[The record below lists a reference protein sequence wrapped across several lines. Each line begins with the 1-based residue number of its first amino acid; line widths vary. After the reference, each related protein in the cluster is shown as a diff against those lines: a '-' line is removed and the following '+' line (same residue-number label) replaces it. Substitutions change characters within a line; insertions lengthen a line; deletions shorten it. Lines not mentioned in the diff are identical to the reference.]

1 MLFTLLAVLLLGSA
15 AKAQT
20 IHYVTPDGKNPVNG
34 WEGSKKVVSLSTA
47 LDKANAGDQIW
58 VLGFEKIT
66 DPSQLYVAP
75 KGGFTVKSG
84 VKLYGGF
91 RGTER
96 TIDERL
102 TLGKAPYFTYRSV
115 LSGDI
120 NRDDVVDEINYVYP
134 ENGTRSD
141 NATHVLSLNMVP
153 TQQSGNN
160 NTYPTVVNGFTVIG
174 GNAVAGNGGGVY
186 VYGDNNQGGA
196 YQIEKCFL
204 LNNYAAQGG
213 GAIYVSGEVQA
224 TSTESRIVDCV
235 VYNNLAGVR
244 SGSENLGGGI
254 RIDGA
259 GTIVNSSIFNNEGG
273 GVLLSSNAKAVNLTI
288 ARNTVMGIDGGEVY
302 NSVIWGNS
310 KVQNPTATSFE
321 NCASDNANVTGTGC
335 ISISSES
342 NGTNS
347 PLFDAPSVFTS
358 FDRDY
363 NWRHNAYPTW
373 SWGILEGSALID
385 KGNDGV
391 YTGLPS
397 TDLAGETR
405 KKGTIDIGAYE
416 YQHLAAGRIRYVM
429 EKAQGTGDGSSWD
442 NASGD
447 LQKMIDELAAVDAPG
462 EVWVAAGTYRPTT
475 QIIEGVQYA
484 ASFRMRDGIN
494 VYGGFAGSETSKA
507 GRTKGT
513 MPWIYS
519 NETFLLGADYVDGSA
534 TWGNDQW
541 NVISST
547 RHVVWFAP
555 MSGEVKFKYTTV
567 LDGVT
572 IKGGAANGGEGLAD
586 FATDKGGGVYMGLNA
601 ILQNCIVTENTA
613 KGDGGGVYA
622 NGDGADASSA
632 NAKGGRVVGCLV
644 YNNSSVEDGGGV
656 FVKNAGLVLRSMI
669 TNNSAMNGAGVYLD
683 KNAENHPEYLI
694 LSTSVVSNNTATGN
708 GAVYCN
714 ESGVLLQNTIVNNDC
729 PSTVDASNP
738 NSSQTGGLYINKY
751 AYVINSILWNNLI
764 NGLNIP
770 MYALGA
776 TAENVRFYNNAI
788 SGSSNA
794 VWNNIYQTSTLKL
807 SDENSKEKALSP
819 DFKPGYPAEKPNDK
833 PEKVL
838 PGVQSSWVP
847 TYYWEPQQG
856 SNLRAGGLTIGT
868 FPDNVLV
875 APELDI
881 AGTAFAQKPAVGA
894 HAVDAPQI
902 GYLYD
907 GSKYYD
913 VFVDIDYMETDGT
926 GISWVQPYKSLNEV
940 LAYFANDPKLN
951 LTKETVVRVHVK
963 EGDYWPRYAFTNLD
977 PKTAT
982 LSIPALPNGA
992 RFEIYGGYA
1001 AESGNKEGEDDDKNL
1016 DLRFPTT
1023 YRTIIDG
1030 NHEGKNI
1037 DEGIYHCITVETG
1050 ANVLLD
1056 GFHVING
1063 YAAGTATLR
1072 YGAGMLVRD
1081 GATVEVR
1088 NSIFENNTAEEAAA
1102 IDARGATLTLTN
1114 CVVNNNTNTNTDA
1127 AVVNASA
1134 EKFTL
1139 NHVSVVNNVGT
1150 APSEMG
1156 TSSFAI
1162 GNSNGKNTF
1171 TFASVGADGAKNFAN
1186 PTNKQGATLGFDTY
1200 YGGYSNF
1207 TPLTSSAE
1215 AGKLINKATETP
1227 DGLTEDIAG
1236 NSRNLGG
1243 SADMGAYEAN
1253 LPVNGTVFYVTATGA
1268 GKMDGSSW
1276 ENAIAGNLIYDIN
1289 SGKVN
1294 GDIPTTESSYIGFY
1308 DASARPYAE
1317 TSGASKLFFEHL
1329 NEQNLNTSNV
1339 NYRTETHDGVT
1350 HVTGANGIN
1359 IRNNR
1364 QERYVGGLQYA
1375 VEQAAAAA
1383 VNDGQQRSVW
1393 VAGGTYTDYKGF
1405 VIRDKV
1411 NVLGGFPNEG
1421 TPGEDDRR
1429 PLISQYIPA
1438 NETSVDLVK
1447 KYETIIQIQETAPV
1461 TWNGNTPTAVS
1472 DLPSRTRKPVLFQPD
1487 VCLPTK
1493 SPSGRE
1499 SSYSYWEW
1507 GRSWEDWSNHWMNE
1521 GYGNSVPGAD
1531 ENTSNSYRWENQE
1544 GGYVEYTGATWDG
1557 FTIRHGFYTDYKA
1570 NRDGGA
1576 GVRMFRGV
1584 TLQNCVVT
1592 DNYISGGYVVDVDAT
1607 RGAGIYCDGNNSK
1620 VINCFVLRNANKS
1633 GESYGGGMYMILG
1646 TSYNT
1651 MVANN
1656 YAESNGGGIF
1666 IEDAMFYNNT
1676 VAYNRS
1682 NGTGG
1687 LHQWTAS
1694 SGKTTTLKLYNTI
1707 FYGNTNRALDVSK
1720 EKDGSF
1726 SFNGAWNCFIQ
1737 TTNAL
1742 DGEVQG
1748 KIDQNTTRIG
1758 ENLPCP
1764 FESANAQSENNYRLN
1779 SSTWC
1784 LNNGA
1789 ENLGNDY
1796 QGQPVVLPYTDVDF
1810 TDRIKDCAVDVG
1822 AYEKDNLENIGY
1834 EIKTTSGSV
1843 VSYNFYVSVEGA
1855 GLRSGA
1861 NPDNAACEMKLQQIL
1876 TRAGELAS
1884 ANRGVDVIVKI
1895 AEGEYN
1901 ANTLSEVNDPQSY
1914 TFVVPEGV
1922 IVEGGYM
1929 VTDKFGSRN
1938 PFSHKTIL
1946 SPIANVQ
1953 GQEINGYHAVTFG
1966 EPANKESYKQAIIDG
1981 VTLTGGKATSLV
1993 GKGNAKTQ
2001 GGGAIVPAWGHIRN
2015 CRVSENE
2022 AIQGGGLYL
2031 LPGALVS
2038 GTDINGNTADEG
2050 AGIYADNTDAAEGL
2064 RAHVVSTT
2072 VTENEATDNGGGIYF
2087 ADGGAL
2093 FLNMVVWGNTATS
2106 DNNVSG
2112 SVATMFSDTKMGDA
2126 SAEIEHGF
2134 TAFYPFNYSFV
2145 ERFELPSNM
2154 VNTAMTSDHDTYF
2167 ASVDERLR
2175 AFSPLV
2181 NNGYSAALQDILVR
2195 DWGIAKN
2202 DRQGIPRKQENIDKI
2217 DVGAYA
2223 FLGGSI
2229 PVPSRD
2235 NYKVRLF
2242 VNQTPSTLV
2251 LPEFTNDDEQTDYLD
2266 SVTGCSFYTPLYHLD
2281 DALEYVRK
2289 ARENGVDAEI
2299 EIFVA
2304 QGTYKP
2310 TIRRTDAATSP
2321 YDQRQN
2327 SFTIPAGV
2335 KIYGGFI
2342 GDEKYGDGKDV
2353 KNITVK
2359 KDDGSEE
2366 VVDVVLD
2373 INFATETVLSGRVT
2387 ADFNSNGINEP
2398 WELANQT
2405 ILSGD
2410 INASETVKNAY
2421 HVLYSDTK
2429 YGTEAVTLDGLTVMD
2444 GETASTLT
2452 PMGNDNEVG
2461 RGGGLYSS
2469 GVDYIINRC
2478 RFLNNKGIRG
2488 NAAYVRNATATVIGS
2503 MFAGNSTVEITES
2516 AQAAGG
2522 ALCLAAADGET
2533 TALKAVN
2540 TLWTNN
2546 ETTGN
2551 GGAIGYA
2558 VNGSGSTSVNL
2569 MNNTIVR
2576 NKAANGNGA
2585 IYAQGGTVTNTLV
2598 WGNEG
2603 NGNNMSGITATYSA
2617 AEDLEAANGNIKLAA
2632 VNTSID
2638 GPRFAQPSNAAG
2650 AAANDPSSKWNPASI
2665 NVLTDAGAGLLSKD
2679 IEKLSD
2685 IGSATGAYKEWND
2698 NHAGDYATQYMGS
2711 SQYYRYAGP
2720 LDENGQPLDRTIDI
2734 GLYEYQ
2740 YVTSFSSMDE
2750 IYVATTESGNG
2761 SGDGWANAT
2770 SDLRGAIIAM
2780 ANPTGGNKTDKTIY
2794 IRDGEY
2800 MSKQLLTGTA
2810 FPLNMDAD
2818 KTLGESLTIKGSF
2831 NEAGQQDFSKP
2842 TVISS
2847 YSGLA
2852 TQRLM
2857 NITTNGEPVFIE
2869 GITFSNATT
2878 DGDGIVSTGD
2888 NLTLGNVAFRG
2899 NAGTGVSTSGKSLI
2913 YNALFADGGTGLNV
2927 GSGDVKV
2934 VNATFANNGTAIN
2947 GTASVYNSVSWKSG
2961 NDVAEGNNN
2970 APLGN
2975 ADNDNIQNGPNFV
2988 DPSNENVLLRD
2999 YRIRPSMMLL
3009 NKGNDAHYKNYV
3021 EDVVVEGITY
3031 VDVEDTPDPKRP
3043 KHQYDLANVTRKVGT
3058 IDIGAYEYAAPLSPI
3073 LYVKSGVVGSDESGA
3088 SWTNAISDLQG
3099 AIDLAS
3105 IYANAN
3111 SGQTGYVFV
3120 HNNVS
3125 ANNVRV
3131 AMPGVKAYGSMNDET
3146 GADVSEI
3153 LGKRSL
3159 DMERR
3164 SKINGLTVGGTGSVV
3179 DGFEVSGTVAVS
3191 NGMLSTSIVKPTD
3204 AVTVTGNGVLYNSF
3218 VEGSVIKPETDSGKA
3233 VNVTATGT
3241 ISETEGSGNNR
3252 SKVSETNN
3260 YVTTDYWKYQ
3270 LNETSADINAGTVD
3284 VESYMIMAGH
3294 RKDISGSSRIRNTV
3308 DNGCFETWN
3317 ITADTEITATD
3328 KPTRKHVVYIRKGGE
3343 LKIADGLYGE
3353 STVFNPGFLLLE
3365 DGAIGL
3371 LANDNYV
3378 GLTNVAM
3385 ERTVPAGGTALTYVP
3400 FTISAIDKPLEGITY
3415 QKYNGKIRASYNYQF
3430 GDGNAWETVNDP
3442 ATEQGGV
3449 QAFAI
3454 NNESTA
3460 GAKVRFYGKSADD
3473 EKPQKP
3479 VYDEKPNA
3487 PKQVLLEKNNFND
3500 PWSTENPGTG
3510 KRFTHKENM
3519 SWNMFGSPY
3528 LHAMNYDDMEYG
3540 RVIYTGASYNAINTA
3555 ENNSGS
3561 VAMGEGVFTQTATL
3575 QEYESFTV
3583 KAPQDGT
3590 QSQSLRGLLVT
3601 VAPADAEEAD
3611 DFIQLKAVESEE
3623 ASSEFNIAADGV
3635 KWMSDDASVA
3645 QIYMARN
3652 GGRYSMLSA
3661 LDINGAVSLGLTIP
3675 EAAAYTIAIDEEAWM
3690 DEYETVVLEDKTTG
3704 QMVDL
3709 LEGAYQF
3716 QATEA
3721 GTVEDRFSIRFN
3733 RIVDGLGDNVKAYSP
3748 SAGMIRVEG
3757 AAAGSLVRIYD
3768 LNGRCISVGET
3779 SVVNYDVNV
3788 GPKGIYLVEV
3798 QQKEAEPVVKK
3809 VQVK

>member
-1 MLFTLLAVLLLGSA
+1 M
-15 AKAQT
+15 
-20 IHYVTPDGKNPVNG
+20 
-34 WEGSKKVVSLSTA
+34 
-47 LDKANAGDQIW
+47 
-58 VLGFEKIT
+58 
-66 DPSQLYVAP
+66 
-75 KGGFTVKSG
+75 
-84 VKLYGGF
+84 
-91 RGTER
+91 
-96 TIDERL
+96 
-102 TLGKAPYFTYRSV
+102 
-115 LSGDI
+115 
-120 NRDDVVDEINYVYP
+120 
-134 ENGTRSD
+134 
-141 NATHVLSLNMVP
+141 
-153 TQQSGNN
+153 
-160 NTYPTVVNGFTVIG
+160 
-174 GNAVAGNGGGVY
+174 
-186 VYGDNNQGGA
+186 
-196 YQIEKCFL
+196 
-204 LNNYAAQGG
+204 
-213 GAIYVSGEVQA
+213 
-224 TSTESRIVDCV
+224 
-235 VYNNLAGVR
+235 
-244 SGSENLGGGI
+244 
-254 RIDGA
+254 
-259 GTIVNSSIFNNEGG
+259 
-273 GVLLSSNAKAVNLTI
+273 
-288 ARNTVMGIDGGEVY
+288 
-302 NSVIWGNS
+302 
-310 KVQNPTATSFE
+310 
-321 NCASDNANVTGTGC
+321 
-335 ISISSES
+335 
-342 NGTNS
+342 
-347 PLFDAPSVFTS
+347 
-358 FDRDY
+358 
-363 NWRHNAYPTW
+363 
-373 SWGILEGSALID
+373 
-385 KGNDGV
+385 
-391 YTGLPS
+391 
-397 TDLAGETR
+397 
-405 KKGTIDIGAYE
+405 
-416 YQHLAAGRIRYVM
+416 
-429 EKAQGTGDGSSWD
+429 
-442 NASGD
+442 
-447 LQKMIDELAAVDAPG
+447 
-462 EVWVAAGTYRPTT
+462 
-475 QIIEGVQYA
+475 
-484 ASFRMRDGIN
+484 
-494 VYGGFAGSETSKA
+494 
-507 GRTKGT
+507 
-513 MPWIYS
+513 
-519 NETFLLGADYVDGSA
+519 
-534 TWGNDQW
+534 
-541 NVISST
+541 
-547 RHVVWFAP
+547 
-555 MSGEVKFKYTTV
+555 
-567 LDGVT
+567 
-572 IKGGAANGGEGLAD
+572 
-586 FATDKGGGVYMGLNA
+586 
-601 ILQNCIVTENTA
+601 
-613 KGDGGGVYA
+613 
-622 NGDGADASSA
+622 
-632 NAKGGRVVGCLV
+632 
-644 YNNSSVEDGGGV
+644 
-656 FVKNAGLVLRSMI
+656 
-669 TNNSAMNGAGVYLD
+669 
-683 KNAENHPEYLI
+683 
-694 LSTSVVSNNTATGN
+694 
-708 GAVYCN
+708 
-714 ESGVLLQNTIVNNDC
+714 
-729 PSTVDASNP
+729 
-738 NSSQTGGLYINKY
+738 
-751 AYVINSILWNNLI
+751 
-764 NGLNIP
+764 
-770 MYALGA
+770 
-776 TAENVRFYNNAI
+776 
-788 SGSSNA
+788 
-794 VWNNIYQTSTLKL
+794 
-807 SDENSKEKALSP
+807 
-819 DFKPGYPAEKPNDK
+819 
-833 PEKVL
+833 
-838 PGVQSSWVP
+838 
-847 TYYWEPQQG
+847 
-856 SNLRAGGLTIGT
+856 
-868 FPDNVLV
+868 
-875 APELDI
+875 
-881 AGTAFAQKPAVGA
+881 
-894 HAVDAPQI
+894 
-902 GYLYD
+902 
-907 GSKYYD
+907 
-913 VFVDIDYMETDGT
+913 
-926 GISWVQPYKSLNEV
+926 
-940 LAYFANDPKLN
+940 
-951 LTKETVVRVHVK
+951 
-963 EGDYWPRYAFTNLD
+963 
-977 PKTAT
+977 
-982 LSIPALPNGA
+982 
-992 RFEIYGGYA
+992 
-1001 AESGNKEGEDDDKNL
+1001 
-1016 DLRFPTT
+1016 
-1023 YRTIIDG
+1023 
-1030 NHEGKNI
+1030 
-1037 DEGIYHCITVETG
+1037 
-1050 ANVLLD
+1050 LD

-1081 GATVEVR
+1081 GANVTVR

-1102 IDARGATLTLTN
+1102 IDARGATLLLIN
-1114 CVVNNNTNTNTDA
+1114 CVVNNNTNNTKTSS
-1127 AVVNASA
+1127 VINADYL
-1134 EKFTL
+1134 TL
-1139 NHVSVVNNVGT
+1139 NHVSVVNNIGA
-1150 APSEMG
+1150 APAMG

-1162 GNSNGKNTF
+1162 GNSGGNTF

-1207 TPLTSSAE
+1207 TPLTSSAD
-1215 AGKLINKATETP
+1215 AGQLINKATETP
-1227 DGLTEDIAG
+1227 VDVAEDIAG

-1253 LPVNGTVFYVTATGA
+1253 LPVNGTVFYVTEKGS

-1276 ENAIAGNLIYDIN
+1276 ENAIAGNMIYDVTN
-1289 SGKVN
+1289 KTNVN
-1294 GDIPTTESSYIGFY
+1294 ISTTDSRYIGFY
-1308 DASARPYAE
+1308 DASARPYGE
-1317 TSGASKLFFEHL
+1317 TSGASKLFFEHMGEAGVI
-1329 NEQNLNTSNV
+1329 NGTAVDNV
-1339 NYRTETHDGVT
+1339 DYKVETLAVGQYNDRKETHIS
-1350 HVTGANGIN
+1350 GANRIN
-1359 IRNNR
+1359 IQNR
-1364 QERYVGGLQYA
+1364 RYEQYVGGLQYA

-1383 VNDGQQRSVW
+1383 ANDGKQRSVW

-1411 NVLGGFPNEG
+1411 DVLGGFPNEG

-1438 NETSVDLVK
+1438 NQVNEGLDK
-1447 KYETIIQIQETAPV
+1447 AKYETIIQIQAEKPWTY
-1461 TWNGNTPTAVS
+1461 NGEGNPGANP
-1472 DLPSRTRKPVLFQPD
+1472 DANLPGQTRKPVLFQPD
-1487 VCLPTK
+1487 VCLPTN

-1499 SSYSYWEW
+1499 SSYTYYKIRDRWVGNDHW
-1507 GRSWEDWSNHWMNE
+1507 DGRE
-1521 GYGNSVPGAD
+1521 YGNSVPGSD
-1531 ENTSNSYRWENQE
+1531 EDASNTYRYNLSSEQQN
-1544 GGYVEYTGATWDG
+1544 GIYIEYTGAMWDG

-1592 DNYISGGYVVDVDAT
+1592 DNYINAHNNAG
-1607 RGAGIYCDGNNSK
+1607 RGAGIYCDGDNSK
-1620 VINCFVLRNANKS
+1620 VVNCFVLNNANNS
-1633 GESYGGGMYMILG
+1633 DESYGGGMYMILG

-1656 YAESNGGGIF
+1656 YAKSNGGGIF

-1682 NGTGG
+1682 TGTGG

-1694 SGKTTTLKLYNTI
+1694 SGTTTTLKLYNTI

-1748 KIDQNTTRIG
+1748 RIDQNTTRIG

-1834 EIKTTSGSV
+1834 EIKTTSGSA

-2015 CRVSENE
+2015 CRVYGNE

-2031 LPGALVS
+2031 KPGALVS

-2050 AGIYADNTDAAEGL
+2050 AGIYADNTDVAEGL

-2072 VTENEATDNGGGIYF
+2072 VTENTATENAGGIYF

-2112 SVATMFSDTKMGDA
+2112 PVYSTFKDSEMKSA
-2126 SAEIEHGF
+2126 SIVNGNNFEDF
-2134 TAFYPFNYSFV
+2134 FPFNYSFV

-2154 VNTAMTSDHDTYF
+2154 VNTAMTSDRETYF
-2167 ASVDERLR
+2167 ASTDERLR

-2181 NNGYSAALQDILVR
+2181 NNGFSIDLQKHLATNWNIAA
-2195 DWGIAKN
+2195 N
-2202 DRQGIPRKQENIDKI
+2202 DMQGISRIQTGIGKI

-2223 FLGGSI
+2223 FLGGVI
-2229 PVPSRD
+2229 PEPKAGD
-2235 NYKVRLF
+2235 YMAKLF
-2242 VNQTPSTLV
+2242 VNQT
-2251 LPEFTNDDEQTDYLD
+2251 TNFQVANSVNLDD
-2266 SVTGCSFYTPLYHLD
+2266 VIGRSFYTPLYHLD
-2281 DALEYVRK
+2281 DALEYAKK
-2289 ARENGVDAEI
+2289 AVKLNPGANI

-2310 TIRRTDAATSP
+2310 TIRRINAATETV
-2321 YDQRQN
+2321 DQRQN
-2327 SFTIPAGV
+2327 SFVVPAGV
-2335 KIYGGFI
+2335 NIYGGFS
-2342 GDEKYGDGKDV
+2342 GEEDYSYGLSRVSGENGTSQSFTD
-2353 KNITVK
+2353 ITN
-2359 KDDGSEE
+2359 S
-2366 VVDVVLD
+2366 D
-2373 INFATETVLSGRVT
+2373 ISQYLTARETS
-2387 ADFNSNGINEP
+2387 DFNLNSINEP
-2398 WELANQT
+2398 WELKNQT

-2421 HVLYSDTK
+2421 HVLYSDTE
-2429 YGTEAVTLDGLTVMD
+2429 YGTGTVTLDGLTVMD
-2444 GETASTLT
+2444 GQTSNSLPLMTE
-2452 PMGNDNEVG
+2452 NNEIG
-2461 RGGGLYSS
+2461 RGGALYSN
-2469 GVDYIINRC
+2469 GINYIINRC
-2478 RFLNNKGIRG
+2478 RFLNNQGVRG
-2488 NAAYVRNATATVIGS
+2488 NAAYVRNASATVIGS
-2503 MFAGNSTVEITES
+2503 TFAGNSTVEDLQGVEVGRIY
-2516 AQAAGG
+2516 GG
-2522 ALCLAAADGET
+2522 AMCMAASTGEKAT
-2533 TALKAVN
+2533 LKAVN
-2540 TLWTNN
+2540 TLWANN

-2551 GGAIGYA
+2551 GGAIGFA
-2558 VNGSGSTSVNL
+2558 VNGGTSEVNL

-2603 NGNNMSGITATYSA
+2603 AEGSSNVSNGIAVTYSA
-2617 AEDLEAANGNIKLAA
+2617 AEDLDAANGNNIKLATE
-2632 VNTSID
+2632 NTSIE
-2638 GPRFAQPSNAAG
+2638 GPRFAQPSEAAG
-2650 AAANDPSSKWNPASI
+2650 AVANDPSSKWNPASI
-2665 NVLTDAGAGLLSKD
+2665 NVLTDAGAGSLSKD

-2720 LDENGQPLDRTIDI
+2720 LDENGQPLDRIIDI

-2794 IRDGEY
+2794 ISDGEY

-2810 FPLNMDAD
+2810 FPLNMDKDAD
-2818 KTLGESLTIKGSF
+2818 DGMNGSSLTIKGSF
-2831 NEAGQQDFSKP
+2831 NEAGQQDFSNP

-2847 YSGLA
+2847 YPGVA
-2852 TQRLM
+2852 TERLM
-2857 NITTNGEPVFIE
+2857 NITTNGEPVSIE
-2869 GITFSNATT
+2869 GIMFNNATAN
-2878 DGDGIVSTGD
+2878 GNGIVSTGN
-2888 NLTLGNVAFRG
+2888 NLTLARVAFRG
-2899 NAGTGVSTSGKSLI
+2899 NAGTGVSTSGYSLI

-2934 VNATFANNGTAIN
+2934 VNATFANNSTAAIT
-2947 GTASVYNSVSWKSG
+2947 GTASVFNSVSWKSG
-2961 NDVAEGNNN
+2961 SGVSEGNNN
-2970 APLGN
+2970 AVLT
-2975 ADNDNIQNGPNFV
+2975 AENDDIQNGPNFV
-2988 DPSNENVLLRD
+2988 DPSNENILLRD

-3009 NKGNDAHYKNYV
+3009 NKGNNDNYPGDLTT
-3021 EDVVVEGITY
+3021 DVDLTSGKRL
-3031 VDVEDTPDPKRP
+3031 VD
-3043 KHQYDLANVTRKVGT
+3043 GT
-3058 IDIGAYEYAAPLSPI
+3058 IDIGAYEYAAPLSQI
-3073 LYVKSGVVGSDESGA
+3073 LYVKSGVVGSDESGE

-3099 AIDLAS
+3099 AINLAS
-3105 IYANAN
+3105 IYADVNK
-3111 SGQTGYVFV
+3111 GQTGYVFV
-3120 HNNVS
+3120 HNNVA

-3131 AMPGVKAYGSMNDET
+3131 AMPNVKAYGSMNDET
-3146 GADVSEI
+3146 DVDVSEI
-3153 LGKRSL
+3153 LGKRSSLL

-3164 SKINGLTVGGTGSVV
+3164 SKINGLTVGGAGSVV

-3191 NGMLSTSIVKPTD
+3191 DGMLSTSIVKPTD
-3204 AVTVTGNGVLYNSF
+3204 ATGVAGAVSVTEKGVLYNSF
-3218 VEGSVIKPETDSGKA
+3218 VEGAVNGKA
-3233 VNVTATGT
+3233 VNVTATGA
-3241 ISETEGSGNNR
+3241 IKGNGINNNPNAIENGY
-3252 SKVSETNN
+3252 VS
-3260 YVTTDYWKYQ
+3260 VDCWKYQ
-3270 LNETSADINAGTVD
+3270 LKDDSGLFDKAKEETITA
-3284 VESYMIMAGH
+3284 YMEMAGH
-3294 RKDISGSSRIRNTV
+3294 SKDLSGSIRVRNGLV
-3308 DNGCFETWN
+3308 DFGCFETWN
-3317 ITADTEITATD
+3317 ITADTEISATD
-3328 KPTRKHVVYIRKGGE
+3328 KPTRNHVVYVRNGAE
-3343 LKIADGLYGE
+3343 LKIAKDVYTGE
-3353 STVFNPGFLLLE
+3353 STAFNPGFLLLE

-3378 GLTNVAM
+3378 GLTNFAM
-3385 ERTVPAGGTALTYVP
+3385 ERTIPADGTALTYVP
-3400 FTISAIDKPLEGITY
+3400 FLIDKMDNASGATFQRY
-3415 QKYNGKIRASYNYQF
+3415 DGATRAAYNYQF
-3430 GDGNAWETVNDP
+3430 GDGDAWVDVDP

-3454 NNESTA
+3454 NGSA
-3460 GAKVRFYGKSADD
+3460 DAKVRFYGTSYK
-3473 EKPQKP
+3473 ET
-3479 VYDEKPNA
+3479 PNED
-3487 PKQVLLEKNNFND
+3487 KMVQLMKFNFND
-3500 PWSTENPGTG
+3500 PWTTNADGTINPDTSN
-3510 KRFTHKENM
+3510 RFTHKENM

-3528 LHAMNYDDMEYG
+3528 LHAMNYGDMEYG
-3540 RVIYTGASYNAINTA
+3540 RVIYTGASYDTKNTA
-3555 ENNSGS
+3555 DSNTSGS

-3575 QEYESFTV
+3575 QDYETFTV

-3601 VAPADAEEAD
+3601 VAPVDAEEAD

-3635 KWMSDDASVA
+3635 KWMSDNASVA

-3675 EAAAYTIAIDEEAWM
+3675 QAAAYTIAIDEEAWM

-3768 LNGRCISVGET
+3768 LNGRCIRVGET

>member
-1 MLFTLLAVLLLGSA
+1 MKTGYFRMLFTLLAVLLLGSA

-20 IHYVTPDGKNPVNG
+20 IYYVTPDGKNPTDGNQ
-34 WEGSKKVVSLSTA
+34 WEVSGITDEQILTLPEA
-47 LDKANAGDQIW
+47 LAKANAGDQIW
-58 VLGFEKIT
+58 LLGFEQIT
-66 DPSQLYVAP
+66 SADQLYVAP
-75 KGGFTVKSG
+75 ADGFTVNSG
-84 VKLYGGF
+84 IKLYGGF

-96 TIDERL
+96 TIDERP

-120 NRDDVVDEINYVYP
+120 NRDDKVDEINYVYP
-134 ENGTRSD
+134 TNTTRSD
-141 NATHVLSLNMVP
+141 NAKHVLSLNMVP

-174 GNAVAGNGGGVY
+174 GNATDFGGGIY
-186 VYGDNNQGGA
+186 VYGSNAGGGA

-213 GAIYVSGEVQA
+213 GAIYVSADVKA

-254 RIDGA
+254 NIAGS

-273 GVLLSSNAKAVNLTI
+273 GVRLSSSAKAVNLTI
-288 ARNTVMGIDGGEVY
+288 ARNTVMGIEGGVVS

-321 NCASDNANVTGTGC
+321 NCASDNANVTGIDC

-342 NGTNS
+342 NGANS
-347 PLFDAPSVFTS
+347 PFFEAPSVFTS
-358 FDRDY
+358 FDRDFD
-363 NWRHNAYPTW
+363 WKKNAYPTW

-385 KGNDGV
+385 KGDDGV

-397 TDLAGETR
+397 TDLAGKTR
-405 KKGTIDIGAYE
+405 KRGTIDVGAYE
-416 YQHLAAGRIRYVM
+416 FQHLDASRIRYV
-429 EKAQGTGDGSSWD
+429 KVGGTGDGSSWGK
-442 NASGD
+442 ASGD

-484 ASFRMRDGIN
+484 ASFRMRDGID
-494 VYGGFAGSETSKA
+494 VYGGFAGTEPSKA
-507 GRTKGT
+507 DRKKGS

-519 NETFLLGADYVDGSA
+519 KETVLLGADYDDKSA
-534 TWGNDQW
+534 EWIENSSQW
-541 NVISST
+541 NVISSS

-555 MSGEVKFKYTTV
+555 MSGEDGFKYATV

-572 IKGGAANGGEGLAD
+572 IKGGAANGGEGVD
-586 FATDKGGGVYMGLNA
+586 NFATDKGGGVYMELNA
-601 ILQNCIVTENTA
+601 TLQNCVVTENTA
-613 KGDGGGVYA
+613 KDNGGGVYVK
-622 NGDGADASSA
+622 N
-632 NAKGGRVVGCLV
+632 GRVVGCLV

-669 TNNSAMNGAGVYLD
+669 TNNSATNGAGVYLD
-683 KNAENHPEYLI
+683 KNNSTDAFHPEYLI

-751 AYVINSILWNNLI
+751 AYVINSILWNNRIGAEKEKAI
-764 NGLNIP
+764 NVP

-776 TAENVRFYNNAI
+776 TADKVRFYNNAI
-788 SGSSNA
+788 SGSSMA

-807 SDENSKEKALSP
+807 SDDNASAAAIGP
-819 DFKPGYPAEKPNDK
+819 DFMGGYPTG
-833 PEKVL
+833 V
-838 PGVQSSWVP
+838 GVQGSLDRPS
-847 TYYWEPQQG
+847 YYWEPKQG

-868 FPDNVLV
+868 FPSIVLV
-875 APELDI
+875 SPELDI
-881 AGTAFAQKPAVGA
+881 AGIPFAQKPAMGA
-894 HAVDAPQI
+894 HGVKANEISASN
-902 GYLYD
+902 YE
-907 GSKYYD
+907 
-913 VFVDIDYMETDGT
+913 VFVDINYTGTDANGA
-926 GISWVQPYKSLNEV
+926 SWATPYKSLNEV

-992 RFEIYGGYA
+992 TFEIYGGYA

-1016 DLRFPTT
+1016 DLRFPTI
-1023 YRTIIDG
+1023 YRTIING

-1050 ANVLLD
+1050 ANVVLD

-1114 CVVNNNTNTNTDA
+1114 CVVNNNTNTIKTSS
-1127 AVVNASA
+1127 VVNAQSL
-1134 EKFTL
+1134 TV
-1139 NHVSVVNNVGT
+1139 NHVSVVNNIGA
-1150 APSEMG
+1150 APAMG

-1162 GNSNGKNTF
+1162 GNSGGNTF
-1171 TFASVGADGAKNFAN
+1171 TFASVGAEGAKNFAN

-1215 AGKLINKATETP
+1215 AGKLINKATGTP

-1294 GDIPTTESSYIGFY
+1294 GDIPTTDPRYIGFY

-1317 TSGASKLFFEHL
+1317 TSGASKLFFEHMGEAGVI
-1329 NEQNLNTSNV
+1329 NGAAVDNV
-1339 NYRTETHDGVT
+1339 DYKVETLAVGQYNDRKETHIS
-1350 HVTGANGIN
+1350 GAHGID
-1359 IRNNR
+1359 IQNR
-1364 QERYVGGLQYA
+1364 RYEQYVGGLQYA
-1375 VEQAAAAA
+1375 VEKAAAAA
-1383 VNDGQQRSVW
+1383 VEDDQQRSVW

-1411 NVLGGFPNEG
+1411 DVLGGFPNEG
-1421 TPGEDDRR
+1421 TPGEDDRH
-1429 PLISQYIPA
+1429 PMISQYVA
-1438 NETSVDLVK
+1438 QNSSNSGLDVK
-1447 KYETIIQIQETAPV
+1447 KYETIIQIQDKKPYTEGDFRTV
-1461 TWNGNTPTAVS
+1461 TDNE
-1472 DLPSRTRKPVLFQPD
+1472 LPSRTRKPVLFQPD
-1487 VCLPTK
+1487 VCVPTK
-1493 SPSGRE
+1493 TPSGRE
-1499 SSYSYWEW
+1499 SSYTYYKIRDRLVGNDHWN
-1507 GRSWEDWSNHWMNE
+1507 GRE
-1521 GYGNSVPGAD
+1521 YGNSVPGSD
-1531 ENTSNSYRWENQE
+1531 EGASNTYRYNLSSEQQN
-1544 GGYVEYTGATWDG
+1544 GTYIEYTGAMWDG
-1557 FTIRHGFYTDYKA
+1557 FTIRHGFYMDYSA

-1584 TLQNCVVT
+1584 TLQNCVVA
-1592 DNYISGGYVVDVDAT
+1592 DNFINNYVASGSACM
-1607 RGAGIYCDGNNSK
+1607 GAGIYCDGDNSK
-1620 VINCFVLRNANKS
+1620 IINCYVTGNVNRNPDAA
-1633 GESYGGGMYMILG
+1633 GGGMTLMVG
-1646 TSYNT
+1646 VSYNC
-1651 MVANN
+1651 VVEGN
-1656 YAESNGGGIF
+1656 YSQKDGGGCF
-1666 IEDAMFYNNT
+1666 IENAYFYNNT
-1676 VAYNRS
+1676 VANNYVNTAHAS
-1682 NGTGG
+1682 GKKGG
-1687 LHQWTAS
+1687 GIHQWTRKDAPMN
-1694 SGKTTTLKLYNTI
+1694 LVLYNTV
-1707 FYGNTNRALDVSK
+1707 FYGNEGIALTSDNADMFK
-1720 EKDGSF
+1720 
-1726 SFNGAWNCFIQ
+1726 GAYNCYIQ
-1737 TTNAL
+1737 SNSAMSSSLTTNFNKWNTQYGVGSAL
-1742 DGEVQG
+1742 AS
-1748 KIDQNTTRIG
+1748 
-1758 ENLPCP
+1758 P
-1764 FESANAQSENNYRLN
+1764 FIEGTYRLKGG
-1779 SSTWC
+1779 STC
-1784 LNNGA
+1784 INRGT
-1789 ENLGNDY
+1789 ENLGE
-1796 QGQPVVLPYTDVDF
+1796 GISLPAMDADF
-1810 TDRIKDCAVDVG
+1810 TDRVKDCTVDIG
-1822 AYEKDNLENIGY
+1822 AYESDNQENIGY
-1834 EIKTTSGSV
+1834 EISPDSNE
-1843 VSYNFYVSVEGA
+1843 YCYYVSPDGD

-1861 NPDNAACEMKLQQIL
+1861 DSKNAACEMKLQQIL
-1876 TRAGELAS
+1876 THAGQTVL
-1884 ANRGVDVIVKI
+1884 NNPDKKVIVKI
-1895 AEGEYN
+1895 ADGTYR
-1901 ANTLSEVNDPQSY
+1901 ANTLSDSNDPQSY
-1914 TFVVPEGV
+1914 TFVVPYGV
-1922 IVEGGYM
+1922 VVEGGY
-1929 VTDKFGSRN
+1929 TNDFSSRN
-1938 PFSHKTIL
+1938 PYNNATIL
-1946 SPIANVQ
+1946 SPIADMRDQTV
-1953 GQEINGYHAVTFG
+1953 NGYHAVTFG
-1966 EPANKESYKQAIIDG
+1966 EPAVEQKTAQTIVDG

-1993 GKGNAKTQ
+1993 GNGDPRTQ

-2038 GTDINGNTADEG
+2038 GTVVNKNTAEEG
-2050 AGIYADNTDAAEGL
+2050 AGIYASIPQPTEEGEIPTVEP
-2064 RAHVVSTT
+2064 AHVVSST
-2072 VTENEATDNGGGIYF
+2072 VTDNTATENAGGIYF

-2093 FLNMVVWGNTATS
+2093 FLNMVVWNNTASS
-2106 DNNVSG
+2106 DNNISG
-2112 SVATMFSDTKMGDA
+2112 PVYSTFVDSKMAAA
-2126 SAEIEHGF
+2126 SAANGNNF
-2134 TAFYPFNYSFV
+2134 TEFYPFNYSFV

-2154 VNTAMTSDHDTYF
+2154 VNTAMTSGDDGKLYF
-2167 ASVDERLR
+2167 AGPERTLR

-2181 NNGYSAALQDILVR
+2181 NNGYSATLQGYLAEN
-2195 DWGIAKN
+2195 WKIATN
-2202 DRQGIPRKQENIDKI
+2202 DMQGIPRIQDNINKI

-2223 FLGGSI
+2223 FMGGVI
-2229 PVPSRD
+2229 PDPTD
-2235 NYKVRLF
+2235 PETEKLTKLF
-2242 VNQTPSTLV
+2242 VNQTTKFRV
-2251 LPEFTNDDEQTDYLD
+2251 DGDENYLKT
-2266 SVTGCSFYTPLYHLD
+2266 VVGRSFYTPLYHLD

-2289 ARENGVDAEI
+2289 AREAGFNDEI

-2310 TIRRTDAATSP
+2310 TIRRTDAAAATET

-2327 SFTIPAGV
+2327 SFVVPAGV

-2342 GDEKYGDGKDV
+2342 GDELYSSIAFVQGESGELALTPIFD
-2353 KNITVK
+2353 T
-2359 KDDGSEE
+2359 E
-2366 VVDVVLD
+2366 VALADR
-2373 INFATETVLSGRVT
+2373 ATT
-2387 ADFNSNGINEP
+2387 DYNQNGISEP
-2398 WELANQT
+2398 WELTNQT
-2405 ILSGD
+2405 ILSGHV
-2410 INASETVKNAY
+2410 NASETAKNAY
-2421 HVLYSDTK
+2421 HVLYSSIKKEENGDITGQ
-2429 YGTEAVTLDGLTVMD
+2429 GTVTLDGLTVMD
-2444 GETASTLT
+2444 GETA
-2452 PMGNDNEVG
+2452 NELPLETKNNEIG
-2461 RGGGLYSS
+2461 RGGGLYSN
-2469 GVDYIINRC
+2469 GVNYIINRC

-2503 MFAGNSTVEITES
+2503 IFAGNSTVEGWEYPEQVPEPGAEVT
-2516 AQAAGG
+2516 AARIYGG
-2522 ALCLAAADGET
+2522 AICMAASTGENAT
-2533 TALKAVN
+2533 LKAVN
-2540 TLWTNN
+2540 TLWANN

-2551 GGAIGYA
+2551 GGAIGFA
-2558 VNGSGSTSVNL
+2558 VNGGTSEVNL

-2576 NKAANGNGA
+2576 NKALNNGA

-2603 NGNNMSGITATYSA
+2603 NGDNMSGVTATYSA
-2617 AEDLEAANGNIKLAA
+2617 AEDLDATNGNNIKLAA
-2632 VNTSID
+2632 ANTSID
-2638 GPRFAQPSNAAG
+2638 GPRFAQPSDAAG
-2650 AAANDPSSKWNPASI
+2650 AAANDPMTKWNPSSI
-2665 NVLTDAGAGLLSKD
+2665 NILTDAGAGILDKD
-2679 IEKLSD
+2679 SENSVMEN
-2685 IGSATGAYKEWND
+2685 ATGAYRDWTVKNVP
-2698 NHAGDYATQYMGS
+2698 DYATQYMSEG
-2711 SQYYRYAGP
+2711 YYRYAGP
-2720 LDENGQPLDRTIDI
+2720 RDEAGKPLNRIIDI
-2734 GLYEYQ
+2734 GMYEYQ
-2740 YVTSFSSMDE
+2740 YVTTFSSLDAV
-2750 IYVATTESGNG
+2750 YVATAEAGNG
-2761 SGDGWANAT
+2761 SGDSWANAT

-2780 ANPTGGNKTDKTIY
+2780 ANPTGGSETHKAVY

-2800 MSKQLLTGTA
+2800 SSKQLLTGTA

-2852 TQRLM
+2852 TQQLM

-2869 GITFSNATT
+2869 GITFNNATN
-2878 DGDGIVSTGD
+2878 GIVSTGD

-2934 VNATFANNGTAIN
+2934 VNATFANNGTAIK
-2947 GTASVYNSVSWKSG
+2947 GTASVFNSVSWNSG
-2961 NDVAEGNNN
+2961 NGVATDETNCN
-2970 APLGN
+2970 AVLGN
-2975 ADNDNIQNGPNFV
+2975 ADNDNIQDGPNFV
-2988 DPSNENVLLRD
+2988 DPSNENILLRD

-3021 EDVVVEGITY
+3021 EDVVVEGINY

-3058 IDIGAYEYAAPLSPI
+3058 IDIGAYEYAAPLSQI
-3073 LYVKSGVVGSDESGA
+3073 LYVKSGVVGSDESGE

-3099 AIDLAS
+3099 AINLAS
-3105 IYANAN
+3105 IYANVN
-3111 SGQTGYVFV
+3111 KGQTGYVFV

-3125 ANNVRV
+3125 ASNVRV

-3146 GADVSEI
+3146 GADVSKI
-3153 LGKRSL
+3153 LGKRSSLL

-3164 SKINGLTVGGTGSVV
+3164 SKINGLTVGGAGSVV

-3191 NGMLSTSIVKPTD
+3191 SGMLSTSIVKPTD
-3204 AVTVTGNGVLYNSF
+3204 AVTVTGDGVLYNSF
-3218 VEGSVIKPETDSGKA
+3218 VDGAVNGKA

-3241 ISETEGSGNNR
+3241 ITDNGGGNNN
-3252 SKVSETNN
+3252 SNAVENGYVS
-3260 YVTTDYWKYQ
+3260 VDYWKYQ
-3270 LNETSADINAGTVD
+3270 LKDDSGLFDKEEEETITA
-3284 VESYMIMAGH
+3284 YMKMAGH
-3294 RKDISGSSRIRNTV
+3294 SKDLSGSIRVRNGLV
-3308 DNGCFETWN
+3308 DFGCFETWN

-3328 KPTRKHVVYIRKGGE
+3328 KPSRNHVVYVRNGAE
-3343 LKIADGLYGE
+3343 LKIAKDVYTGE
-3353 STVFNPGFLLLE
+3353 AAAFNPGFLLLE
-3365 DGAIGL
+3365 NGSGL
-3371 LANDNYV
+3371 LANGNYV
-3378 GLTNVAM
+3378 GLTNFAM
-3385 ERTVPAGGTALTYVP
+3385 ERTIPAEGTALTYVP
-3400 FTISAIDKPLEGITY
+3400 FLIDKMDNASGATFERYDGATRATY
-3415 QKYNGKIRASYNYQF
+3415 DYKYSATKG
-3430 GDGNAWETVNDP
+3430 AWVDVYP
-3442 ATEQGGV
+3442 ATAVGGV

-3454 NNESTA
+3454 NGSA
-3460 GAKVRFYGKSADD
+3460 GAKVRFYGTSYK
-3473 EKPQKP
+3473 ET
-3479 VYDEKPNA
+3479 PNDV
-3487 PKQVLLEKNNFND
+3487 KTVQLMKFNFND
-3500 PWSTENPGTG
+3500 PWTTNADGTINPDASNQ
-3510 KRFTHKENM
+3510 FTHKENM

-3528 LHAMNYDDMEYG
+3528 LHAMNYSDMEYG
-3540 RVIYTGASYNAINTA
+3540 RVIYTGSSYTAINTA
-3555 ENNSGS
+3555 ENTGF

-3575 QEYESFTV
+3575 QDYETFTV
-3583 KAPQDGT
+3583 AAPTAGSDPQG
-3590 QSQSLRGLLVT
+3590 LRGLLVT

-3635 KWMSDDASVA
+3635 KWMSDNASVA

-3675 EAAAYTIAIDEEAWM
+3675 QAAAYTIAIDEEAWM

-3716 QATEA
+3716 QAAEA

-3768 LNGRCISVGET
+3768 LNGRCIRVGET

>member
-20 IHYVTPDGKNPVNG
+20 IHYVTPTGANPTTGNK
-34 WEGSKKVVSLSTA
+34 WEVTGNVKSLTA
-47 LDKANAGDQIW
+47 ALEDAVAGDQIW
-58 VLGFEKIT
+58 VLGFEQST
-66 DPSQLYVAP
+66 LSANQLYVAP
-75 KGGFTVKSG
+75 EGGFTVKSG

-96 TIDERL
+96 TIDERP

-120 NRDDVVDEINYVYP
+120 ERDDKVDEINYVYP
-134 ENGTRSD
+134 ANETRED
-141 NATHVLSLNMVP
+141 NAKHVLSLNMEP
-153 TQQSGNN
+153 TEASGNN

-174 GNAVAGNGGGVY
+174 GNATDFGGGIY
-186 VYGDNNQGGA
+186 VYGSNAGGGA

-204 LNNYAAQGG
+204 LNNYAELGG
-213 GAIYVSGEVQA
+213 GAIYVSADVKA

-244 SGSENLGGGI
+244 SGSVNLGGGI
-254 RIDGA
+254 RIDGV

-273 GVLLSSNAKAVNLTI
+273 GVLLSSNATAVNLTI
-288 ARNTVMGIDGGEVY
+288 ARNTVMGIDGSGEVY

-321 NCASDNANVTGTGC
+321 NCASDNATIAKGDNC
-335 ISISSES
+335 FSISAES
-342 NGTNS
+342 NGENG
-347 PLFDAPSVFTS
+347 PFFEAPSVLIS
-358 FDRDY
+358 FDRDFDWK
-363 NWRHNAYPTW
+363 NNAYPTW

-385 KGNDGV
+385 KGNDVV

-416 YQHLAAGRIRYVM
+416 FQHLDVGRIRYVM
-429 EKAQGTGDGSSWD
+429 ETAKGTGDGTSWE

-447 LQKMIDELAAVDAPG
+447 LQKMIDELATVNAPG
-462 EVWVAAGTYRPTT
+462 EVWVAKGEYRPIT

-484 ASFRMRDGIN
+484 ASFRMRDGID
-494 VYGGFAGSETSKA
+494 VYGGFAGTETSKA
-507 GRTKGT
+507 DRLKGD
-513 MPWIYS
+513 MPWIYT
-519 NETFLLGADYVDGSA
+519 NETILLGADYENNTA
-534 TWGNDQW
+534 AWANNQW
-541 NVISST
+541 NVTSSS

-555 MSGEVKFKYTTV
+555 MSGEEDFKSVTV

-572 IKGGAANGGEGLAD
+572 IKGGAANGGEGLTD

-601 ILQNCIVTENTA
+601 TLQNSIVTENTS
-613 KGDGGGVYA
+613 KGNGGGVYV
-622 NGDGADASSA
+622 
-632 NAKGGRVVGCLV
+632 NAGRVVSSLI
-644 YNNSSVEDGGGV
+644 YNNSAATDGGGV
-656 FVKNAGLVLRSMI
+656 FVSGAGLVLRSMI
-669 TNNSAMNGAGVYLD
+669 TDNSAKNGAGVYLD
-683 KNAENHPEYLI
+683 KNNDEYPEEYLI
-694 LSTSVVSNNTATGN
+694 LSTSVISNNTALEN

-714 ESGVLLQNTIVNNDC
+714 AGGVLLQNTIVNNDC
-729 PSTVDASNP
+729 PSSVDASNP

-751 AYVINSILWNNLI
+751 AFVINSVLWNNSI
-764 NGLNIP
+764 NKIDVP
-770 MYALGA
+770 MYALEA
-776 TAENVRFYNNAI
+776 TADNVRFYNNAI
-788 SGSSNA
+788 SGSTNA
-794 VWNNIYQTSTLKL
+794 VWNNIYQISTLKL
-807 SDENSKEKALSP
+807 SDDNASIDGAIGP
-819 DFKPGYPAEKPNDK
+819 DFSDGYPEAIGVSPVRTVENVWKR
-833 PEKVL
+833 PE
-838 PGVQSSWVP
+838 
-847 TYYWEPQQG
+847 YYWIPVKG

-868 FPDNVLV
+868 FPAEVLL

-881 AGTAFAQKPAVGA
+881 AGTPFAQKPAMGA
-894 HAVDAPQI
+894 HGVLANDI
-902 GYLYD
+902 IESLN
-907 GSKYYD
+907 
-913 VFVDIDYMETDGT
+913 VFVDIEYTGTKGT
-926 GISWVQPYKSLNEV
+926 GESWSKPYKSLNEV
-940 LAYFANDPKLN
+940 LAHFANRTDLAS
-951 LTKETVVRVHVK
+951 ESVVTIHVK
-963 EGDYWPRYAFTNLD
+963 EGDYWPRYAYTNLD

-992 RFEIYGGYA
+992 KFVIYGGYA
-1001 AESGNKEGEDDDKNL
+1001 KENKESEMVRDPL
-1016 DLRFPTT
+1016 L
-1023 YRTIIDG
+1023 YRTVING

-1037 DEGIYHCITVETG
+1037 EEGIYHCITVETE
-1050 ANVLLD
+1050 ANVVLD

-1088 NSIFENNTAEEAAA
+1088 NSIFENNTAAEAAA

-1114 CVVNNNTNTNTDA
+1114 CVVNNNTNTTESSS
-1127 AVVNASA
+1127 VVNANIL
-1134 EKFTL
+1134 TL
-1139 NHVSVVNNVGT
+1139 NHVSVVNNIGV
-1150 APSEMG
+1150 APAMG

-1162 GNSNGKNTF
+1162 GNSDGNTF
-1171 TFASVGADGAKNFAN
+1171 TTFASVGADGAKNFAN
-1186 PTNKQGATLGFDTY
+1186 PTNMQGAALGFDTY

-1207 TPLTSSAE
+1207 TPLTSSTD
-1215 AGKLINKATETP
+1215 AGQLINKATGTP
-1227 DGLTEDIAG
+1227 DGLNVDIAS

-1243 SADMGAYEAN
+1243 SADKGAYEAN

-1268 GKMDGSSW
+1268 GKKDGSSW

-1289 SGKVN
+1289 SGKVDE
-1294 GDIPTTESSYIGFY
+1294 DILTTDTRYIGFY
-1308 DASARPYAE
+1308 DASAHPYGE
-1317 TSGASKLFFEHL
+1317 ISGASKLFFDYCDGQDL
-1329 NEQNLNTSNV
+1329 NQSNV
-1339 NYRTETHDGVT
+1339 NYTTETHNGVI
-1350 HVTGANGIN
+1350 HVTGATGIN

-1364 QERYVGGLQYA
+1364 QEQYVGGLQYA

-1383 VNDGQQRSVW
+1383 AQDGKQRSVW

-1438 NETSVDLVK
+1438 NEANADLQK
-1447 KYETIIQIQETAPV
+1447 DRYETIIQIQSTAPV

-1472 DLPSRTRKPVLFQPD
+1472 GLPSRTRKPVLFQPD

-1499 SSYSYWEW
+1499 SIYSYWKWEPVYHFPWWRDEW
-1507 GRSWEDWSNHWMNE
+1507 VDKGYE
-1521 GYGNSVPGAD
+1521 GTSVPGAD
-1531 ENTSNSYRWENQE
+1531 EETSNTYRWKKQE
-1544 GGYVEYTGATWDG
+1544 GDYVEYTGATWDG

-1592 DNYISGGYVVDVDAT
+1592 DNYINAHNNAG
-1607 RGAGIYCDGNNSK
+1607 RGAGIYCDGDNSK
-1620 VINCFVLRNANKS
+1620 VVNCFVLNNANNS
-1633 GESYGGGMYMILG
+1633 DESYGGGMYMILG

-1656 YAESNGGGIF
+1656 YAKSNGGGIF

-1682 NGTGG
+1682 TGTGG

-1901 ANTLSEVNDPQSY
+1901 ANTLSEANDPLSY

-1922 IVEGGYM
+1922 ILEGGYTE
-1929 VTDKFGSRN
+1929 TDKFVSRN
-1938 PFSHKTIL
+1938 PFNHETIL
-1946 SPIANVQ
+1946 SPVASVE
-1953 GQEINGYHAVTFG
+1953 GQNINGYHAVTFG
-1966 EPANKESYKQAIIDG
+1966 KPAGESAFKQSVVDG
-1981 VTLTGGKATSLV
+1981 VSLTGGKATSMV
-1993 GKGNAKTQ
+1993 GEGNPKTQ

-2015 CRVSENE
+2015 CRVYGNE

-2031 LPGALVS
+2031 QPGALVS
-2038 GTDINGNTADEG
+2038 GTAVQSNSAEEG
-2050 AGIYADNTDAAEGL
+2050 AGIFAIGTGASKEL
-2064 RAHVVSTT
+2064 RAHVVSST
-2072 VTENEATDNGGGIYF
+2072 VTDNEATENGGGIYF

-2093 FLNMVVWGNTATS
+2093 FLNMVVWGNTASS

-2112 SVATMFSDTKMGDA
+2112 PVYATFDDSKMEAA
-2126 SAEIEHGF
+2126 SAANGNNF
-2134 TAFYPFNYSFV
+2134 TAFFPFNYSFV

-2154 VNTAMTSDHDTYF
+2154 VNTSMTSDENLYF
-2167 ASVDERLR
+2167 ASSDRRLR

-2181 NNGYSAALQDILVR
+2181 NNGYSTTLQGYLATNWNIAASDM
-2195 DWGIAKN
+2195 
-2202 DRQGIPRKQENIDKI
+2202 QGIVRIQDNINKI

-2223 FLGGSI
+2223 FLGGVI
-2229 PVPSRD
+2229 PEP
-2235 NYKVRLF
+2235 KVGSYMAKLF
-2242 VNQTPSTLV
+2242 VNQTTEFRVANTETLDLLV
-2251 LPEFTNDDEQTDYLD
+2251 
-2266 SVTGCSFYTPLYHLD
+2266 GRSFYTPLYHLD
-2281 DALEYVRK
+2281 DALEYAKK
-2289 ARENGVDAEI
+2289 AVDANPGAKI

-2310 TIRRTDAATSP
+2310 TIRRMDAASGTV
-2321 YDQRQN
+2321 DQRQN
-2327 SFTIPAGV
+2327 SFVVPAGV
-2335 KIYGGFI
+2335 NIYGGFS
-2342 GDEKYGDGKDV
+2342 GKETYSYGLSSVSSEDGTSQSFTD
-2353 KNITVK
+2353 ITN
-2359 KDDGSEE
+2359 S
-2366 VVDVVLD
+2366 D
-2373 INFATETVLSGRVT
+2373 ISQYLTARETS
-2387 ADFNSNGINEP
+2387 DFNLNGINEP
-2398 WELANQT
+2398 WELTNQT
-2405 ILSGD
+2405 ILSGHV
-2410 INASETVKNAY
+2410 NASETAKNAY
-2421 HVLYSDTK
+2421 HVLFSNTEE
-2429 YGTEAVTLDGLTVMD
+2429 YGTGAVTLDGLTVMD
-2444 GETASTLT
+2444 GETANYLPVSVEGDLET
-2452 PMGNDNEVG
+2452 NEIG
-2461 RGGGLYSS
+2461 RGGGLYSN
-2469 GVDYIINRC
+2469 GVDYFINRC

-2503 MFAGNSTVEITES
+2503 IFAGNSTVEDLRDVEVGRIY
-2516 AQAAGG
+2516 GG
-2522 ALCLAAADGET
+2522 AMCMAASTGENAT
-2533 TALKAVN
+2533 LKAVN
-2540 TLWTNN
+2540 TLWANN

-2551 GGAIGYA
+2551 GGAIGFA
-2558 VNGSGSTSVNL
+2558 VNGGTSEVNL

-2585 IYAQGGTVTNTLV
+2585 IYAQSGTVTNTLV
-2598 WGNEG
+2598 WGNESVKDAS
-2603 NGNNMSGITATYSA
+2603 NVSDGIAVTYSA
-2617 AEDLEAANGNIKLAA
+2617 AEDLTPTEENKNITLAA
-2632 VNTSID
+2632 ANTSID

-2650 AAANDPSSKWNPASI
+2650 AAANDPMTKWNPSSI
-2665 NVLTDAGAGLLSKD
+2665 NVLTDAGNGVLAAGKD
-2679 IEKLSD
+2679 ID
-2685 IGSATGAYKEWND
+2685 AIGEATGAYKDWWTD
-2698 NHAGDYATQYMGS
+2698 NENSNWTNAVAYYATKFMRTDDGG
-2711 SQYYRYAGP
+2711 QYYRYAGP
-2720 LDENGQPLDRTIDI
+2720 RDEKGEQLDRTIDI

-2740 YVTSFSSMDE
+2740 YVTTFSNLDAV
-2750 IYVATTESGNG
+2750 YVATTEAGNG
-2761 SGDGWANAT
+2761 SGDSWLNAT
-2770 SDLRGAIIAM
+2770 SDLRGAIISM
-2780 ANPTGGNKTDKTIY
+2780 ANPTGGKNDKAIY

-2800 MSKQLLTGTA
+2800 SSKQLLTGTA
-2810 FPLNMDAD
+2810 FPLNMDAKAGD
-2818 KTLGESLTIKGSF
+2818 ATYVNSLTIKGSY
-2831 NEAGQQDFSKP
+2831 NEAGVQDFSNP
-2842 TVISS
+2842 TVITS
-2847 YSGLA
+2847 YSGVE

-2857 NITTNGEPVFIE
+2857 NIATNGKPVFIE
-2869 GITFSNATT
+2869 GITFNNATAN
-2878 DGDGIVSTGD
+2878 GDGIVSTGD
-2888 NLTLGNVAFRG
+2888 KLTLGNVAFRSNAGRGVVLGTQGENPLAG
-2899 NAGTGVSTSGKSLI
+2899 NALI
-2913 YNALFADGGTGLNV
+2913 YNTLFADGGTGLDIVN
-2927 GSGDVKV
+2927 GGATV
-2934 VNATFANNGTAIN
+2934 VNATFANNGMAIE

-2961 NDVAEGNNN
+2961 EDLDKNFVNDDNTAKNNN
-2970 APLGN
+2970 AVLGN
-2975 ADNDNIQNGPNFV
+2975 AVNDDIQNGPNFV
-2988 DPSNENVLLRD
+2988 DPNNENILLRD
-2999 YRIRPSMMLL
+2999 YSIRPSMMLL
-3009 NKGNDAHYKNYV
+3009 NKGSDTYYKNYV

-3031 VDVEDTPDPKRP
+3031 VDIDEDTPDPKRP

-3058 IDIGAYEYAAPLSPI
+3058 IDIGAYEYAAPLRQI
-3073 LYVKSGVVGSDESGA
+3073 LYVKANLTGGNNSGD
-3088 SWTNAISDLQG
+3088 SWINAVSDLQG

-3153 LGKRSL
+3153 LGKRSSLL

-3218 VEGSVIKPETDSGKA
+3218 VEGAVNGKA

-3241 ISETEGSGNNR
+3241 ITDNGGGNNN
-3252 SKVSETNN
+3252 SEAKENGYVSD
-3260 YVTTDYWKYQ
+3260 DYWKYQ
-3270 LNETSADINAGTVD
+3270 LKDDSEFIDKAEGAIAID
-3284 VESYMIMAGH
+3284 SYMEMAGH
-3294 RKDISGSSRIRNTV
+3294 SKDISGSSRVRNGLV
-3308 DNGCFETWN
+3308 DFGCFETWN
-3317 ITADTEITATD
+3317 IIADTEITATD

-3430 GDGNAWETVNDP
+3430 GDGNAWVTVNDP

-3635 KWMSDDASVA
+3635 KWMSDNASVA

-3675 EAAAYTIAIDEEAWM
+3675 QAAAYTIAIDEEAWM
-3690 DEYETVVLEDKTTG
+3690 DEYETVVLEDKATG

-3748 SAGMIRVEG
+3748 SAGVIRVEG

-3768 LNGRCISVGET
+3768 LNGRCIRVGET

>member
-1 MLFTLLAVLLLGSA
+1 MKTGYFRMLFTLLAVLLLGSA

-20 IHYVTPDGKNPVNG
+20 IHYVTPTGANPTTGNK
-34 WEGSKKVVSLSTA
+34 WEVSEITDEQILTLPEA
-47 LDKANAGDQIW
+47 LAAANAGDQIW
-58 VLGFEKIT
+58 LLGFEQIT
-66 DPSQLYVAP
+66 SANQLYVAP
-75 KGGFTVKSG
+75 EGGFTVKSG

-96 TIDERL
+96 TIDERP
-102 TLGKAPYFTYRSV
+102 TSGKAPYFTYRSV

-120 NRDDVVDEINYVYP
+120 NCDDMVDEINYVYP
-134 ENGTRSD
+134 TNTTRSD
-141 NATHVLSLNMVP
+141 NAKHVLSLNMEP
-153 TQQSGNN
+153 TEASDNIN
-160 NTYPTVVNGFTVIG
+160 AYPTVVNGFTVIG
-174 GNAVAGNGGGVY
+174 GNATAGNGGGIY
-186 VYGDNNQGGA
+186 VYDNNVEGNNLERGA

-204 LNNYAAQGG
+204 LNNYAELGG
-213 GAIYVSGEVQA
+213 GAIYVSADVKA
-224 TSTESRIVDCV
+224 TSTESRIVDCM

-254 RIDGA
+254 RIDGV

-273 GVLLSSNAKAVNLTI
+273 GVLLSSNATAVNLTI
-288 ARNTVMGIDGGEVY
+288 ARNTVMGIDGSGEVY

-310 KVQNPTATSFE
+310 TVKQPSASIFHY
-321 NCASDNANVTGTGC
+321 CASDNATIAKGDNC
-335 ISISSES
+335 FSISAES
-342 NGTNS
+342 NGENG
-347 PLFDAPSVFTS
+347 PFFEAPSVLIS
-358 FDRDY
+358 FDRDFD
-363 NWRHNAYPTW
+363 WKRNAYPTW

-385 KGNDGV
+385 KGDDGV

-397 TDLAGETR
+397 ADLAGKTR
-405 KKGTIDIGAYE
+405 KRGTIDVGAYE
-416 YQHLAAGRIRYVM
+416 YQHLDAGRIRYV
-429 EKAQGTGDGSSWD
+429 KANGTGDGTSWK

-447 LQKMIDELAAVDAPG
+447 LQKMIDELATVNAPG

-494 VYGGFAGSETSKA
+494 VYGGFAGGEISKA
-507 GRTKGT
+507 DRTKGS

-519 NETFLLGADYVDGSA
+519 NETVLLGADYDDKSA
-534 TWGNDQW
+534 EWIENNSQW
-541 NVISST
+541 NVISSS

-555 MSGEVKFKYTTV
+555 MSGEDSFKYATV

-572 IKGGAANGGEGLAD
+572 IKGGAANGGEGVD
-586 FATDKGGGVYMGLNA
+586 NFATDKGGGVYMELNA
-601 ILQNCIVTENTA
+601 TLQNCVVAENTA
-613 KGDGGGVYA
+613 KDNGGGVYVK
-622 NGDGADASSA
+622 N
-632 NAKGGRVVGCLV
+632 GRVIGCLI
-644 YNNSSVEDGGGV
+644 YNNSAVENGGGV
-656 FVKNAGLVLRSMI
+656 FVENAGLVLRSMI
-669 TNNSAMNGAGVYLD
+669 TDNSATNGAAVYLD
-683 KNAENHPEYLI
+683 KNNSTDAFHPEYLI

-714 ESGVLLQNTIVNNDC
+714 ESGMLLQNTIVNNNC

-751 AYVINSILWNNLI
+751 AYVINSVLWNNQI
-764 NGLNIP
+764 GGLNVP

-776 TAENVRFYNNAI
+776 AAENVRFYNNAI

-807 SDENSKEKALSP
+807 SDDNASVAIGP
-819 DFKPGYPAEKPNDK
+819 DFMGGYPAG
-833 PEKVL
+833 V
-838 PGVQSSWVP
+838 GVQGSLDRPS
-847 TYYWEPQQG
+847 YYWEPKQG

-868 FPDNVLV
+868 FPSIVLV
-875 APELDI
+875 SPELDI
-881 AGTAFAQKPAVGA
+881 AGIPFAQKPAMGA
-894 HAVDAPQI
+894 HGVKANEISASN
-902 GYLYD
+902 YE
-907 GSKYYD
+907 
-913 VFVDIDYMETDGT
+913 VFVDINYTGTDANGA
-926 GISWVQPYKSLNEV
+926 SWATPYKSLNEV
-940 LAYFANDPKLN
+940 LAYFANKTDLPQDQIIKIY
-951 LTKETVVRVHVK
+951 VK
-963 EGDYWPRYAFTNLD
+963 EGDYWPRYAYTNLD

-992 RFEIYGGYA
+992 KFEIYGGYA
-1001 AESGNKEGEDDDKNL
+1001 KETRGTTVSSN
-1016 DLRFPTT
+1016 RFPTT
-1023 YRTIIDG
+1023 YRTVING
-1030 NHEGKNI
+1030 NHEGKTI
-1037 DEGIYHCITVETG
+1037 EEGIYHCITVETG

-1102 IDARGATLTLTN
+1102 IDARGATLSLIN
-1114 CVVNNNTNTNTDA
+1114 CVVNNNTNTTESSS
-1127 AVVNASA
+1127 VVNAPSL
-1134 EKFTL
+1134 TVNV
-1139 NHVSVVNNVGT
+1139 NHVSVVNNVGA
-1150 APSEMG
+1150 APVG
-1156 TSSFAI
+1156 LGADNNSFSV
-1162 GNSNGKNTF
+1162 GNSSNNSHSFTVDTNTF
-1171 TFASVGADGAKNFAN
+1171 VN
-1186 PTNKQGATLGFDTY
+1186 PTKNRGATLGFDTY
-1200 YGGYSNF
+1200 LGGYSSFMPTNQN
-1207 TPLTSSAE
+1207 LVVNAAGATSVLLHDITMYARSRGGA
-1215 AGKLINKATETP
+1215 P
-1227 DGLTEDIAG
+1227 DL
-1236 NSRNLGG
+1236 
-1243 SADMGAYEAN
+1243 GAYEAQ
-1253 LPVNGTVFYVTATGA
+1253 LPVDGTVLYVRQGA
-1268 GKMDGSSW
+1268 DGNGSSW
-1276 ENAIAGNLIYDIN
+1276 NNALSSIGAALSKANEPN
-1289 SGKVN
+1289 S
-1294 GDIPTTESSYIGFY
+1294 P
-1308 DASARPYAE
+1308 
-1317 TSGASKLFFEHL
+1317 
-1329 NEQNLNTSNV
+1329 
-1339 NYRTETHDGVT
+1339 
-1350 HVTGANGIN
+1350 
-1359 IRNNR
+1359 
-1364 QERYVGGLQYA
+1364 
-1375 VEQAAAAA
+1375 VEEI
-1383 VNDGQQRSVW
+1383 W
-1393 VAGGTYTDYKGF
+1393 VAGGEYTENLTMVEG
-1405 VIRDKV
+1405 V
-1411 NVLGGFPNEG
+1411 NVLGGFADTGNPNNELDG
-1421 TPGEDDRR
+1421 TNRD
-1429 PLISQYIPA
+1429 IS
-1438 NETSVDLVK
+1438 NSKDGFM
-1447 KYETIIQIQETAPV
+1447 TII
-1461 TWNGNTPTAVS
+1461 NGNGGRVLTQSYDFSTS
-1472 DLPSRTRKPVLFQPD
+1472 TTWEGFIIQGGRT
-1487 VCLPTK
+1487 
-1493 SPSGRE
+1493 SG
-1499 SSYSYWEW
+1499 
-1507 GRSWEDWSNHWMNE
+1507 
-1521 GYGNSVPGAD
+1521 
-1531 ENTSNSYRWENQE
+1531 
-1544 GGYVEYTGATWDG
+1544 
-1557 FTIRHGFYTDYKA
+1557 
-1570 NRDGGA
+1570 RDGGA
-1576 GVRMFRGV
+1576 GV
-1584 TLQNCVVT
+1584 L
-1592 DNYISGGYVVDVDAT
+1592 
-1607 RGAGIYCDGNNSK
+1607 
-1620 VINCFVLRNANKS
+1620 LRNNGVIKNCLVRNNEYS
-1633 GESYGGGMYMILG
+1633 MTSSDGQNLG
-1646 TSYNT
+1646 
-1651 MVANN
+1651 
-1656 YAESNGGGIF
+1656 GGGIRVEGSGVVESS
-1666 IEDAMFYNNT
+1666 IIRNNT
-1676 VAYNRS
+1676 VTADGHDYVCGGGVYLKTNGNSVPKLINCIIVENQAINKRDVDWGTTARSSNVLGAAAYLTGNGTKIYNCTFAYNFANTKAS
-1682 NGTGG
+1682 GVVGTYYSPAAGG
-1687 LHQWTAS
+1687 VWDATYKFDDQENYPGASFYNCIFWGNYGIGSSTESTYQVGAPGFS
-1694 SGKTTTLKLYNTI
+1694 SGKGFNPKVYNCYISATSKMQVTA
-1707 FYGNTNRALDVSK
+1707 GDVSIWEDAEQCYAMGDYRTHEDGTAFK
-1720 EKDGSF
+1720 NACYGVAPFDNATFALINNERGKNCINKGNNKDI
-1726 SFNGAWNCFIQ
+1726 NDNHIYEDAAGA
-1737 TTNAL
+1737 
-1742 DGEVQG
+1742 
-1748 KIDQNTTRIG
+1748 
-1758 ENLPCP
+1758 
-1764 FESANAQSENNYRLN
+1764 
-1779 SSTWC
+1779 
-1784 LNNGA
+1784 
-1789 ENLGNDY
+1789 
-1796 QGQPVVLPYTDVDF
+1796 
-1810 TDRIKDCAVDVG
+1810 DRIQDCTVDKG
-1822 AYEKDNLENIGY
+1822 AYEFTESTVAADVNVYYVTPNG
-1834 EIKTTSGSV
+1834 SGTADGS
-1843 VSYNFYVSVEGA
+1843 SPA
-1855 GLRSGA
+1855 
-1861 NPDNAACEMKLQQIL
+1861 DAACEMKLQMVL
-1876 TRAGELAS
+1876 NAATAG
-1884 ANRGVDVIVKI
+1884 DVVKI
-1895 AEGEYN
+1895 ATGEYN
-1901 ANTLSEVNDPQSY
+1901 ANTLSDSNDPQSY
-1914 TFVVPEGV
+1914 TFVVPAGV
-1922 IVEGGYM
+1922 TVEGGYDNNFT
-1929 VTDKFGSRN
+1929 VRD
-1938 PFSHKTIL
+1938 PFANETTL
-1946 SPIANVQ
+1946 SAVADYR
-1953 GQEINGYHAVTFG
+1953 GQTVNGYHAVTFG
-1966 EPANKESYKQAIIDG
+1966 DGSETTIIDG
-1981 VTLTGGKATSLV
+1981 VTLTGGKATSMV
-1993 GKGNAKTQ
+1993 GSGENTQ

-2015 CRVSENE
+2015 CRVYGNE

-2031 LPGALVS
+2031 KPGALVS

-2072 VTENEATDNGGGIYF
+2072 VTENTATENAGGIYF
-2087 ADGGAL
+2087 SDGGAL

-2112 SVATMFSDTKMGDA
+2112 PVYSTFKDSEMKSA
-2126 SAEIEHGF
+2126 SIVNGNNFEDF
-2134 TAFYPFNYSFV
+2134 FPFNYSFV

-2154 VNTAMTSDHDTYF
+2154 VNTAMTSDRETYF
-2167 ASVDERLR
+2167 ASTDERLR

-2181 NNGYSAALQDILVR
+2181 NNGYSTTLQGYLAEN
-2195 DWGIAKN
+2195 WNIATN
-2202 DRQGIPRKQENIDKI
+2202 DMQGIPRIQDNINKI

-2223 FLGGSI
+2223 FEGGVI
-2229 PVPSRD
+2229 PDPTD
-2235 NYKVRLF
+2235 PGTEKLTKLF
-2242 VNQTPSTLV
+2242 VNQTTDFRV
-2251 LPEFTNDDEQTDYLD
+2251 ADDVDLD
-2266 SVTGCSFYTPLYHLD
+2266 KVVGRSFYTPLYHLD

-2289 ARENGVDAEI
+2289 ARESGFNDEI

-2310 TIRRTDAATSP
+2310 TIRRVDAATGTV
-2321 YDQRQN
+2321 DQRQN
-2327 SFTIPAGV
+2327 SFVVPAGV

-2342 GDEKYGDGKDV
+2342 GDELYSSIASVKGESGDLSLNSGFQTEDALA
-2353 KNITVK
+2353 
-2359 KDDGSEE
+2359 DR
-2366 VVDVVLD
+2366 
-2373 INFATETVLSGRVT
+2373 ATT
-2387 ADFNSNGINEP
+2387 DYNQNGISEP

-2410 INASETVKNAY
+2410 INASKTVKNAY
-2421 HVLYSDTK
+2421 HVLFSSIKKEGNGDITGQ
-2429 YGTEAVTLDGLTVMD
+2429 GTVTLDGLTVMD
-2444 GETASTLT
+2444 GETANYLPVSVEGDLET
-2452 PMGNDNEVG
+2452 NEIG
-2461 RGGGLYSS
+2461 RGGGLYSR
-2469 GVDYIINRC
+2469 GVDYFINRC

-2488 NAAYVRNATATVIGS
+2488 NAAYVRGATATVIGS
-2503 MFAGNSTVEITES
+2503 IFAGNSTVDNLQSNVSTDRIYGG
-2516 AQAAGG
+2516 AFCAAAGKG
-2522 ALCLAAADGET
+2522 DVKTET
-2533 TALKAVN
+2533 MLKAVN
-2540 TLWTNN
+2540 TLWANN
-2546 ETTGN
+2546 ETTGT
-2551 GGAIGYA
+2551 GGAIA
-2558 VNGSGSTSVNL
+2558 CVTDGSDGLSSTVNL

-2576 NKAANGNGA
+2576 NKALNSGA

-2638 GPRFAQPSNAAG
+2638 GPRFAQLSDAAG

-2665 NVLTDAGAGLLSKD
+2665 NVLTDAGNGVLAANEVNTDVDK
-2679 IEKLSD
+2679 
-2685 IGSATGAYKEWND
+2685 ATGAYKDWWTDDLTN
-2698 NHAGDYATQYMGS
+2698 YKVQYMGS
-2711 SQYYRYAGP
+2711 PSYYRYTGP
-2720 LDENGQPLDRTIDI
+2720 RDENGLALDRTIDI

-2740 YVTSFSSMDE
+2740 YVTNFSDLNAV
-2750 IYVATTESGNG
+2750 YVATTEAGDG
-2761 SGDGWANAT
+2761 SGDSWANAT

-2780 ANPTGGNKTDKTIY
+2780 ANPTGGSETHKAVY

-2800 MSKQLLTGTA
+2800 SSKQLLTGTA

-2831 NEAGQQDFSKP
+2831 NEAGQQDFSNP
-2842 TVISS
+2842 TLISS

-3146 GADVSEI
+3146 GTDVTDI
-3153 LGKRSL
+3153 LGKRSSIL
-3159 DMERR
+3159 DLQRR
-3164 SKINGLTVGGTGSVV
+3164 STINGLTVGGAGSVV

-3191 NGMLSTSIVKPTD
+3191 DGMLSTSIVKPTD

-3218 VEGSVIKPETDSGKA
+3218 VEGSVNGKA

-3241 ISETEGSGNNR
+3241 ITGNGGGNNN
-3252 SKVSETNN
+3252 SEAKENGYVS
-3260 YVTTDYWKYQ
+3260 VDCWKYQ
-3270 LNETSADINAGTVD
+3270 LKDDSGLFDKAKEETITA
-3284 VESYMIMAGH
+3284 YMEMAGH
-3294 RKDISGSSRIRNTV
+3294 SKDLSGSIRVRNGLV
-3308 DNGCFETWN
+3308 DFGCFETWN
-3317 ITADTEITATD
+3317 ITADTEISATD
-3328 KPTRKHVVYIRKGGE
+3328 KPTRNHVVYVRNGAE
-3343 LKIADGLYGE
+3343 LKIAKDVYTGE
-3353 STVFNPGFLLLE
+3353 STAFNPGFLLLE

-3378 GLTNVAM
+3378 GLTNFAM
-3385 ERTVPAGGTALTYVP
+3385 ERTIPADGTALTYVP
-3400 FTISAIDKPLEGITY
+3400 FLIDKMDNASGATFQRY
-3415 QKYNGKIRASYNYQF
+3415 DGATRAAYNYQF
-3430 GDGNAWETVNDP
+3430 GDGDAWEKVDP

-3454 NNESTA
+3454 NGSA
-3460 GAKVRFYGKSADD
+3460 DAKVRFYGTSYK
-3473 EKPQKP
+3473 ET
-3479 VYDEKPNA
+3479 PNED
-3487 PKQVLLEKNNFND
+3487 KMVQLMKFNFND
-3500 PWSTENPGTG
+3500 PWTTNADGTINPDTSN
-3510 KRFTHKENM
+3510 RFTHKENM

-3528 LHAMNYDDMEYG
+3528 LHAMNYGDMEYG
-3540 RVIYTGASYNAINTA
+3540 RVIYTGASYDTKNTA
-3555 ENNSGS
+3555 DSNTSGS

-3575 QEYESFTV
+3575 QDYETFTV
-3583 KAPQDGT
+3583 AAPKAGT
-3590 QSQSLRGLLVT
+3590 VSGGLRGLLVT

-3635 KWMSDDASVA
+3635 KWMSDNASVA

-3675 EAAAYTIAIDEEAWM
+3675 QAAAYTIAIDEEAWM

-3768 LNGRCISVGET
+3768 LNGRCIRVGET

>member
-1 MLFTLLAVLLLGSA
+1 MKTGYFRMLFTLLAVLLLGSA

-20 IHYVTPDGKNPVNG
+20 IRYVTPTGANPTTGNK
-34 WEGSKKVVSLSTA
+34 WEVSGITDEQILTLPEA
-47 LDKANAGDQIW
+47 LAKANAGDQIW
-58 VLGFEKIT
+58 VLGFEQIT
-66 DPSQLYVAP
+66 APSQLYVAP
-75 KGGFTVKSG
+75 EGGFTVKSG

-96 TIDERL
+96 TIDERP

-120 NRDDVVDEINYVYP
+120 NRDDKVDEINYVYP
-134 ENGTRSD
+134 TNTTRSD
-141 NATHVLSLNMVP
+141 NATHVLSLNMEP
-153 TQQSGNN
+153 TKISGNI

-174 GNAVAGNGGGVY
+174 GNATDFGGGVY

-213 GAIYVSGEVQA
+213 GAIYVTSDVKA

-244 SGSENLGGGI
+244 SGAENLGGGI
-254 RIDGA
+254 RIDGV

-273 GVLLSSNAKAVNLTI
+273 GVLLSSGAKAVNLTI
-288 ARNTVMGIDGGEVY
+288 ARNTVMGIEGGVVS

-310 KVQNPTATSFE
+310 KVQNPASADIFH
-321 NCASDNANVTGTGC
+321 NCASDNATIAEGDKC
-335 ISISSES
+335 FAISSES
-342 NGTNS
+342 NGANG
-347 PLFDAPSVFTS
+347 PLFEAPSVFTS
-358 FDRDY
+358 FDRDFD
-363 NWRHNAYPTW
+363 WRRTAYPTW

-385 KGNDGV
+385 KGDDDA

-416 YQHLAAGRIRYVM
+416 FQHLDAGRIRYVM
-429 EKAQGTGDGSSWD
+429 ETAQGSGDGTSWA

-447 LQKMIDELAAVDAPG
+447 LQKMIDDLATVDAPG
-462 EVWVAAGTYRPTT
+462 EVWVAAGRYRPTT

-484 ASFRMRDGIN
+484 ASFRMRDGID
-494 VYGGFAGSETSKA
+494 VYGGFAGTETSKA
-507 GRTKGT
+507 ERKKGS
-513 MPWIYS
+513 MPWIYT
-519 NETFLLGADYVDGSA
+519 NETILLGADYENGSA

-632 NAKGGRVVGCLV
+632 NANGGRVVGCLV

-669 TNNSAMNGAGVYLD
+669 TNNSATNGAGVYLD

-714 ESGVLLQNTIVNNDC
+714 ESGMLLQNTIVNNYC

-751 AYVINSILWNNLI
+751 AYVINSILWNNRIGAEKEKAI
-764 NGLNIP
+764 NVP

-776 TAENVRFYNNAI
+776 TADKVRFYNNAI
-788 SGSSNA
+788 SGSSMA

-807 SDENSKEKALSP
+807 SDDNASAAAIGP
-819 DFKPGYPAEKPNDK
+819 DFMGGYPTG
-833 PEKVL
+833 V
-838 PGVQSSWVP
+838 GVQGSLDRPS
-847 TYYWEPQQG
+847 YYWEPKQG

-881 AGTAFAQKPAVGA
+881 AGIPFAQKPAMGA
-894 HAVDAPQI
+894 HGVKANKITATN
-902 GYLYD
+902 YE
-907 GSKYYD
+907 
-913 VFVDIDYMETDGT
+913 VFVDINYTGTDANGA
-926 GISWVQPYKSLNEV
+926 SWTTPYKSLNEV
-940 LAYFANDPKLN
+940 LAYFAQQN
-951 LTKETVVRVHVK
+951 LPTGQIVKVHVK

-992 RFEIYGGYA
+992 KFEIYGGYA
-1001 AESGNKEGEDDDKNL
+1001 AESGNKEGENDDKNL

-1023 YRTIIDG
+1023 YRTIING

-1050 ANVLLD
+1050 ANVVLD

-1081 GATVEVR
+1081 GANVTVR

-1114 CVVNNNTNTNTDA
+1114 CVVNNNTNKTETSS
-1127 AVVNASA
+1127 VVNAPSL
-1134 EKFTL
+1134 TV
-1139 NHVSVVNNVGT
+1139 NHVSVINNVGA
-1150 APSEMG
+1150 APANLGASNN
-1156 TSSFAI
+1156 SFAA
-1162 GNSNGKNTF
+1162 GNSANNTKF
-1171 TFASVGADGAKNFAN
+1171 GAEEVTEVTVGTNNFVN
-1186 PTNKQGATLGFDTY
+1186 PTKKPGATLGFDTY
-1200 YGGYSNF
+1200 LGGYSSFMPTNQN
-1207 TPLTSSAE
+1207 PVVNVATSTTNLDKDITLGVRSRGGAPDLGAYEAELPADGEVIYVRQGATGDGSSWNNALGSIASA
-1215 AGKLINKATETP
+1215 LNKAQAGQEIWVSAGTYVENLTMVDGVDVLGGFAATGNPNNELDGTNRDISHKNKNFKTIIQGAEQFKFIPRQQNVDNYQYTNKRVLTQENNFVTRTTWEGFIITGGQTGLAEYGAGAKLMQNGRLLNCRIEGNTFYECGTVVYQERDWGWQTRKTYCTHTESNHTGGGGVFCAGGIVENCQIVNNILDGFSFDYSPNRSSQYITDGNAIYGKGAGLSISGGNIINCVIAKNVAGYDPTLNPNP
-1227 DGLTEDIAG
+1227 DGGALTNILGAAAFVQSQSNFYSSTVVENTGGWSRMNLPIIPGIWDESLASGDGSYFYNCIIAG
-1236 NSRNLGG
+1236 NYGYGDTKENFMQIGKGLNQAPKNLMYSYFTLVTFSDG
-1243 SADMGAYEAN
+1243 SQSPASTALSADRHNKYSDFGSDYRSTDVDRYINAYKALNLLTADFELNIQNGTHPCLNTGSEDYLYDETKDINIELDANGYRRVQDCALDMGAYESSN
-1253 LPVNGTVFYVTATGA
+1253 EENILPQEVTETSNGKTVRKLTYYVA
-1268 GKMDGSSW
+1268 
-1276 ENAIAGNLIYDIN
+1276 N
-1289 SGKVN
+1289 SGK
-1294 GDIPTTESSYIGFY
+1294 G
-1308 DASARPYAE
+1308 
-1317 TSGASKLFFEHL
+1317 L
-1329 NEQNLNTSNV
+1329 
-1339 NYRTETHDGVT
+1339 
-1350 HVTGANGIN
+1350 ANGSSPEN
-1359 IRNNR
+1359 VACA
-1364 QERYVGGLQYA
+1364 EKLQLIL
-1375 VEQAAAAA
+1375 
-1383 VNDGQQRSVW
+1383 NH
-1393 VAGGTYTDYKGF
+1393 AG
-1405 VIRDKV
+1405 
-1411 NVLGGFPNEG
+1411 NE
-1421 TPGEDDRR
+1421 
-1429 PLISQYIPA
+1429 
-1438 NETSVDLVK
+1438 VK
-1447 KYETIIQIQETAPV
+1447 
-1461 TWNGNTPTAVS
+1461 
-1472 DLPSRTRKPVLFQPD
+1472 
-1487 VCLPTK
+1487 
-1493 SPSGRE
+1493 
-1499 SSYSYWEW
+1499 
-1507 GRSWEDWSNHWMNE
+1507 
-1521 GYGNSVPGAD
+1521 NSD
-1531 ENTSNSYRWENQE
+1531 ENT
-1544 GGYVEYTGATWDG
+1544 T
-1557 FTIRHGFYTDYKA
+1557 
-1570 NRDGGA
+1570 
-1576 GVRMFRGV
+1576 
-1584 TLQNCVVT
+1584 
-1592 DNYISGGYVVDVDAT
+1592 
-1607 RGAGIYCDGNNSK
+1607 
-1620 VINCFVLRNANKS
+1620 
-1633 GESYGGGMYMILG
+1633 
-1646 TSYNT
+1646 
-1651 MVANN
+1651 
-1656 YAESNGGGIF
+1656 
-1666 IEDAMFYNNT
+1666 
-1676 VAYNRS
+1676 
-1682 NGTGG
+1682 
-1687 LHQWTAS
+1687 
-1694 SGKTTTLKLYNTI
+1694 
-1707 FYGNTNRALDVSK
+1707 
-1720 EKDGSF
+1720 
-1726 SFNGAWNCFIQ
+1726 
-1737 TTNAL
+1737 
-1742 DGEVQG
+1742 
-1748 KIDQNTTRIG
+1748 
-1758 ENLPCP
+1758 
-1764 FESANAQSENNYRLN
+1764 
-1779 SSTWC
+1779 
-1784 LNNGA
+1784 
-1789 ENLGNDY
+1789 
-1796 QGQPVVLPYTDVDF
+1796 
-1810 TDRIKDCAVDVG
+1810 
-1822 AYEKDNLENIGY
+1822 
-1834 EIKTTSGSV
+1834 
-1843 VSYNFYVSVEGA
+1843 
-1855 GLRSGA
+1855 
-1861 NPDNAACEMKLQQIL
+1861 
-1876 TRAGELAS
+1876 
-1884 ANRGVDVIVKI
+1884 VIVKV
-1895 AEGEYN
+1895 AGYTDE
-1901 ANTLSEVNDPQSY
+1901 TLSYHPITLSDEEDPQSY
-1914 TFVVPEGV
+1914 TFVVPYGV
-1922 IVEGGYM
+1922 SLMGGYIEADDAEANVVANWDSEDRD
-1929 VTDKFGSRN
+1929 VTTY
-1938 PFSHKTIL
+1938 KTIL
-1946 SPIANVQ
+1946 SAVSDD
-1953 GQEINGYHAVTFG
+1953 GVTGYHVVTFG
-1966 EPANKESYKQAIIDG
+1966 DPAEGQSGLSTIIDG
-1981 VTLTGGKATSLV
+1981 VTLTGGKATSMV
-1993 GKGNAKTQ
+1993 GSGENTQ

-2031 LPGALVS
+2031 MPGALVS
-2038 GTDINGNTADEG
+2038 GTVVNKNTAEEG
-2050 AGIYADNTDAAEGL
+2050 AGIYASVPQPTEEGETQTVKP
-2064 RAHVVSTT
+2064 AHVVSST
-2072 VTENEATDNGGGIYF
+2072 VTDNTATENAGGILF
-2087 ADGGAL
+2087 EDGAAL

-2112 SVATMFSDTKMGDA
+2112 PVYSTFTDTEMADA
-2126 SAEIEHGF
+2126 SAANGNNF

-2154 VNTAMTSDHDTYF
+2154 VNTAMTSDEDLYF
-2167 ASVDERLR
+2167 AGPERTLR

-2181 NNGYSAALQDILVR
+2181 KQGYSTTLQDHLVKY
-2195 DWGIAKN
+2195 WGIAEN
-2202 DRQGIPRKQENIDKI
+2202 DMQGIARKQLGVDKI

-2223 FLGGSI
+2223 FEGGVI
-2229 PVPSRD
+2229 PDPTD
-2235 NYKVRLF
+2235 PGTEKLTKLF
-2242 VNQTPSTLV
+2242 VNQTTKFRV
-2251 LPEFTNDDEQTDYLD
+2251 DGDENYLKT
-2266 SVTGCSFYTPLYHLD
+2266 VVGRSFYTPLYHLD

-2289 ARENGVDAEI
+2289 ARETGFKKEI

-2310 TIRRTDAATSP
+2310 TIRRTDAATP
-2321 YDQRQN
+2321 TYDQRQN
-2327 SFTIPAGV
+2327 SFVVPAGV
-2335 KIYGGFI
+2335 KIYGGFS
-2342 GDEKYGDGKDV
+2342 GEEKYSYGLASINGEGGNNLGDLID
-2353 KNITVK
+2353 ITEN
-2359 KDDGSEE
+2359 SSPLIAER
-2366 VVDVVLD
+2366 
-2373 INFATETVLSGRVT
+2373 TV
-2387 ADFNSNGINEP
+2387 ADFNSNGISEP

-2405 ILSGD
+2405 ILSGH

-2444 GETASTLT
+2444 GETANYLPVSVEGDLET
-2452 PMGNDNEVG
+2452 NEIG
-2461 RGGGLYSS
+2461 RGGGLYSR
-2469 GVDYIINRC
+2469 GVDYFINRC

-2503 MFAGNSTVEITES
+2503 IFAGNSTVDNLQSSGLSNRIYGGTFCAAARKVGENTES
-2516 AQAAGG
+2516 AM
-2522 ALCLAAADGET
+2522 
-2533 TALKAVN
+2533 LKAVN
-2540 TLWTNN
+2540 TLWANN
-2546 ETTGN
+2546 ETAGT
-2551 GGAIGYA
+2551 GGAIA
-2558 VNGSGSTSVNL
+2558 CVTDGSENVSSTVNL

-2585 IYAQGGTVTNTLV
+2585 IYAHSGTVTNTLI
-2598 WGNEG
+2598 WGNESVKDAS
-2603 NGNNMSGITATYSA
+2603 NVSDVIAVTYSA
-2617 AEDLEAANGNIKLAA
+2617 AEDLTPTEENKNITLAA
-2632 VNTSID
+2632 ANTSID

-2650 AAANDPSSKWNPASI
+2650 AAANDPMTKWNPASI
-2665 NVLTDAGAGLLSKD
+2665 NVLTDAGNGVFTVKTQKEPEK
-2679 IEKLSD
+2679 IE
-2685 IGSATGAYKEWND
+2685 GAYSEWNTA
-2698 NHAGDYATQYMGS
+2698 NASAYADQYMGDINY
-2711 SQYYRYAGP
+2711 QRYTGP
-2720 LDENGQPLDRTIDI
+2720 KDEQGNLMDRTIDI

-2740 YVTSFSSMDE
+2740 YVTTFSDLDAV
-2750 IYVATTESGNG
+2750 YVATTEAGDG
-2761 SGDGWANAT
+2761 SGDSWANAT

-2780 ANPTGGNKTDKTIY
+2780 ANPTGGETHKAVY

-2800 MSKQLLTGTA
+2800 SSKQLLTGTA
-2810 FPLNMDAD
+2810 FPLNMDKD
-2818 KTLGESLTIKGSF
+2818 DPDDDTDFNGTSLTIKGSY

-2869 GITFSNATT
+2869 GITFNNATAN
-2878 DGDGIVSTGD
+2878 GDGIVSTGD
-2888 NLTLGNVAFRG
+2888 KLTLGNVAFRG
-2899 NAGTGVSTSGKSLI
+2899 NAGTGVSTSGNSLI
-2913 YNALFADGGTGLNV
+2913 YNALFADGGIGLNV
-2927 GSGDVKV
+2927 GSGEVKV
-2934 VNATFANNGTAIN
+2934 VNATFANNTTAIY
-2947 GTASVYNSVSWKSG
+2947 GTASVYNSVSWNSG
-2961 NDVAEGNNN
+2961 NGVAEGNSN
-2970 APLGN
+2970 AVLGN
-2975 ADNDNIQNGPNFV
+2975 AVNDDIQNGPNFV
-2988 DPSNENVLLRD
+2988 DPSNENILLRD

-3009 NKGNDAHYKNYV
+3009 NKGYNDNYPGDLTT
-3021 EDVVVEGITY
+3021 DVDLTSGKRVVDG
-3031 VDVEDTPDPKRP
+3031 R
-3043 KHQYDLANVTRKVGT
+3043 
-3058 IDIGAYEYAAPLSPI
+3058 IDIGAYEYAAPLSQI
-3073 LYVKSGVVGSDESGA
+3073 LYVKSGVVGSDESGE

-3099 AIDLAS
+3099 AINLAS
-3105 IYANAN
+3105 IYADVNK
-3111 SGQTGYVFV
+3111 GQTGYIFV
-3120 HNNVS
+3120 HNNVA

-3131 AMPGVKAYGSMNDET
+3131 AMPNVKAYGSMNDET
-3146 GADVSEI
+3146 STEVEPEKIVSEI
-3153 LGKRSL
+3153 LGKRSSLL

-3191 NGMLSTSIVKPTD
+3191 DGMLSTSIVKPTN
-3204 AVTVTGNGVLYNSF
+3204 AVSVTDDGVLYNSF
-3218 VEGSVIKPETDSGKA
+3218 VDGAVSGKA
-3233 VNVTATGT
+3233 VNVTATGA
-3241 ISETEGSGNNR
+3241 INGNDGINNNPNAIENGY
-3252 SKVSETNN
+3252 VS
-3260 YVTTDYWKYQ
+3260 VDYWKYQ
-3270 LNETSADINAGTVD
+3270 LKDDSGLFDKAEEGTITA
-3284 VESYMIMAGH
+3284 YMNMAGH

-3317 ITADTEITATD
+3317 ITANTEISATD
-3328 KPTRKHVVYIRKGGE
+3328 KPTRNHVVYVRNGAE
-3343 LKIADGLYGE
+3343 LKIAKDVYTGE
-3353 STVFNPGFLLLE
+3353 ATAFNPGFLLLE
-3365 DGAIGL
+3365 NGSGL
-3371 LANDNYV
+3371 LANGNYV
-3378 GLTNVAM
+3378 GLTNFAM
-3385 ERTVPAGGTALTYVP
+3385 ERTIPAGGTALTYVP
-3400 FTISAIDKPLEGITY
+3400 FLIDKMDNASGATFQRY
-3415 QKYNGKIRASYNYQF
+3415 DGATRAAYDYKFSAT
-3430 GDGNAWETVNDP
+3430 DGAWEPVTNP

-3454 NNESTA
+3454 NGSA
-3460 GAKVRFYGKSADD
+3460 DAKVRFYGTSYV
-3473 EKPQKP
+3473 ET
-3479 VYDEKPNA
+3479 PNDV
-3487 PKQVLLEKNNFND
+3487 KMVQLMKFNFND

-3575 QEYESFTV
+3575 QDYESFTV

-3635 KWMSDDASVA
+3635 KWMSDDVSVA

-3675 EAAAYTIAIDEEAWM
+3675 QAAAYTIAIDEEAWM

-3757 AAAGSLVRIYD
+3757 AAADSLVRIYD
-3768 LNGRCISVGET
+3768 LNGRCIRVGET

>member
-20 IHYVTPDGKNPVNG
+20 IHYVTPDGKNPVTGNQ
-34 WEGSKKVVSLSTA
+34 WEVAGTVKSLSQA
-47 LDKANAGDQIW
+47 LTDAVAGDQIW
-58 VLGFEKIT
+58 VLGFEQIT

-75 KGGFTVKSG
+75 EGGFTVKSG

-96 TIDERL
+96 TIDERP

-120 NRDDVVDEINYVYP
+120 NCDDTVDEINYVYP
-134 ENGTRSD
+134 ANETRED
-141 NATHVLSLNMVP
+141 NAKHVLSLNMVP

-174 GNAVAGNGGGVY
+174 GNATDFGGGIY
-186 VYGDNNQGGA
+186 VYGSNAGGGA

-204 LNNYAAQGG
+204 LNNYAELGG
-213 GAIYVSGEVQA
+213 GAIYVSADVKA

-254 RIDGA
+254 NIAGS

-273 GVLLSSNAKAVNLTI
+273 GVRLSSSAKAVNLTI
-288 ARNTVMGIDGGEVY
+288 ARNTVMGIEGGVVS

-321 NCASDNANVTGTGC
+321 NCASDNANVTGIDC

-342 NGTNS
+342 NGVNG
-347 PLFDAPSVFTS
+347 PLFEAPSVFTS
-358 FDRDY
+358 FDRDFD
-363 NWRHNAYPTW
+363 WKKNAYPTW

-385 KGNDGV
+385 PENLETD
-391 YTGLPS
+391 YTGLPA
-397 TDLAGETR
+397 TDLAGESR
-405 KKGTIDIGAYE
+405 KSGDKVDIGAYE
-416 YQHLAAGRIRYVM
+416 YQHLDAGRIRYV
-429 EKAQGTGDGSSWD
+429 KPDGTGDGTSWEK
-442 NASGD
+442 ASGD
-447 LQKMIDELAAVDAPG
+447 LQKMIDELAAVDASG
-462 EVWVAAGTYRPTT
+462 EVWVAAGEYRPTT

-484 ASFRMRDGIN
+484 ASFRMRDGID
-494 VYGGFAGSETSKA
+494 VYGGFDDENPEDSKSK
-507 GRTKGT
+507 RVKGD
-513 MPWIYS
+513 MPWIYT
-519 NETFLLGADYVDGSA
+519 NETILLGADYENGTA
-534 TWGNDQW
+534 TWANNQW
-541 NVISST
+541 NVTSSS

-555 MSGEVKFKYTTV
+555 MSGEEDFKYTTV

-572 IKGGAANGGEGLAD
+572 IKGGAANGGKGLAD

-601 ILQNCIVTENTA
+601 TLQNSVITENTA
-613 KGDGGGVYA
+613 DD
-622 NGDGADASSA
+622 N
-632 NAKGGRVVGCLV
+632 
-644 YNNSSVEDGGGV
+644 GGGV
-656 FVKNAGLVLRSMI
+656 FVNAGRVVSCLIYNNSATANGGGVFVSGAGLVNRSMV
-669 TNNSAMNGAGVYLD
+669 TENSAKNGSGVYLD
-683 KNAENHPEYLI
+683 KNSAEYPEEYLI
-694 LSTSVVSNNTATGN
+694 LSTSVISNNTALVN

-714 ESGVLLQNTIVNNDC
+714 AGGVLLQNTIVNNDC
-729 PSTVDASNP
+729 PSSVDASNP
-738 NSSQTGGLYINKY
+738 NSSETGGLYINKY
-751 AYVINSILWNNLI
+751 AYVINSVLWNNLI
-764 NGLNIP
+764 NGSNVP
-770 MYALGA
+770 MYTLGA
-776 TAENVRFYNNAI
+776 SVDNVRFYNNAI
-788 SGSSNA
+788 SGTSNA

-807 SDENSKEKALSP
+807 SDDNASAAAIGP
-819 DFKPGYPAEKPNDK
+819 DFMGGYPTG
-833 PEKVL
+833 V
-838 PGVQSSWVP
+838 GVQGSLDRPS
-847 TYYWEPQQG
+847 YYWEPKQG

-868 FPDNVLV
+868 FPSIVLV
-875 APELDI
+875 SPELDI
-881 AGTAFAQKPAVGA
+881 AGIPFAQKTAMGA
-894 HAVDAPQI
+894 HGVKANKISASN
-902 GYLYD
+902 YE
-907 GSKYYD
+907 
-913 VFVDIDYMETDGT
+913 VFVDINYTGTDANGA
-926 GISWVQPYKSLNEV
+926 SWTTPYKSLNEV
-940 LAYFANDPKLN
+940 LAYFAQQNLPKGQIV
-951 LTKETVVRVHVK
+951 KVHVK
-963 EGDYWPRYAFTNLD
+963 EGDYWPRYAYTNLD

-992 RFEIYGGYA
+992 KFEIYGGYA
-1001 AESGNKEGEDDDKNL
+1001 AESTGTDLKN
-1016 DLRFPTT
+1016 RFPTT
-1023 YRTIIDG
+1023 YRTVIDG

-1050 ANVLLD
+1050 ANVVLD

-1088 NSIFENNTAEEAAA
+1088 NSIFENNTAAEAAA

-1114 CVVNNNTNTNTDA
+1114 CVVNNNTNTA
-1127 AVVNASA
+1127 ESSSVVNAN
-1134 EKFTL
+1134 TL
-1139 NHVSVVNNVGT
+1139 KLYHVSVVNNIGA
-1150 APSEMG
+1150 APAMG

-1162 GNSNGKNTF
+1162 GNSDGNTF
-1171 TFASVGADGAKNFAN
+1171 TTFASVGADGAKNFAN
-1186 PTNKQGATLGFDTY
+1186 PTNMQGAALGFDTY

-1207 TPLTSSAE
+1207 TPLTSSTD
-1215 AGKLINKATETP
+1215 AGQLINKATGTP
-1227 DGLTEDIAG
+1227 DGLNVDIIG

-1253 LPVNGTVFYVTATGA
+1253 LPVNGTVFYVTEKGA
-1268 GKMDGSSW
+1268 GKKDGSSW
-1276 ENAIAGNLIYDIN
+1276 ENAIAGNMIYDVTN
-1289 SGKVN
+1289 KTNVN
-1294 GDIPTTESSYIGFY
+1294 IPTADSSYIGFY
-1308 DASARPYAE
+1308 DASIRPYGE

-1339 NYRTETHDGVT
+1339 NYSTDTHDGVT

-1383 VNDGQQRSVW
+1383 AKDGQQRSVW

-1438 NETSVDLVK
+1438 NEANADLQK
-1447 KYETIIQIQETAPV
+1447 DKYETIIQIQSTAPV

-1472 DLPSRTRKPVLFQPD
+1472 GLPSRTRKPVLFQPD

-1507 GRSWEDWSNHWMNE
+1507 GRSWGDWSNHWMNE

-1592 DNYISGGYVVDVDAT
+1592 DNYINAHNNAG

-1620 VINCFVLRNANKS
+1620 VVNCFVLNNANNS
-1633 GESYGGGMYMILG
+1633 DESYGGGMYMILG

-1656 YAESNGGGIF
+1656 YAKTNGGGIF

-1682 NGTGG
+1682 TGTGG

-1694 SGKTTTLKLYNTI
+1694 SGTTTTLKLYNTI
-1707 FYGNTNRALDVSK
+1707 FYGNTNQAIGVSAI
-1720 EKDGSF
+1720 GN
-1726 SFNGAWNCFIQ
+1726 FNGAWNCFVQSNTALSADIRNKLHSSNYG
-1737 TTNAL
+1737 TNLAS
-1742 DGEVQG
+1742 
-1748 KIDQNTTRIG
+1748 
-1758 ENLPCP
+1758 P
-1764 FESANAQSENNYRLN
+1764 FESTNAQSKNNYRLN

-1796 QGQPVVLPYTDVDF
+1796 QGHPVVLPYTDVDF

-1822 AYEKDNLENIGY
+1822 AYEKDNSENIGY
-1834 EIKTTSGSV
+1834 EIKTTDGGAT
-1843 VSYNFYVSVEGA
+1843 SYNFYVSEEGA

-1861 NPDNAACEMKLQQIL
+1861 NPDDAACEMKLQQIL
-1876 TRAGELAS
+1876 NRAGELAS
-1884 ANRGVDVIVKI
+1884 KHQDADVIVKV

-1901 ANTLSEVNDPQSY
+1901 ANTLSEANDPLSY

-1922 IVEGGYM
+1922 ILEGGYTE
-1929 VTDKFGSRN
+1929 TDKFVSRN
-1938 PFSHKTIL
+1938 PFNHETIL
-1946 SPIANVQ
+1946 SPVASVE
-1953 GQEINGYHAVTFG
+1953 GQNINGYHAVTFG
-1966 EPANKESYKQAIIDG
+1966 KPAGESAFKQTVVDG
-1981 VTLTGGKATSLV
+1981 VSLTGGKATSMV
-1993 GKGNAKTQ
+1993 GEGNPKTQ
-2001 GGGAIVPAWGHIRN
+2001 GGGAIVPAWGHVRN
-2015 CRVSENE
+2015 SRVYGNE

-2031 LPGALVS
+2031 LPGATVS
-2038 GTDINGNTADEG
+2038 GTDINNNTAEEG
-2050 AGIYADNTDAAEGL
+2050 AGIYAIATNASENL
-2064 RAHVVSTT
+2064 RAHVVSST
-2072 VTENEATDNGGGIYF
+2072 VTDNTATENAGGILF
-2087 ADGGAL
+2087 EDGAAL

-2112 SVATMFSDTKMGDA
+2112 PVYSTFDDAEMETA
-2126 SAEIEHGF
+2126 SAVNGNNF
-2134 TAFYPFNYSFV
+2134 KDFFPFNYSFV

-2154 VNTAMTSDHDTYF
+2154 VNTAMTSDENLYF
-2167 ASVDERLR
+2167 ASTDRRLR

-2181 NNGYSAALQDILVR
+2181 NNGFSIDLQKHLATNWNIAA
-2195 DWGIAKN
+2195 N
-2202 DRQGIPRKQENIDKI
+2202 DMQGISRIQTGIGKI

-2223 FLGGSI
+2223 FLGGVI
-2229 PVPSRD
+2229 PEP
-2235 NYKVRLF
+2235 KVGSYMAKLF
-2242 VNQTPSTLV
+2242 VNQTTEFRVANTETLDLLV
-2251 LPEFTNDDEQTDYLD
+2251 
-2266 SVTGCSFYTPLYHLD
+2266 GRSFYTPLYHLD
-2281 DALEYVRK
+2281 DALEYAKK
-2289 ARENGVDAEI
+2289 AVDANPGAKI

-2310 TIRRTDAATSP
+2310 TIRRMDAASGTV
-2321 YDQRQN
+2321 DQRQN
-2327 SFTIPAGV
+2327 SFVVPAGV
-2335 KIYGGFI
+2335 NIYGGFS
-2342 GDEKYGDGKDV
+2342 GKETYSYGLSSVSSEDGTSQSFTD
-2353 KNITVK
+2353 ITN
-2359 KDDGSEE
+2359 S
-2366 VVDVVLD
+2366 D
-2373 INFATETVLSGRVT
+2373 ISQYLTARETS
-2387 ADFNSNGINEP
+2387 DFNLNSINEP
-2398 WELANQT
+2398 WELKNQT

-2421 HVLYSDTK
+2421 HVLYSDTE
-2429 YGTEAVTLDGLTVMD
+2429 YGKGVVTLDGLTVMD
-2444 GETASTLT
+2444 GQTSNSLPLMTE
-2452 PMGNDNEVG
+2452 NNEIG
-2461 RGGGLYSS
+2461 RGGALYSN
-2469 GVDYIINRC
+2469 GIDYIINRC
-2478 RFLNNKGIRG
+2478 RFLNNQGVRG
-2488 NAAYVRNATATVIGS
+2488 NAAYVRNASATVIGS
-2503 MFAGNSTVEITES
+2503 TFAGNSTVEDLRDVEVGRIY
-2516 AQAAGG
+2516 GG
-2522 ALCLAAADGET
+2522 AMCMAALTGENAT
-2533 TALKAVN
+2533 LKAVN
-2540 TLWTNN
+2540 TLWANN

-2551 GGAIGYA
+2551 GGAIGFA
-2558 VNGSGSTSVNL
+2558 VNGGTSEVNL

-2576 NKAANGNGA
+2576 NKALNNGA
-2585 IYAQGGTVTNTLV
+2585 IYAQGGTVTNTLM

-2603 NGNNMSGITATYSA
+2603 AEGSINESNDIAVTYSA
-2617 AEDLEAANGNIKLAA
+2617 AEDLDATKDNNIKLAA
-2632 VNTSID
+2632 ENTSIE
-2638 GPRFAQPSNAAG
+2638 GPRFAQPSSAAG
-2650 AAANDPSSKWNPASI
+2650 AAANDPSSKWNPSSI
-2665 NVLTDAGAGLLSKD
+2665 NVLTDAGTGVLGKD
-2679 IEKLSD
+2679 SENSAMEN
-2685 IGSATGAYKEWND
+2685 ATGTYREWTVANVP
-2698 NHAGDYATQYMGS
+2698 DYATQYMADA
-2711 SQYYRYAGP
+2711 QYYRYAGP
-2720 LDENGQPLDRTIDI
+2720 RDEKGEQLDRTIDI

-2740 YVTSFSSMDE
+2740 YVTTFSNLDAV
-2750 IYVATTESGNG
+2750 YVATTEAGNG
-2761 SGDGWANAT
+2761 SGDSWLNAT

-2780 ANPTGGNKTDKTIY
+2780 ANPTGGTTSDKAVY

-2800 MSKQLLTGTA
+2800 ASKQLLTGTA
-2810 FPLNMDAD
+2810 FPLNMDKDNAD
-2818 KTLGESLTIKGSF
+2818 GMNGTSLTIKGSY
-2831 NEAGQQDFSKP
+2831 NEAGVQDFSNP

-2847 YSGLA
+2847 YPGVA
-2852 TQRLM
+2852 TERLM
-2857 NITTNGEPVFIE
+2857 NIATNNEPVFIE
-2869 GITFSNATT
+2869 GILFNNATAG
-2878 DGDGIVSTGD
+2878 GDGIVSTGN
-2888 NLTLGNVAFRG
+2888 NLKLARVAFRG
-2899 NAGTGVSTSGKSLI
+2899 NAGTGVSTSGNSLI

-2927 GSGDVKV
+2927 GSGEVKV
-2934 VNATFANNGTAIN
+2934 VNATFANNTTAIN
-2947 GTASVYNSVSWKSG
+2947 GTASVFNSVSWNSG
-2961 NDVAEGNNN
+2961 NGVAEGNSN
-2970 APLGN
+2970 AVLGN
-2975 ADNDNIQNGPNFV
+2975 AVNDDIQNGPNFV
-2988 DPSNENVLLRD
+2988 DPNNENILLRD
-2999 YRIRPSMMLL
+2999 YNIRPSMMLL
-3009 NKGNDAHYKNYV
+3009 NKGDNSLYESNVGVDPTT
-3021 EDVVVEGITY
+3021 DVDLTNGVRVV
-3031 VDVEDTPDPKRP
+3031 D
-3043 KHQYDLANVTRKVGT
+3043 NT
-3058 IDIGAYEYAAPLSPI
+3058 IDVGAYEYAAPLSQI
-3073 LYVKSGVVGSDESGA
+3073 LYVKSNVVGSDESGS
-3088 SWTNAISDLQG
+3088 SWTNAIADLQG

-3105 IYANAN
+3105 IYANVNTGA
-3111 SGQTGYVFV
+3111 TGYVFV

-3146 GADVSEI
+3146 GTGVTDI
-3153 LGKRSL
+3153 LGKRSSIL
-3159 DMERR
+3159 DLQRR
-3164 SKINGLTVGGTGSVV
+3164 STINGLTVAGTGSVV
-3179 DGFEVSGTVAVS
+3179 DGFEVSGKVAVS
-3191 NGMLSTSIVKPTD
+3191 SGMLSTSIVKPTD
-3204 AVTVTGNGVLYNSF
+3204 AVTVTGDGVLYNSF
-3218 VEGSVIKPETDSGKA
+3218 VDGAVNGKA

-3241 ISETEGSGNNR
+3241 ITDNGGGNNNP
-3252 SKVSETNN
+3252 KAVENGYVSA
-3260 YVTTDYWKYQ
+3260 DYWKYQ
-3270 LNETSADINAGTVD
+3270 LKDNSELIDKTEGAIAID
-3284 VESYMIMAGH
+3284 SYMEMAGH
-3294 RKDISGSSRIRNTV
+3294 DKDISGSSRIRNIV
-3308 DNGCFETWN
+3308 DFGCFETWN
-3317 ITADTEITATD
+3317 ITANTGITATD
-3328 KPTRKHVVYIRKGGE
+3328 KPSRNHVVYVREGNELSIDGDALVYAGE
-3343 LKIADGLYGE
+3343 A
-3353 STVFNPGFLLLE
+3353 TAFNPGFLLLE
-3365 DGAIGL
+3365 SGSGL
-3371 LANDNYV
+3371 LANGNYV
-3378 GLTNVAM
+3378 GLTNFAM
-3385 ERTVPAGGTALTYVP
+3385 ERTIPAGGTALTYVP
-3400 FTISAIDKPLEGITY
+3400 FLIDKMDNASGATFQRY
-3415 QKYNGKIRASYNYQF
+3415 DGAKRAKYGYTF
-3430 GDGNAWETVNDP
+3430 GSSKAWVDVDP
-3442 ATEQGGV
+3442 ATAVGGV

-3454 NNESTA
+3454 NNA
-3460 GAKVRFYGKSADD
+3460 NKADAKVRFYGTSYK
-3473 EKPQKP
+3473 ET
-3479 VYDEKPNA
+3479 PNDV
-3487 PKQVLLEKNNFND
+3487 KTVQLMKFNFND
-3500 PWSTENPGTG
+3500 PWTTNANGTINPGTSNQ
-3510 KRFTHKENM
+3510 FTHKENM

-3528 LHAMNYDDMEYG
+3528 LHAMNYSDMEYG
-3540 RVIYTGASYNAINTA
+3540 RVIYTGSSYETKNTA
-3555 ENNSGS
+3555 DTNTSGS

-3575 QEYESFTV
+3575 QDYETFTV
-3583 KAPQDGT
+3583 AAPTAGSDPQG
-3590 QSQSLRGLLVT
+3590 LRGLLVT

-3635 KWMSDDASVA
+3635 KWMSDDVSVA

-3690 DEYETVVLEDKTTG
+3690 DEYETVVLEDKATG

-3716 QATEA
+3716 QAPEA

-3768 LNGRCISVGET
+3768 LNGRCIRVGET

>member
-1 MLFTLLAVLLLGSA
+1 MKTGYFRMLFTLLAVLLLGSA

-20 IHYVTPDGKNPVNG
+20 IHYVTPTGDNPATGNQ
-34 WEGSKKVVSLSTA
+34 WEVAGTVKSLSQA
-47 LDKANAGDQIW
+47 LTDAVAGDQIW
-58 VLGFEKIT
+58 VLGFEQIT

-75 KGGFTVKSG
+75 EGGFTVKSG

-96 TIDERL
+96 TIDERP

-120 NRDDVVDEINYVYP
+120 KGDDVVDGTNMLYP
-134 ENGTRSD
+134 ANSTRSD
-141 NATHVLSLNMVP
+141 NATHVLSLDLTPKPSN
-153 TQQSGNN
+153 GNN

-174 GNAVAGNGGGVY
+174 GNADGTGEYGGGIYVFGANANGGG
-186 VYGDNNQGGA
+186 A
-196 YQIEKCFL
+196 YHIEKCFL
-204 LNNYAAQGG
+204 LNNYAKGGG
-213 GAIYVSGEVQA
+213 GAIYVSSQVEA
-224 TSTESRIVDCV
+224 TSTASTIVDCV
-235 VYNNLAGVR
+235 VYNNIAGER
-244 SGSENLGGGI
+244 SGSVNLVGGI
-254 RIDGA
+254 NIVGA
-259 GTIVNSSIFNNEGG
+259 GTIFNSSIFNCEGG
-273 GVLLSSNAKAVNLTI
+273 GVLLSEKAKAVNVTV
-288 ARNTVMGIDGGEVY
+288 ARNTVMGIGAADGVTSQVVF

-310 KVQNPTATSFE
+310 TVKQPTASIFR
-321 NCASDNANVTGTGC
+321 NCASDNATIAGEIDC
-335 ISISSES
+335 FAISSES
-342 NGTNS
+342 NGVNG
-347 PLFDAPSVFTS
+347 PLFEAPSVLTS
-358 FDRDY
+358 FDRDFD
-363 NWRHNAYPTW
+363 WKKNAYPTW

-385 KGNDGV
+385 PENLETD
-391 YTGLPS
+391 YTGLPA
-397 TDLAGETR
+397 TDLAGESR
-405 KKGTIDIGAYE
+405 KSGDKVDIGAYE
-416 YQHLAAGRIRYVM
+416 YQHLDAGRIRYV
-429 EKAQGTGDGSSWD
+429 KPDGTGDGTSWEK
-442 NASGD
+442 ASGD
-447 LQKMIDELAAVDAPG
+447 LQKMIDELAAVDASG
-462 EVWVAAGTYRPTT
+462 EVWVAAGEYRPTT
-475 QIIEGVQYA
+475 QIIDGVQYA
-484 ASFRMRDGIN
+484 ASFRMRDGID
-494 VYGGFAGSETSKA
+494 VYGGFAGTETSKA
-507 GRTKGT
+507 DRLKGD
-513 MPWIYS
+513 MPWIYT
-519 NETFLLGADYVDGSA
+519 NETVLLGADYENNTA
-534 TWGNDQW
+534 AWANNQW
-541 NVISST
+541 NVTSSS

-555 MSGEVKFKYTTV
+555 MSGEEDFKSVTV

-572 IKGGAANGGEGLAD
+572 IKGGAANGGEGLTD

-601 ILQNCIVTENTA
+601 TLQNSIVTENTS
-613 KGDGGGVYA
+613 KGNGGGVYV
-622 NGDGADASSA
+622 
-632 NAKGGRVVGCLV
+632 NAGRVVSSLI
-644 YNNSSVEDGGGV
+644 YNNSAATDGGGV
-656 FVKNAGLVLRSMI
+656 FVSGAGLVLRSMI
-669 TNNSAMNGAGVYLD
+669 TDNSAKNGAGVYLD
-683 KNAENHPEYLI
+683 KNNDEYPEEYLI
-694 LSTSVVSNNTATGN
+694 LSTSVISNNTALEN

-714 ESGVLLQNTIVNNDC
+714 AGGVLLQNTIVNNDC
-729 PSTVDASNP
+729 PSSVDASNP

-751 AYVINSILWNNLI
+751 AFVINSVLWNNSI
-764 NGLNIP
+764 NKIDVP

-776 TAENVRFYNNAI
+776 TADNVCFYNNAI
-788 SGSSNA
+788 SGTSNA

-807 SDENSKEKALSP
+807 SDDNASIDGAIGP
-819 DFKPGYPAEKPNDK
+819 DFSDGYPEAIGVSPVSTVENVWKR
-833 PEKVL
+833 PE
-838 PGVQSSWVP
+838 
-847 TYYWEPQQG
+847 YYWIPVKG

-868 FPDNVLV
+868 FPAEVLL

-881 AGTAFAQKPAVGA
+881 AGTPFAQKPAMGA
-894 HAVDAPQI
+894 HGVLANDI
-902 GYLYD
+902 IESLN
-907 GSKYYD
+907 
-913 VFVDIDYMETDGT
+913 VFVDIEYTGTKGT
-926 GISWVQPYKSLNEV
+926 GESWSKPYKSLNEV
-940 LAYFANDPKLN
+940 LAHFANRTD
-951 LTKETVVRVHVK
+951 LTSESVVTIHVK

-992 RFEIYGGYA
+992 KFEIYGGYA
-1001 AESGNKEGEDDDKNL
+1001 AESTET
-1016 DLRFPTT
+1016 DLTNRFPTT
-1023 YRTIIDG
+1023 YRTIING

-1037 DEGIYHCITVETG
+1037 EEGIYHCITVETG
-1050 ANVLLD
+1050 ANVVLD

-1088 NSIFENNTAEEAAA
+1088 NSIFENNTAAESAA

-1150 APSEMG
+1150 APSAMG
-1156 TSSFAI
+1156 TSSFDI
-1162 GNSNGKNTF
+1162 GNSNENTF

-1186 PTNKQGATLGFDTY
+1186 PTNQRGATLGFDTY

-1207 TPLTSSAE
+1207 TPLTSSTD
-1215 AGKLINKATETP
+1215 AGQLINKATGTP
-1227 DGLTEDIAG
+1227 DGLNVDIIG

-1253 LPVNGTVFYVTATGA
+1253 LPVNGTVFYVTEKGA
-1268 GKMDGSSW
+1268 GKKDGSSW
-1276 ENAIAGNLIYDIN
+1276 ENAIAGNMIYDVTN
-1289 SGKVN
+1289 KTNVN
-1294 GDIPTTESSYIGFY
+1294 ISTADSRYIGFY
-1308 DASARPYAE
+1308 DASARPYGE

-1364 QERYVGGLQYA
+1364 QEQYVGGLQYA

-1383 VNDGQQRSVW
+1383 AKDGQQRSVW
-1393 VAGGTYTDYKGF
+1393 VAGGKYTDYKGF

-1438 NETSVDLVK
+1438 NEANADLQK
-1447 KYETIIQIQETAPV
+1447 DKYETIIQIQSTAPV

-1472 DLPSRTRKPVLFQPD
+1472 GLPSRTRKPVLFQPD

-1507 GRSWEDWSNHWMNE
+1507 GRSWGDWSNHWMNE

-1592 DNYISGGYVVDVDAT
+1592 DNYINAHNNAG

-1620 VINCFVLRNANKS
+1620 VVNCFVLNNANNS
-1633 GESYGGGMYMILG
+1633 DESYGGGMYMILG

-1656 YAESNGGGIF
+1656 YAKTNGGGIF

-1682 NGTGG
+1682 TGTGG

-1694 SGKTTTLKLYNTI
+1694 SGTTTTLKLYNTI
-1707 FYGNTNRALDVSK
+1707 FYGNANQAIGVSAI
-1720 EKDGSF
+1720 GN
-1726 SFNGAWNCFIQ
+1726 FNGAWNCFVQSNTALSADIRNKLHSSNYG
-1737 TTNAL
+1737 TNLAS
-1742 DGEVQG
+1742 
-1748 KIDQNTTRIG
+1748 
-1758 ENLPCP
+1758 P
-1764 FESANAQSENNYRLN
+1764 FESTNAQSENNYRLN

-1796 QGQPVVLPYTDVDF
+1796 LGHPVVLPYTDVDF

-1834 EIKTTSGSV
+1834 EIKTTDGGAT
-1843 VSYNFYVSVEGA
+1843 SYNFYVSEEGA

-1861 NPDNAACEMKLQQIL
+1861 NPDDAACEMKLQQIL
-1876 TRAGELAS
+1876 NRAGELAS
-1884 ANRGVDVIVKI
+1884 KHQDADVIVKV

-1901 ANTLSEVNDPQSY
+1901 ANTLSEANDPLSY

-1922 IVEGGYM
+1922 ILEGGYTE
-1929 VTDKFGSRN
+1929 TDKFVSRN
-1938 PFSHKTIL
+1938 PFNHETIL
-1946 SPIANVQ
+1946 SPVASVE
-1953 GQEINGYHAVTFG
+1953 GQNINGYHAVTFG
-1966 EPANKESYKQAIIDG
+1966 DPANKESYKQAIIDG

-1993 GKGNAKTQ
+1993 GKGNVKTQ
-2001 GGGAIVPAWGHIRN
+2001 GGGAIVPAWGHVRN
-2015 CRVSENE
+2015 SRVYGNE

-2031 LPGALVS
+2031 LPGATVS
-2038 GTDINGNTADEG
+2038 GTDINNNTAEEG
-2050 AGIYADNTDAAEGL
+2050 AGIYADNEKASKAL
-2064 RAHVVSTT
+2064 RAHVVSSTIT
-2072 VTENEATDNGGGIYF
+2072 DNTATENAGGILF
-2087 ADGGAL
+2087 EDGAAL

-2112 SVATMFSDTKMGDA
+2112 PVYSTFDDAEMESA
-2126 SAEIEHGF
+2126 SAVNGNNF
-2134 TAFYPFNYSFV
+2134 KDFFPFNYSFV

-2154 VNTAMTSDHDTYF
+2154 VNTAMTSDENLYF
-2167 ASVDERLR
+2167 ASTDRRLR

-2181 NNGYSAALQDILVR
+2181 NNGFSIDLQKHLATNWNIAA
-2195 DWGIAKN
+2195 N
-2202 DRQGIPRKQENIDKI
+2202 DMQGISRIQTGIGKI

-2223 FLGGSI
+2223 FLGGVI
-2229 PVPSRD
+2229 PEPKAGD
-2235 NYKVRLF
+2235 YMAKLF
-2242 VNQTPSTLV
+2242 VNQT
-2251 LPEFTNDDEQTDYLD
+2251 TNFQVANSVNLDD
-2266 SVTGCSFYTPLYHLD
+2266 VIGRSFYTPLYHLD
-2281 DALEYVRK
+2281 DALEYAKK
-2289 ARENGVDAEI
+2289 AVKANPGANI

-2310 TIRRTDAATSP
+2310 TIRRINAATETV
-2321 YDQRQN
+2321 DQRQN
-2327 SFTIPAGV
+2327 SFVVPAGV
-2335 KIYGGFI
+2335 NIYGGFS
-2342 GDEKYGDGKDV
+2342 GKETYSYGLSSVSSEDGTSQSFTD
-2353 KNITVK
+2353 ITN
-2359 KDDGSEE
+2359 S
-2366 VVDVVLD
+2366 D
-2373 INFATETVLSGRVT
+2373 ISQYLTARETS
-2387 ADFNSNGINEP
+2387 DFNLNSINEP
-2398 WELANQT
+2398 WELKNQT

-2421 HVLYSDTK
+2421 HVLYSDTE
-2429 YGTEAVTLDGLTVMD
+2429 YGTGVVTLDGLTVMD
-2444 GETASTLT
+2444 GETSSTLT

-2488 NAAYVRNATATVIGS
+2488 NAAYVRNATTTVVGS
-2503 MFAGNSTVEITES
+2503 TFAGSSTVETTE
-2516 AQAAGG
+2516 AADRIAGG
-2522 ALCLAAADGET
+2522 AFCLAAADGKT
-2533 TALKAVN
+2533 AALKAVN
-2540 TLWTNN
+2540 TLWANN

-2558 VNGSGSTSVNL
+2558 VNGAGSTSVNL

-2576 NKAANGNGA
+2576 NKALNNGA

-2603 NGNNMSGITATYSA
+2603 NGNNMSGVNASYSA
-2617 AEDLEAANGNIKLAA
+2617 AEDLDATNGNNIKLAA
-2632 VNTSID
+2632 ENTSIE
-2638 GPRFAQPSNAAG
+2638 GPRFAQPSSAAG
-2650 AAANDPSSKWNPASI
+2650 AAANDPSSKWNPSSI
-2665 NVLTDAGAGLLSKD
+2665 NVLTDAGTGVLGKD
-2679 IEKLSD
+2679 SENSAMEN
-2685 IGSATGAYKEWND
+2685 ATGTYREWTVANVP
-2698 NHAGDYATQYMGS
+2698 DYATQYMADA
-2711 SQYYRYAGP
+2711 QYYRYAGP
-2720 LDENGQPLDRTIDI
+2720 RDESGNPLDRTIDI

-2740 YVTSFSSMDE
+2740 YVTTFSDLDAV
-2750 IYVATTESGNG
+2750 YVATTEAGNG
-2761 SGDGWANAT
+2761 SGDSWLNAT

-2780 ANPTGGNKTDKTIY
+2780 ANPTGGTTSDKAVY

-2800 MSKQLLTGTA
+2800 ASKQLLTGTA
-2810 FPLNMDAD
+2810 FPLNMDKDNAD
-2818 KTLGESLTIKGSF
+2818 GMNGTSLTIKGSY
-2831 NEAGQQDFSKP
+2831 NEAGVQDFSNP

-2847 YSGLA
+2847 YPGVA
-2852 TQRLM
+2852 TERLM
-2857 NITTNGEPVFIE
+2857 NIATNNEPVFIE
-2869 GITFSNATT
+2869 GILFNNATAG
-2878 DGDGIVSTGD
+2878 GDGIVSTGN
-2888 NLTLGNVAFRG
+2888 NLKLARVAFRG
-2899 NAGTGVSTSGKSLI
+2899 NAGTGVSTSGNSLI

-2927 GSGDVKV
+2927 GSGEVKV
-2934 VNATFANNGTAIN
+2934 VNATFSNNTTAIN
-2947 GTASVYNSVSWKSG
+2947 GTASVFNSVSWNSG
-2961 NDVAEGNNN
+2961 NGVAEGNSN
-2970 APLGN
+2970 AVLGN
-2975 ADNDNIQNGPNFV
+2975 AVNDDIQNGPNFV
-2988 DPSNENVLLRD
+2988 DPNNENILLRD
-2999 YRIRPSMMLL
+2999 YNIRPSMMLL
-3009 NKGNDAHYKNYV
+3009 NKGDNSLYESNVGVDPTT
-3021 EDVVVEGITY
+3021 DVDLTNGVRVV
-3031 VDVEDTPDPKRP
+3031 D
-3043 KHQYDLANVTRKVGT
+3043 NT
-3058 IDIGAYEYAAPLSPI
+3058 IDVGAYEYAAPLSQI
-3073 LYVKSGVVGSDESGA
+3073 LYVKSNVVGSDESGS
-3088 SWTNAISDLQG
+3088 SWTNAIADLQG

-3105 IYANAN
+3105 IYANVN
-3111 SGQTGYVFV
+3111 TGETGYVFV

-3146 GADVSEI
+3146 GTGVTDI
-3153 LGKRSL
+3153 LGKRSSIL
-3159 DMERR
+3159 DLQRR
-3164 SKINGLTVGGTGSVV
+3164 STINGLTVAGTGSVV

-3191 NGMLSTSIVKPTD
+3191 SGMLSTSIVKPTG
-3204 AVTVTGNGVLYNSF
+3204 AVTVTGDGVLYNSF
-3218 VEGSVIKPETDSGKA
+3218 VDGAVNGKA

-3241 ISETEGSGNNR
+3241 ITDNGGGNNH
-3252 SKVSETNN
+3252 SNAVENGYVSA
-3260 YVTTDYWKYQ
+3260 DYWKYQ
-3270 LNETSADINAGTVD
+3270 LKDDSELIDKTGAIDIAD
-3284 VESYMIMAGH
+3284 YMTMAGH
-3294 RKDISGSSRIRNTV
+3294 DKDISGSSRIRNTV
-3308 DNGCFETWN
+3308 DFGCFETWN
-3317 ITADTEITATD
+3317 ITANTEITAAD
-3328 KPTRKHVVYIRKGGE
+3328 KPSRNHVVYVREGNELSIDGDALVYAGE
-3343 LKIADGLYGE
+3343 A
-3353 STVFNPGFLLLE
+3353 TAFNPGFLLLE
-3365 DGAIGL
+3365 SGSGL
-3371 LANDNYV
+3371 LANGNYV
-3378 GLTNVAM
+3378 GLTNFAM
-3385 ERTVPAGGTALTYVP
+3385 ERTIPAEGTALTYVP
-3400 FTISAIDKPLEGITY
+3400 FLIDKMDNASNATFQRYDGATRATY
-3415 QKYNGKIRASYNYQF
+3415 DYKYSATKG
-3430 GDGNAWETVNDP
+3430 AWVDVYP
-3442 ATEQGGV
+3442 ATAVGGV

-3454 NNESTA
+3454 NGSA
-3460 GAKVRFYGKSADD
+3460 GAKVRFYGTSYK
-3473 EKPQKP
+3473 ET
-3479 VYDEKPNA
+3479 PNDV
-3487 PKQVLLEKNNFND
+3487 KTVQLMKFNFND
-3500 PWSTENPGTG
+3500 PWTTNANGTINPGTSNQ
-3510 KRFTHKENM
+3510 FTHKENM

-3528 LHAMNYDDMEYG
+3528 LHAMNYSDMEYG
-3540 RVIYTGASYNAINTA
+3540 RVIYTGSSYETKNTA
-3555 ENNSGS
+3555 DTNTSGS

-3575 QEYESFTV
+3575 QDYETFTV
-3583 KAPQDGT
+3583 AAPTAGSDPQG
-3590 QSQSLRGLLVT
+3590 LRGLLVT

-3675 EAAAYTIAIDEEAWM
+3675 QAAAYTIAIDEEAWM

-3716 QATEA
+3716 QAAEA

-3733 RIVDGLGDNVKAYSP
+3733 RIVDGLVDNVKAYSP

-3768 LNGRCISVGET
+3768 LNGRCIRVGET

>member
-1 MLFTLLAVLLLGSA
+1 MKTGYFRMLFTLLAVLLLGSA

-20 IHYVTPDGKNPVNG
+20 IHYVTPTGDNPATGNQWEVDGTVK
-34 WEGSKKVVSLSTA
+34 SLSQA
-47 LDKANAGDQIW
+47 LTDAVAGDQIW
-58 VLGFEKIT
+58 VLGFEQIT

-75 KGGFTVKSG
+75 EGGFTVKSG

-96 TIDERL
+96 TIDERP

-120 NRDDVVDEINYVYP
+120 NCDDTVDEINYVYP
-134 ENGTRSD
+134 ANETRED
-141 NATHVLSLNMVP
+141 NAKHVLSLNMIP
-153 TQQSGNN
+153 DQASGNN

-174 GNAVAGNGGGVY
+174 GNAIGGNGGGIY
-186 VYGDNNQGGA
+186 VYGDNTGGGA

-204 LNNYAAQGG
+204 LNNYAELGG
-213 GAIYVSGEVQA
+213 GAIYVTSDVKA
-224 TSTESRIVDCV
+224 VSTESRIVDCV

-254 RIDGA
+254 NIAGS

-273 GVLLSSNAKAVNLTI
+273 GVRLSSSAKAVNLTI
-288 ARNTVMGIDGGEVY
+288 ARNTVMGIEGGVVS

-321 NCASDNANVTGTGC
+321 NCASDNANVTGIDC

-342 NGTNS
+342 NGSNG
-347 PLFDAPSVFTS
+347 PLFEAPSVFTS
-358 FDRDY
+358 FDRDFD
-363 NWRHNAYPTW
+363 WRRTAYPTW

-385 KGNDGV
+385 EGDDDA

-416 YQHLAAGRIRYVM
+416 FQHLDASRIRYV
-429 EKAQGTGDGSSWD
+429 KVGGTGDGSSWG

-447 LQKMIDELAAVDAPG
+447 LQKMIDELAAVDASG
-462 EVWVAAGTYRPTT
+462 EVWVAAGEYRPAT
-475 QIIEGVQYA
+475 QIIDGVQYA

-494 VYGGFAGSETSKA
+494 VYGGFAGTETSKA
-507 GRTKGT
+507 DRLKGD
-513 MPWIYS
+513 MPWIYT
-519 NETFLLGADYVDGSA
+519 NETILLGADYENGTA
-534 TWGNDQW
+534 TWANNQW
-541 NVISST
+541 NVTSSS

-555 MSGEVKFKYTTV
+555 MAGEEDFKYTTV

-601 ILQNCIVTENTA
+601 TLQNSVITENTA
-613 KGDGGGVYA
+613 DD
-622 NGDGADASSA
+622 N
-632 NAKGGRVVGCLV
+632 
-644 YNNSSVEDGGGV
+644 GGGV
-656 FVKNAGLVLRSMI
+656 FVNAGRVVSCLIYNNSATANGGGVFVSGAGLVNRSMV
-669 TNNSAMNGAGVYLD
+669 TENSAKNGSGVYLD
-683 KNAENHPEYLI
+683 KNSAEYPEEYLI
-694 LSTSVVSNNTATGN
+694 LSTSVISNNTALVN

-714 ESGVLLQNTIVNNDC
+714 AGGVLLQNTIVNNDC
-729 PSTVDASNP
+729 PSSVDASNP
-738 NSSQTGGLYINKY
+738 NSSETGGLYINKY
-751 AYVINSILWNNLI
+751 AYVINSALWNNLI
-764 NGLNIP
+764 NGSNVP
-770 MYALGA
+770 MYTLGA
-776 TAENVRFYNNAI
+776 SVDNVRFYNNAI
-788 SGSSNA
+788 SGTSNA

-807 SDENSKEKALSP
+807 SDDNASAAAIGP
-819 DFKPGYPAEKPNDK
+819 DFMGGYPTG
-833 PEKVL
+833 V
-838 PGVQSSWVP
+838 GVQGSLDRPS
-847 TYYWEPQQG
+847 YYWEPKQG

-868 FPDNVLV
+868 FPSIVLV
-875 APELDI
+875 SPELDI
-881 AGTAFAQKPAVGA
+881 AGIPFAQKPAMGA
-894 HAVDAPQI
+894 HGVKANKISASN
-902 GYLYD
+902 YE
-907 GSKYYD
+907 
-913 VFVDIDYMETDGT
+913 VFVDINYTGTDANGA
-926 GISWVQPYKSLNEV
+926 SWTTPYKSLNEV
-940 LAYFANDPKLN
+940 LAYFAQQNLPKGQIV
-951 LTKETVVRVHVK
+951 KVHVK
-963 EGDYWPRYAFTNLD
+963 EGDYWPRYAYTNLD

-992 RFEIYGGYA
+992 KFEIYGGYA
-1001 AESGNKEGEDDDKNL
+1001 AESDGTDLKN
-1016 DLRFPTT
+1016 RFPTT
-1023 YRTIIDG
+1023 YRTVIDG

-1050 ANVLLD
+1050 ANVVLD

-1088 NSIFENNTAEEAAA
+1088 NSIFENNTAAEAAA

-1114 CVVNNNTNTNTDA
+1114 CVVNNNTNTTETSS
-1127 AVVNASA
+1127 VVNANTL
-1134 EKFTL
+1134 TL
-1139 NHVSVVNNVGT
+1139 NHVSVVNNIGV
-1150 APSEMG
+1150 APAMG
-1156 TSSFAI
+1156 STSSFAI
-1162 GNSNGKNTF
+1162 GNSNGNTF
-1171 TFASVGADGAKNFAN
+1171 IFASVGADGAKNFAN
-1186 PTNKQGATLGFDTY
+1186 PTNQRGATLGFDTY

-1207 TPLTSSAE
+1207 TPLTSSTD
-1215 AGKLINKATETP
+1215 AGKLINKATGTP
-1227 DGLTEDIAG
+1227 DGLNVDIIG

-1276 ENAIAGNLIYDIN
+1276 ENAIAGNMIYDVTN
-1289 SGKVN
+1289 KTNVN
-1294 GDIPTTESSYIGFY
+1294 ISTADSRYIGFY
-1308 DASARPYAE
+1308 DASVRPYGE

-1339 NYRTETHDGVT
+1339 NYITETHNGVT

-1383 VNDGQQRSVW
+1383 AKDDKRRSVW

-1411 NVLGGFPNEG
+1411 DVLGGFPNEG

-1438 NETSVDLVK
+1438 NEANANLQK
-1447 KYETIIQIQETAPV
+1447 NKYETIIQIQSTAPV
-1461 TWNGNTPTAVS
+1461 TWSGNTPTAAS
-1472 DLPSRTRKPVLFQPD
+1472 GLPSRTRKPVLFQPD

-1499 SSYSYWEW
+1499 STYTYW
-1507 GRSWEDWSNHWMNE
+1507 SWEYVYHFPVGYNE
-1521 GYGNSVPGAD
+1521 WVNKGYEDTSVPGVD
-1531 ENTSNSYRWENQE
+1531 EKASNTYRWEKQE

-1557 FTIRHGFYTDYKA
+1557 FTIRHGFLTDYKA

-1592 DNYISGGYVVDVDAT
+1592 DNYINAHNNAG

-1620 VINCFVLRNANKS
+1620 VVNCFVLNNANNS
-1633 GESYGGGMYMILG
+1633 DESYGGGMYMILG

-1656 YAESNGGGIF
+1656 YAKTNGGGIF

-1682 NGTGG
+1682 TGTGG

-1694 SGKTTTLKLYNTI
+1694 SGTTTTLKLYNTI
-1707 FYGNTNRALDVSK
+1707 FYGNANQAIGVSAI
-1720 EKDGSF
+1720 GN
-1726 SFNGAWNCFIQ
+1726 FNGAWNCFVQSNTALSSDILNKLHSSNYG
-1737 TTNAL
+1737 TNLAS
-1742 DGEVQG
+1742 
-1748 KIDQNTTRIG
+1748 
-1758 ENLPCP
+1758 P
-1764 FESANAQSENNYRLN
+1764 FESTNAQSENNYRLN

-1796 QGQPVVLPYTDVDF
+1796 LGHPVVLPYTDVDF

-1834 EIKTTSGSV
+1834 EIKTTTEGRV
-1843 VSYNFYVSVEGA
+1843 ISYNFYVSEDGT

-1861 NPDNAACEMKLQQIL
+1861 DPDNAACEMKLQQIL

-1884 ANRGVDVIVKI
+1884 DHKDVDVVVKV

-1901 ANTLSEVNDPQSY
+1901 ANTLSEANDPQSY

-1938 PFSHKTIL
+1938 PFNHETIL
-1946 SPIANVQ
+1946 SPVASVE
-1953 GQEINGYHAVTFG
+1953 GQNINGYHAVTFG
-1966 EPANKESYKQAIIDG
+1966 DPANKESYKQAIIDG

-1993 GKGNAKTQ
+1993 GKGNVKTQ
-2001 GGGAIVPAWGHIRN
+2001 GGGAIVPAWGHVRN
-2015 CRVSENE
+2015 SRVYGNE

-2031 LPGALVS
+2031 LPGATVS
-2038 GTDINGNTADEG
+2038 GTDINNNTAEEG
-2050 AGIYADNTDAAEGL
+2050 AGIYADNENASKAL
-2064 RAHVVSTT
+2064 RAHVVSSTIT
-2072 VTENEATDNGGGIYF
+2072 DNTATENAGGILF
-2087 ADGGAL
+2087 EDGAAL

-2112 SVATMFSDTKMGDA
+2112 PVYSTFDDAEMESA
-2126 SAEIEHGF
+2126 SAVNGNNF
-2134 TAFYPFNYSFV
+2134 KDFFPFNYSFV

-2154 VNTAMTSDHDTYF
+2154 VNTAMTSDENLYF
-2167 ASVDERLR
+2167 ASTDRRLK

-2181 NNGYSAALQDILVR
+2181 NNGYSTTLQGYLATNWNIAASDM
-2195 DWGIAKN
+2195 
-2202 DRQGIPRKQENIDKI
+2202 QGIVRIQDNINKI

-2223 FLGGSI
+2223 FLGGVI
-2229 PVPSRD
+2229 PEP
-2235 NYKVRLF
+2235 KVGSYMAKLF
-2242 VNQTPSTLV
+2242 VNQTTEFRVANTETLDLLV
-2251 LPEFTNDDEQTDYLD
+2251 
-2266 SVTGCSFYTPLYHLD
+2266 GRSFYTPLYHLD
-2281 DALEYVRK
+2281 DALEYAKK
-2289 ARENGVDAEI
+2289 AVDANPGAKI

-2310 TIRRTDAATSP
+2310 TIRRMDAASGTV
-2321 YDQRQN
+2321 DQRQN
-2327 SFTIPAGV
+2327 SFVVPAGV
-2335 KIYGGFI
+2335 NIYGGFS
-2342 GDEKYGDGKDV
+2342 GKETYSYGLSSVSSEDGTSQSFTD
-2353 KNITVK
+2353 ITN
-2359 KDDGSEE
+2359 S
-2366 VVDVVLD
+2366 D
-2373 INFATETVLSGRVT
+2373 ISQYLTARETS
-2387 ADFNSNGINEP
+2387 DFNLNGINEP
-2398 WELANQT
+2398 WELKNQT

-2421 HVLYSDTK
+2421 HVLYSSDTE
-2429 YGTEAVTLDGLTVMD
+2429 YGTGVVTLDGLTVMD
-2444 GETASTLT
+2444 GQTSNSLPLMTE
-2452 PMGNDNEVG
+2452 NNEIG
-2461 RGGGLYSS
+2461 RGGALYSN
-2469 GVDYIINRC
+2469 GIDYIINRC
-2478 RFLNNKGIRG
+2478 RFLNNQGVRG
-2488 NAAYVRNATATVIGS
+2488 NAAYVRNASATVIGS
-2503 MFAGNSTVEITES
+2503 TFAGNSTVEDLQDVEVGRIY
-2516 AQAAGG
+2516 GG
-2522 ALCLAAADGET
+2522 AMCMAASTGENAT
-2533 TALKAVN
+2533 LKAVN
-2540 TLWTNN
+2540 TLWANN

-2551 GGAIGYA
+2551 GGAIGFA
-2558 VNGSGSTSVNL
+2558 VNGGTSEVNL

-2576 NKAANGNGA
+2576 NKALNNGA
-2585 IYAQGGTVTNTLV
+2585 IYAQGGTVTNTLM

-2603 NGNNMSGITATYSA
+2603 AEGSINESNDIAVTYSA
-2617 AEDLEAANGNIKLAA
+2617 AEDLDATKDNNIKLAA
-2632 VNTSID
+2632 ENTSIE
-2638 GPRFAQPSNAAG
+2638 GPRFAQPSSAAG
-2650 AAANDPSSKWNPASI
+2650 AAANDPSSKWNPSSI
-2665 NVLTDAGAGLLSKD
+2665 NVLTDAGDGVFTVKTQEEPEK
-2679 IEKLSD
+2679 IE
-2685 IGSATGAYKEWND
+2685 GAYSKWN
-2698 NHAGDYATQYMGS
+2698 NENASAYADQYMGDTS
-2711 SQYYRYAGP
+2711 YQRYAGP
-2720 LDENGQPLDRTIDI
+2720 RDEKGEQLDRTIDI

-2740 YVTSFSSMDE
+2740 YVTTFSNLDAV
-2750 IYVATTESGNG
+2750 YVATTEAGNG
-2761 SGDGWANAT
+2761 SGDSWLNAT
-2770 SDLRGAIIAM
+2770 SDLRGAIISM
-2780 ANPTGGNKTDKTIY
+2780 ANPTGGQTSDKAVY

-2800 MSKQLLTGTA
+2800 ASKQLLTGTA
-2810 FPLNMDAD
+2810 FPLNMDKDNAD
-2818 KTLGESLTIKGSF
+2818 GMNGTSLTIKGSY
-2831 NEAGQQDFSKP
+2831 NEAGVQDFSNP

-2847 YSGLA
+2847 YPGVA
-2852 TQRLM
+2852 TERLI
-2857 NITTNGEPVFIE
+2857 NIATNNESVFIE
-2869 GITFSNATT
+2869 GIMFNNATAG
-2878 DGDGIVSTGD
+2878 GDGIVSTGD
-2888 NLTLGNVAFRG
+2888 NLTLARVAFRG
-2899 NAGTGVSTSGKSLI
+2899 NAGTGLSTSGKSLI

-2927 GSGDVKV
+2927 GSGEVKV
-2934 VNATFANNGTAIN
+2934 VNATFANNTTAIK
-2947 GTASVYNSVSWKSG
+2947 GTASVFNSVSWNSG
-2961 NDVAEGNNN
+2961 NGVAEGNSN
-2970 APLGN
+2970 AVLGN
-2975 ADNDNIQNGPNFV
+2975 AVNDDIQNGPNFV
-2988 DPSNENVLLRD
+2988 DPSNENILLRD
-2999 YRIRPSMMLL
+2999 YSIRPSMMLL
-3009 NKGNDAHYKNYV
+3009 NQGSNDFYADNV
-3021 EDVVVEGITY
+3021 GIDPTTDVDLTNGVRVV
-3031 VDVEDTPDPKRP
+3031 D
-3043 KHQYDLANVTRKVGT
+3043 NT
-3058 IDIGAYEYAAPLSPI
+3058 IDVGAYEYAAPLSQI
-3073 LYVKSGVVGSDESGA
+3073 LYVKSNVVGSDESGS
-3088 SWTNAISDLQG
+3088 SWTNAIADLQG

-3105 IYANAN
+3105 IYANVN
-3111 SGQTGYVFV
+3111 TGETGYVFV

-3146 GADVSEI
+3146 GTGVTDI
-3153 LGKRSL
+3153 LGKRSSIL
-3159 DMERR
+3159 DLQRR
-3164 SKINGLTVGGTGSVV
+3164 STINGLTVAGTGSVV

-3191 NGMLSTSIVKPTD
+3191 SGMLSTSIVKPTG
-3204 AVTVTGNGVLYNSF
+3204 AVTVTGDGVLYNSF
-3218 VEGSVIKPETDSGKA
+3218 VDGAVNGKA

-3241 ISETEGSGNNR
+3241 ITDNGGGNNH
-3252 SKVSETNN
+3252 SNAVENGYVSA
-3260 YVTTDYWKYQ
+3260 DYWKYQ
-3270 LNETSADINAGTVD
+3270 LKDDSELIDKTGAIDIAD
-3284 VESYMIMAGH
+3284 YMTMAGH
-3294 RKDISGSSRIRNTV
+3294 DKDISGSSRIRNTV
-3308 DNGCFETWN
+3308 DFGCFETWN
-3317 ITADTEITATD
+3317 ITANTEITAAD
-3328 KPTRKHVVYIRKGGE
+3328 KPSRNHVVYVREGNELSIDGDALVYAGE
-3343 LKIADGLYGE
+3343 A
-3353 STVFNPGFLLLE
+3353 TAFNPGFLLLE
-3365 DGAIGL
+3365 NGSGL
-3371 LANDNYV
+3371 LANGNYV
-3378 GLTNVAM
+3378 GLTNFAM
-3385 ERTVPAGGTALTYVP
+3385 ERTIPADGTALTYVP
-3400 FTISAIDKPLEGITY
+3400 FKISAIDKPLEGIKFQRYDGAT
-3415 QKYNGKIRASYNYQF
+3415 RAAYNYQF
-3430 GDGNAWETVNDP
+3430 GDGDAWVDVDP

-3454 NNESTA
+3454 NGSA
-3460 GAKVRFYGKSADD
+3460 DAKVRFYGTSYK
-3473 EKPQKP
+3473 ET
-3479 VYDEKPNA
+3479 PNDV
-3487 PKQVLLEKNNFND
+3487 KMVQLMKFNFND
-3500 PWSTENPGTG
+3500 PWASKDDTG
-3510 KRFTHKENM
+3510 NRFTHKENM

-3528 LHAMNYDDMEYG
+3528 LHAMSYGDMEYG
-3540 RVIYTGASYNAINTA
+3540 RVIYTGASYDTKNTA
-3555 ENNSGS
+3555 DSNTSGS

-3575 QEYESFTV
+3575 QDYETFTV
-3583 KAPQDGT
+3583 AAPKAGT
-3590 QSQSLRGLLVT
+3590 VSGGLRGLLVT

-3635 KWMSDDASVA
+3635 KWMSDNASVA
-3645 QIYMARN
+3645 QIYMTRN

-3675 EAAAYTIAIDEEAWM
+3675 QAAAYAIAIDEEAWM

-3768 LNGRCISVGET
+3768 LNGRCIRVGET

>member
-1 MLFTLLAVLLLGSA
+1 MKTGYFRMLFTLLAVLLLGSA

-20 IHYVTPDGKNPVNG
+20 IHYVTPTGANPTTGNK
-34 WEGSKKVVSLSTA
+34 WEVSEITDEQILTLPEA
-47 LDKANAGDQIW
+47 LAAANAGDQIW
-58 VLGFEKIT
+58 LLGFEQIT
-66 DPSQLYVAP
+66 SANQLYVAP
-75 KGGFTVKSG
+75 EGGFTVKSG

-96 TIDERL
+96 TIDERP
-102 TLGKAPYFTYRSV
+102 TSGKAPYFTYRSV

-120 NRDDVVDEINYVYP
+120 NCDDTVDEINYVYP
-134 ENGTRSD
+134 TNTTRSD
-141 NATHVLSLNMVP
+141 NAKHVLSLNIEP
-153 TQQSGNN
+153 TKDSGNI
-160 NTYPTVVNGFTVIG
+160 NTYPTVVNGLTVIG
-174 GNAVAGNGGGVY
+174 GNATDFGGGIY
-186 VYGDNNQGGA
+186 VYDNHVEADSPERGA

-213 GAIYVSGEVQA
+213 GAIYVAPAVAKTDSK
-224 TSTESRIVDCV
+224 IVDCV
-235 VYNNLAGVR
+235 VYNNVAGVR

-254 RIDGA
+254 RIDGV

-273 GVLLSSNAKAVNLTI
+273 GVLLSSNATAVNLTI
-288 ARNTVMGIDGGEVY
+288 ARNTVMGIDGSGEVY

-310 KVQNPTATSFE
+310 TVKQPSASIFHY
-321 NCASDNANVTGTGC
+321 CASDNATIAKGDNC
-335 ISISSES
+335 FSISAES
-342 NGTNS
+342 NGENG
-347 PLFDAPSVFTS
+347 PFFEAPSVLIS
-358 FDRDY
+358 FDRDFD
-363 NWRHNAYPTW
+363 WKRNAYPTW

-385 KGNDGV
+385 KGDDGV

-397 TDLAGETR
+397 ADLAGKTR
-405 KKGTIDIGAYE
+405 KRGTIDVGAYE
-416 YQHLAAGRIRYVM
+416 YQHLDAGRIRYV
-429 EKAQGTGDGSSWD
+429 KAGGTGDGSTWD

-447 LQKMIDELAAVDAPG
+447 LQKMIDDLATVDAPG

-484 ASFRMRDGIN
+484 ASFRMRDGID
-494 VYGGFAGSETSKA
+494 VYGGFAGGEISKA
-507 GRTKGT
+507 DRTKGS

-519 NETFLLGADYVDGSA
+519 NETVLLGADYDDKSA
-534 TWGNDQW
+534 EWIENNSQW
-541 NVISST
+541 NVISSS

-555 MSGEVKFKYTTV
+555 MSGEDSFKYATV

-572 IKGGAANGGEGLAD
+572 IKGGAANGGEGVD
-586 FATDKGGGVYMGLNA
+586 NFATDKGGGVYMELNA
-601 ILQNCIVTENTA
+601 TLQNCVVAENTA
-613 KGDGGGVYA
+613 KDNGGGVYVK
-622 NGDGADASSA
+622 N
-632 NAKGGRVVGCLV
+632 GRVIGCLI
-644 YNNSSVEDGGGV
+644 YNNSAVENGGGV
-656 FVKNAGLVLRSMI
+656 FVENAGLVLRSMI
-669 TNNSAMNGAGVYLD
+669 TDNSATNGAAVYLD
-683 KNAENHPEYLI
+683 KNNSTDAFHPEYLI

-714 ESGVLLQNTIVNNDC
+714 ESGMLLQNTIVNNNC

-751 AYVINSILWNNLI
+751 AYVINSVLWNNQI
-764 NGLNIP
+764 GGLNVP

-776 TAENVRFYNNAI
+776 AAENVRFYNNAI

-807 SDENSKEKALSP
+807 SDDNASVAIGP
-819 DFKPGYPAEKPNDK
+819 DFMGGYPAG
-833 PEKVL
+833 V
-838 PGVQSSWVP
+838 GVQGSLDRPS
-847 TYYWEPQQG
+847 YYWEPKQG

-868 FPDNVLV
+868 FPSIVLV
-875 APELDI
+875 SPELDI
-881 AGTAFAQKPAVGA
+881 AGIPFAQKPAMGA
-894 HAVDAPQI
+894 HGVKANEIFASN
-902 GYLYD
+902 YE
-907 GSKYYD
+907 
-913 VFVDIDYMETDGT
+913 VFVDINYTGTDANGA
-926 GISWVQPYKSLNEV
+926 SWATPYKSLNEV
-940 LAYFANDPKLN
+940 LAYFANKTDLPQDQIIKIY
-951 LTKETVVRVHVK
+951 VK
-963 EGDYWPRYAFTNLD
+963 EGDYWPRYAYTNLD

-992 RFEIYGGYA
+992 KFEIYGGYA
-1001 AESGNKEGEDDDKNL
+1001 KETRGTTVSSN
-1016 DLRFPTT
+1016 RFPTT
-1023 YRTIIDG
+1023 YRTVING
-1030 NHEGKNI
+1030 NHEGKTI
-1037 DEGIYHCITVETG
+1037 EEGIYHCITVETG

-1081 GATVEVR
+1081 GANVTVR

-1102 IDARGATLTLTN
+1102 IDARGATLSLIN
-1114 CVVNNNTNTNTDA
+1114 CVVNNNTNTTETSS
-1127 AVVNASA
+1127 VVNAQSL
-1134 EKFTL
+1134 TV
-1139 NHVSVVNNVGT
+1139 NHVSVVNNVGA
-1150 APSEMG
+1150 APTG
-1156 TSSFAI
+1156 LGAANNSFSVRNS
-1162 GNSNGKNTF
+1162 GNNSHSFTVDTNTF
-1171 TFASVGADGAKNFAN
+1171 VN
-1186 PTNKQGATLGFDTY
+1186 PTKNRGATLGFDTY
-1200 YGGYSNF
+1200 LGGYSSFMPTNQN
-1207 TPLTSSAE
+1207 LVVNAAGATSVLLHDITMYARSRGGA
-1215 AGKLINKATETP
+1215 P
-1227 DGLTEDIAG
+1227 DL
-1236 NSRNLGG
+1236 
-1243 SADMGAYEAN
+1243 GAYEAQ
-1253 LPVNGTVFYVTATGA
+1253 LPVDGEVIYVRAS
-1268 GKMDGSSW
+1268 DG
-1276 ENAIAGNLIYDIN
+1276 NDN
-1289 SGKVN
+1289 
-1294 GDIPTTESSYIGFY
+1294 
-1308 DASARPYAE
+1308 
-1317 TSGASKLFFEHL
+1317 
-1329 NEQNLNTSNV
+1329 
-1339 NYRTETHDGVT
+1339 
-1350 HVTGANGIN
+1350 
-1359 IRNNR
+1359 
-1364 QERYVGGLQYA
+1364 
-1375 VEQAAAAA
+1375 
-1383 VNDGQQRSVW
+1383 NDGLAWNRAKKTITAALNDVSSTTKEIW
-1393 VAGGTYTDYKGF
+1393 VAGGEYTENLTMVEG
-1405 VIRDKV
+1405 V
-1411 NVLGGFPNEG
+1411 NVLGGFADTGNPNNELDG
-1421 TPGEDDRR
+1421 TNRD
-1429 PLISQYIPA
+1429 IS
-1438 NETSVDLVK
+1438 NSK
-1447 KYETIIQIQETAPV
+1447 NGFMTII
-1461 TWNGNTPTAVS
+1461 NGNGGRVLTQS
-1472 DLPSRTRKPVLFQPD
+1472 DDYSTSTTWEGFIIQGGS
-1487 VCLPTK
+1487 T
-1493 SPSGRE
+1493 SGRE
-1499 SSYSYWEW
+1499 GGAGVLLRNNGVIKNCLVRNNVYSMTSSD
-1507 GRSWEDWSNHWMNE
+1507 GQNLGGGGIRVE
-1521 GYGNSVPGAD
+1521 GSGVIESSIIRNNTVTADGHDYVCGGGVYLKTNGNSVPKLINCIIVENQAINKRDVDWGTTARSSNVLGAAAYLTGNGTKIYNCTFAYNFANAKASGVVGTRESPAAGGVWDASYDYEKQSTTGSSFYNCIFWGNYGIGSSTESTYQVGAPGFTDGRGFNPKVYNCYISATSKDQVTQKDSEGNEITTIWGKTEQCYAMEAYGTHEDGTAFKNACYDAAPFDNTTFALINNETGKNCINKGSNKDINDNHIYEDAAGAD
-1531 ENTSNSYRWENQE
+1531 RIQDCT
-1544 GGYVEYTGATWDG
+1544 
-1557 FTIRHGFYTDYKA
+1557 
-1570 NRDGGA
+1570 
-1576 GVRMFRGV
+1576 
-1584 TLQNCVVT
+1584 
-1592 DNYISGGYVVDVDAT
+1592 VD
-1607 RGAGIYCDGNNSK
+1607 K
-1620 VINCFVLRNANKS
+1620 
-1633 GESYGGGMYMILG
+1633 
-1646 TSYNT
+1646 
-1651 MVANN
+1651 
-1656 YAESNGGGIF
+1656 
-1666 IEDAMFYNNT
+1666 
-1676 VAYNRS
+1676 
-1682 NGTGG
+1682 
-1687 LHQWTAS
+1687 
-1694 SGKTTTLKLYNTI
+1694 
-1707 FYGNTNRALDVSK
+1707 
-1720 EKDGSF
+1720 
-1726 SFNGAWNCFIQ
+1726 
-1737 TTNAL
+1737 
-1742 DGEVQG
+1742 
-1748 KIDQNTTRIG
+1748 
-1758 ENLPCP
+1758 
-1764 FESANAQSENNYRLN
+1764 
-1779 SSTWC
+1779 
-1784 LNNGA
+1784 
-1789 ENLGNDY
+1789 
-1796 QGQPVVLPYTDVDF
+1796 
-1810 TDRIKDCAVDVG
+1810 G
-1822 AYEKDNLENIGY
+1822 AYEFTESTVAADVNVYYVTPNG
-1834 EIKTTSGSV
+1834 SGTADGS
-1843 VSYNFYVSVEGA
+1843 SPA
-1855 GLRSGA
+1855 
-1861 NPDNAACEMKLQQIL
+1861 DAACEMKLQMVL
-1876 TRAGELAS
+1876 NAATAG
-1884 ANRGVDVIVKI
+1884 DVVKI
-1895 AEGEYN
+1895 ATGEYN
-1901 ANTLSEVNDPQSY
+1901 ANTLSDSNDPQSY
-1914 TFVVPEGV
+1914 TFVVPAGV
-1922 IVEGGYM
+1922 TVEGGYDNNFT
-1929 VTDKFGSRN
+1929 VRD
-1938 PFSHKTIL
+1938 PFANETTL
-1946 SPIANVQ
+1946 SAVADYR
-1953 GQEINGYHAVTFG
+1953 GQTVNGYHAVTFG
-1966 EPANKESYKQAIIDG
+1966 DGSETTIIDG
-1981 VTLTGGKATSLV
+1981 VTLTGGKATSMV
-1993 GKGNAKTQ
+1993 GSGENTQ

-2015 CRVSENE
+2015 CRVYGNE

-2031 LPGALVS
+2031 KPGALVS

-2050 AGIYADNTDAAEGL
+2050 AGIYADNTDDAAEGL

-2072 VTENEATDNGGGIYF
+2072 VTENTATENAGGIYF

-2112 SVATMFSDTKMGDA
+2112 PVYSTFKDSEMKAA
-2126 SAEIEHGF
+2126 SIVNGNNFEDF
-2134 TAFYPFNYSFV
+2134 FPFNYSFV

-2154 VNTAMTSDHDTYF
+2154 VNTAMTSDRETYF
-2167 ASVDERLR
+2167 ASTDERLR

-2181 NNGYSAALQDILVR
+2181 NNGYSTTLQGYLAKE
-2195 DWGIAKN
+2195 WKIATN
-2202 DRQGIPRKQENIDKI
+2202 DMQGIPRIQDNINKI

-2223 FLGGSI
+2223 FEGGVI
-2229 PVPSRD
+2229 PDPTD
-2235 NYKVRLF
+2235 PGTEKLTKLF
-2242 VNQTPSTLV
+2242 VNQTTDFRV
-2251 LPEFTNDDEQTDYLD
+2251 ADDVDLD
-2266 SVTGCSFYTPLYHLD
+2266 KVVGRSFYTPLYHLD
-2281 DALEYVRK
+2281 DALEYVKK
-2289 ARENGVDAEI
+2289 ARESGFNDEI

-2310 TIRRTDAATSP
+2310 TIRRTDAATP
-2321 YDQRQN
+2321 TYDQRQN
-2327 SFTIPAGV
+2327 SFVVPAGV
-2335 KIYGGFI
+2335 KIYGGFK
-2342 GDEKYGDGKDV
+2342 GDEKYSYGLASINGEGGNNLGDLID
-2353 KNITVK
+2353 ITEN
-2359 KDDGSEE
+2359 SSPLIAER
-2366 VVDVVLD
+2366 
-2373 INFATETVLSGRVT
+2373 TV

-2421 HVLYSDTK
+2421 HVLFSSIKKDEVTGAITGQ
-2429 YGTEAVTLDGLTVMD
+2429 GTVTLDGLTVMD

-2665 NVLTDAGAGLLSKD
+2665 NVLTDAGNGVLAANEANTDVDK
-2679 IEKLSD
+2679 
-2685 IGSATGAYKEWND
+2685 ATGAYKDWWTDDLTN
-2698 NHAGDYATQYMGS
+2698 YKVQYMGS
-2711 SQYYRYAGP
+2711 PSYYRYTGP
-2720 LDENGQPLDRTIDI
+2720 RDENGLALDRTIDI

-2740 YVTSFSSMDE
+2740 YVTNFSDLNAV
-2750 IYVATTESGNG
+2750 YVATTEAGDG
-2761 SGDGWANAT
+2761 SGDSWANAT

-2780 ANPTGGNKTDKTIY
+2780 ANPTGGSETHKAVY

-2800 MSKQLLTGTA
+2800 SSKQLLTGTA

-2831 NEAGQQDFSKP
+2831 NEAGQQDFSNP
-2842 TVISS
+2842 TLISS

-2927 GSGDVKV
+2927 GSGEVKV
-2934 VNATFANNGTAIN
+2934 VNATFANNTTAAIS
-2947 GTASVYNSVSWKSG
+2947 GTASVFNSVSWKSG

-3009 NKGNDAHYKNYV
+3009 NKGENSLYLSNV
-3021 EDVVVEGITY
+3021 GIEPTTDVDLTSGKRVVDDI
-3031 VDVEDTPDPKRP
+3031 
-3043 KHQYDLANVTRKVGT
+3043 
-3058 IDIGAYEYAAPLSPI
+3058 IDIGAYEYAAPLSQI
-3073 LYVKSGVVGSDESGA
+3073 LYVKSGVVGSDESGE

-3099 AIDLAS
+3099 AINLAS
-3105 IYANAN
+3105 IYADVNK
-3111 SGQTGYVFV
+3111 GQTGYVFV
-3120 HNNVS
+3120 HNNVA

-3131 AMPGVKAYGSMNDET
+3131 AMPNVKAYGSMNDET
-3146 GADVSEI
+3146 DVDVSEI
-3153 LGKRSL
+3153 LGKRSSLL

-3218 VEGSVIKPETDSGKA
+3218 VEGAVNGKA

-3241 ISETEGSGNNR
+3241 ITDNGGGNNN
-3252 SKVSETNN
+3252 SEAKENGYVSD
-3260 YVTTDYWKYQ
+3260 DYWKYQ
-3270 LNETSADINAGTVD
+3270 LKDDSEFIDKAEGAIAID
-3284 VESYMIMAGH
+3284 SYMEMAGH
-3294 RKDISGSSRIRNTV
+3294 SKDISGSIRVRNGLV
-3308 DNGCFETWN
+3308 DFGCFETWN
-3317 ITADTEITATD
+3317 IIADTEDPGITATD

-3353 STVFNPGFLLLE
+3353 STAFNPGFLLLE

-3371 LANDNYV
+3371 WANGNHV
-3378 GLTNVAM
+3378 GLTNFAM
-3385 ERTVPAGGTALTYVP
+3385 ERTIPADGTALTYVP
-3400 FTISAIDKPLEGITY
+3400 FLIDKMDNASGATFQRY
-3415 QKYNGKIRASYNYQF
+3415 DGAARAAYNYQF
-3430 GDGNAWETVNDP
+3430 GDGGAWVDVDP

-3454 NNESTA
+3454 NGSA
-3460 GAKVRFYGKSADD
+3460 DAKVRFYGTSYK
-3473 EKPQKP
+3473 ET
-3479 VYDEKPNA
+3479 PNED
-3487 PKQVLLEKNNFND
+3487 KMVQLMKFNFND
-3500 PWSTENPGTG
+3500 PWTTNADGTINPD
-3510 KRFTHKENM
+3510 KSNRFTHKENM

-3528 LHAMNYDDMEYG
+3528 LHAMNYGDMEYG
-3540 RVIYTGASYNAINTA
+3540 RVIYTGASYDTKNTA
-3555 ENNSGS
+3555 DSNTSGS

-3575 QEYESFTV
+3575 QDYETFTV

-3635 KWMSDDASVA
+3635 KWMSDNASVA

-3675 EAAAYTIAIDEEAWM
+3675 QAAAYTIAIDEEAWM

-3768 LNGRCISVGET
+3768 LNGRCIRVGET

>member
-1 MLFTLLAVLLLGSA
+1 MKTGYFRMLFTLLAVLLLGSA

-20 IHYVTPDGKNPVNG
+20 IHYVTPTGANPTTGNK
-34 WEGSKKVVSLSTA
+34 WEVSEITDEQILTLPEA
-47 LDKANAGDQIW
+47 LAAANAGDQIW
-58 VLGFEKIT
+58 LLGFEQIT
-66 DPSQLYVAP
+66 SADQLYVAP
-75 KGGFTVKSG
+75 ADGFTVKSG

-96 TIDERL
+96 TIDERP

-120 NRDDVVDEINYVYP
+120 NRDDKVDEINYVYP
-134 ENGTRSD
+134 TNTTRSD
-141 NATHVLSLNMVP
+141 NATHVLSLEMVP
-153 TQQSGNN
+153 TEASGNN

-174 GNAVAGNGGGVY
+174 GNATDFGGGIY
-186 VYGDNNQGGA
+186 VYGDNTGGGA

-213 GAIYVSGEVQA
+213 GAIYVAPAVAKAA
-224 TSTESRIVDCV
+224 TDSKVVDCV
-235 VYNNLAGVR
+235 VYNNVAGVR

-254 RIDGA
+254 NIAGV

-273 GVLLSSNAKAVNLTI
+273 GVLLSSNATAVNLTI
-288 ARNTVMGIDGGEVY
+288 ARNTVMGIDGSGEVY

-310 KVQNPTATSFE
+310 TVKQPSASIFHY
-321 NCASDNANVTGTGC
+321 CASDNATIAKGDNC
-335 ISISSES
+335 FSISAES
-342 NGTNS
+342 NGENG
-347 PLFDAPSVFTS
+347 PFFEAPSVLIS
-358 FDRDY
+358 FDRDFD
-363 NWRHNAYPTW
+363 WKRNAYPTW

-385 KGNDGV
+385 KGDDGV

-397 TDLAGETR
+397 ADLAGKTR
-405 KKGTIDIGAYE
+405 KRGTIDVGAYE
-416 YQHLAAGRIRYVM
+416 YQHLDAGRIRYV
-429 EKAQGTGDGSSWD
+429 KANGTGDGTSWK

-447 LQKMIDELAAVDAPG
+447 LQKMIDELATVNAPG

-494 VYGGFAGSETSKA
+494 VYGGFAGGEISKA
-507 GRTKGT
+507 DRTKGS

-519 NETFLLGADYVDGSA
+519 NETVLLGADYDDKSA
-534 TWGNDQW
+534 EWIENNSQW
-541 NVISST
+541 NVISSS

-555 MSGEVKFKYTTV
+555 MSGEDSFKYATV

-572 IKGGAANGGEGLAD
+572 IKGGAANGGEGVD
-586 FATDKGGGVYMGLNA
+586 NFATDKGGGVYMELNA
-601 ILQNCIVTENTA
+601 TLQNCVVAENTA
-613 KGDGGGVYA
+613 KDNGGGVYVK
-622 NGDGADASSA
+622 N
-632 NAKGGRVVGCLV
+632 GRVIGCLI
-644 YNNSSVEDGGGV
+644 YNNSAVENGGGV
-656 FVKNAGLVLRSMI
+656 FVENAGLVLRSMI
-669 TNNSAMNGAGVYLD
+669 TDNSATNGAAVYLD
-683 KNAENHPEYLI
+683 KNNSTDAFHPEYLI

-714 ESGVLLQNTIVNNDC
+714 ESGMLLQNTIVNNNC

-751 AYVINSILWNNLI
+751 AYVINSVLWNNQI
-764 NGLNIP
+764 GGLNVP

-776 TAENVRFYNNAI
+776 AAENVRFYNNAI

-807 SDENSKEKALSP
+807 SDDNASVAIGP
-819 DFKPGYPAEKPNDK
+819 DFMGGYPTG
-833 PEKVL
+833 V
-838 PGVQSSWVP
+838 GVQGSLDRPS
-847 TYYWEPQQG
+847 YYWEPKQG

-868 FPDNVLV
+868 FPSIVLV
-875 APELDI
+875 SPELDI
-881 AGTAFAQKPAVGA
+881 AGIPFAQKPAMGA
-894 HAVDAPQI
+894 HGVKANEISASN
-902 GYLYD
+902 YE
-907 GSKYYD
+907 
-913 VFVDIDYMETDGT
+913 VFVDINYTGTDANGA
-926 GISWVQPYKSLNEV
+926 SWVTPYKSLNEV
-940 LAYFANDPKLN
+940 LAYYANKTDLPQDQVIKI
-951 LTKETVVRVHVK
+951 HVK

-992 RFEIYGGYA
+992 KFEIYGGYA
-1001 AESGNKEGEDDDKNL
+1001 KETRGTTVSSN
-1016 DLRFPTT
+1016 RFPTT
-1023 YRTIIDG
+1023 YRTVING
-1030 NHEGKNI
+1030 NHEGKTI
-1037 DEGIYHCITVETG
+1037 EEGIYHCITVETG

-1081 GATVEVR
+1081 GANVTVR

-1102 IDARGATLTLTN
+1102 IDARGATLSLIN
-1114 CVVNNNTNTNTDA
+1114 CVVNNNTNTTESSS
-1127 AVVNASA
+1127 VVNA
-1134 EKFTL
+1134 KKLTV
-1139 NHVSVVNNVGT
+1139 NHVSVVNNKGT
-1150 APSEMG
+1150 APKG
-1156 TSSFAI
+1156 LDAGDNSFAA
-1162 GNSNGKNTF
+1162 GNSANNTQIDSKEV
-1171 TFASVGADGAKNFAN
+1171 TVDNANFVN
-1186 PTNKQGATLGFDTY
+1186 PTKNPGATLGFDTY
-1200 YGGYSNF
+1200 LGGYSSFMPTNQN
-1207 TPLTSSAE
+1207 PVVNA
-1215 AGKLINKATETP
+1215 AGTASELSVDITMYARSRGGAP
-1227 DGLTEDIAG
+1227 DL
-1236 NSRNLGG
+1236 
-1243 SADMGAYEAN
+1243 GAYEAQ
-1253 LPVNGTVFYVTATGA
+1253 LPVDGEVIYVRSA
-1268 GKMDGSSW
+1268 DG
-1276 ENAIAGNLIYDIN
+1276 NDN
-1289 SGKVN
+1289 
-1294 GDIPTTESSYIGFY
+1294 
-1308 DASARPYAE
+1308 
-1317 TSGASKLFFEHL
+1317 
-1329 NEQNLNTSNV
+1329 
-1339 NYRTETHDGVT
+1339 
-1350 HVTGANGIN
+1350 
-1359 IRNNR
+1359 
-1364 QERYVGGLQYA
+1364 
-1375 VEQAAAAA
+1375 
-1383 VNDGQQRSVW
+1383 NDGLAWNRAKKTITAALDAVSSTTKEIW
-1393 VAGGTYTDYKGF
+1393 VAGGTYNERVNMKNG
-1405 VIRDKV
+1405 V
-1411 NVLGGFPNEG
+1411 NVLGGFAKSGNPNNELDG
-1421 TPGEDDRR
+1421 VNRD
-1429 PLISQYIPA
+1429 ISNSNP
-1438 NETSVDLVK
+1438 DFM
-1447 KYETIIQIQETAPV
+1447 TIIDGQNGGRVLTQSGDFANLTMWEGFIIQ
-1461 TWNGNTPTAVS
+1461 NGSTRGS
-1472 DLPSRTRKPVLFQPD
+1472 DAN
-1487 VCLPTK
+1487 
-1493 SPSGRE
+1493 
-1499 SSYSYWEW
+1499 
-1507 GRSWEDWSNHWMNE
+1507 SN
-1521 GYGNSVPGAD
+1521 
-1531 ENTSNSYRWENQE
+1531 
-1544 GGYVEYTGATWDG
+1544 
-1557 FTIRHGFYTDYKA
+1557 
-1570 NRDGGA
+1570 GA
-1576 GVRMFRGV
+1576 GVMLKRNGKLKNCLV
-1584 TLQNCVVT
+1584 QNNTHTNTYDSWRDDTKSVGGGG
-1592 DNYISGGYVVDVDAT
+1592 ISMSTGSIVDGCIIVNNKTNKENNDRYT
-1607 RGAGIYCDGNNSK
+1607 CGAGIHMNGGTLINS
-1620 VINCFVLRNANKS
+1620 I
-1633 GESYGGGMYMILG
+1633 
-1646 TSYNT
+1646 
-1651 MVANN
+1651 VANN
-1656 YAESNGGGIF
+1656 TATSSSGTGWLDWGSNILGAAVFISSEST
-1666 IEDAMFYNNT
+1666 FYNCT
-1676 VAYNRS
+1676 FAYNYGNTNGKS
-1682 NGTGG
+1682 AVVGGVWDDSKNSKFYNCIFWGNAGNGTGG
-1687 LHQWTAS
+1687 E
-1694 SGKTTTLKLYNTI
+1694 NTI
-1707 FYGNTNRALDVSK
+1707 QVGGPGYS
-1720 EKDGSF
+1720 DGGTEAAA
-1726 SFNGAWNCFIQ
+1726 NKNLINCYASIAESSQ
-1737 TTNAL
+1737 TTAELWGNPDATFQLNIGSSDYNQLINKCKANQPFDDNYKLLSNAT
-1742 DGEVQG
+1742 GTGVHCINKG
-1748 KIDQNTTRIG
+1748 VNSYV
-1758 ENLPCP
+1758 
-1764 FESANAQSENNYRLN
+1764 ESNAIYEDAA
-1779 SSTWC
+1779 
-1784 LNNGA
+1784 GA
-1789 ENLGNDY
+1789 
-1796 QGQPVVLPYTDVDF
+1796 
-1810 TDRIKDCAVDVG
+1810 DRIQDCTVDKG
-1822 AYEKDNLENIGY
+1822 AYEYTGSTVATGVNVYYVTPNG
-1834 EIKTTSGSV
+1834 SGTADGS
-1843 VSYNFYVSVEGA
+1843 SE
-1855 GLRSGA
+1855 
-1861 NPDNAACEMKLQQIL
+1861 DNAACEMKLQMVL
-1876 TRAGELAS
+1876 NAATAG
-1884 ANRGVDVIVKI
+1884 DVVKI
-1895 AEGEYN
+1895 ATGEYN
-1901 ANTLSEVNDPQSY
+1901 ANTLSDPNDPQSY
-1914 TFVVPEGV
+1914 TFKVPAGV
-1922 IVEGGYM
+1922 TVEGGY
-1929 VTDKFGSRN
+1929 TLDFADRN
-1938 PFSHKTIL
+1938 PFANETKL
-1946 SPIANVQ
+1946 SPVANYR
-1953 GQEINGYHAVTFG
+1953 GQTVNGYHAVTFADG
-1966 EPANKESYKQAIIDG
+1966 SATTIVDG
-1981 VTLTGGKATSLV
+1981 VTLTGGKATSMV
-1993 GKGNAKTQ
+1993 GSGENTQ

-2015 CRVSENE
+2015 CRVYGNE

-2031 LPGALVS
+2031 KPGALVS

-2050 AGIYADNTDAAEGL
+2050 AGIYADNTYAAEGL

-2072 VTENEATDNGGGIYF
+2072 VTENTATENAGGIYF
-2087 ADGGAL
+2087 SDGGAL

-2112 SVATMFSDTKMGDA
+2112 PVYSTFKDSEMKSA
-2126 SAEIEHGF
+2126 SIVNGNNFEDF
-2134 TAFYPFNYSFV
+2134 FPFNYSFV

-2154 VNTAMTSDHDTYF
+2154 VNTAMTSDRETYF
-2167 ASVDERLR
+2167 ASTDERLR

-2181 NNGYSAALQDILVR
+2181 NNGYSTTLQGYLAEN
-2195 DWGIAKN
+2195 WNIATN
-2202 DRQGIPRKQENIDKI
+2202 DMQGIPRIQDNINKI

-2223 FLGGSI
+2223 FEGGVI
-2229 PVPSRD
+2229 PDPTD
-2235 NYKVRLF
+2235 PGTEKLTKLF
-2242 VNQTPSTLV
+2242 VNQTTDFRV
-2251 LPEFTNDDEQTDYLD
+2251 ADDVDLD
-2266 SVTGCSFYTPLYHLD
+2266 KVVGRSFYTPLYHLD

-2289 ARENGVDAEI
+2289 ARESGFNDEI

-2310 TIRRTDAATSP
+2310 TIRRVDAATGTV
-2321 YDQRQN
+2321 DQRQN
-2327 SFTIPAGV
+2327 SFVVPAGV

-2342 GDEKYGDGKDV
+2342 GDELYSSIASVKGESGDLSLNSGFQTEDALA
-2353 KNITVK
+2353 
-2359 KDDGSEE
+2359 DR
-2366 VVDVVLD
+2366 
-2373 INFATETVLSGRVT
+2373 ATT
-2387 ADFNSNGINEP
+2387 DYNQNGISEP

-2410 INASETVKNAY
+2410 INASKTVKNAY
-2421 HVLYSDTK
+2421 HVLFSSIKKEGNGDITGQ
-2429 YGTEAVTLDGLTVMD
+2429 GTVTLDGLTVMD
-2444 GETASTLT
+2444 GETANYLPVSVEGDLET
-2452 PMGNDNEVG
+2452 NEIG
-2461 RGGGLYSS
+2461 RGGGLYSR
-2469 GVDYIINRC
+2469 GVDYFINRC

-2488 NAAYVRNATATVIGS
+2488 NAAYVRGATATVIGS
-2503 MFAGNSTVEITES
+2503 IFAGNSTVDNLQSNVSTDRIYGG
-2516 AQAAGG
+2516 AFCAAAGKG
-2522 ALCLAAADGET
+2522 DVKTET
-2533 TALKAVN
+2533 MLKAVN
-2540 TLWTNN
+2540 TLWANN
-2546 ETTGN
+2546 ETTGT
-2551 GGAIGYA
+2551 GGAIA
-2558 VNGSGSTSVNL
+2558 CVTDGSDGLSSTVNL

-2576 NKAANGNGA
+2576 NKALNSGA

-2638 GPRFAQPSNAAG
+2638 GPRFAQLSDAAG

-2665 NVLTDAGAGLLSKD
+2665 NVLTDAGDGVLAAGKD
-2679 IEKLSD
+2679 ID
-2685 IGSATGAYKEWND
+2685 AIGEATGAYKNWWTDNENPDWTNAVAYYATKYMRTND
-2698 NHAGDYATQYMGS
+2698 NNL
-2711 SQYYRYAGP
+2711 YYRYTGPTDEAGNP
-2720 LDENGQPLDRTIDI
+2720 LNRTIDI

-2810 FPLNMDAD
+2810 FPLNMDKDAD
-2818 KTLGESLTIKGSF
+2818 DGMNGSSLTIKGSF
-2831 NEAGQQDFSKP
+2831 NEAGQQDFSNP
-2842 TVISS
+2842 TLISS

-3146 GADVSEI
+3146 GTDVTDI
-3153 LGKRSL
+3153 LGKRSSIL
-3159 DMERR
+3159 DLQRR
-3164 SKINGLTVGGTGSVV
+3164 STINGLTVGGAGSVV

-3191 NGMLSTSIVKPTD
+3191 DGMLSTSIVKPTD

-3218 VEGSVIKPETDSGKA
+3218 VEGSVNGKA

-3241 ISETEGSGNNR
+3241 ITGNGGGNNNFEA
-3252 SKVSETNN
+3252 KENGYVS
-3260 YVTTDYWKYQ
+3260 VDCWKYQ
-3270 LNETSADINAGTVD
+3270 LKDDSGLFDKAKEETITA
-3284 VESYMIMAGH
+3284 YMEMAGH
-3294 RKDISGSSRIRNTV
+3294 SKDLSGSIRVRNGLV
-3308 DNGCFETWN
+3308 DFGCFETWN
-3317 ITADTEITATD
+3317 ITADTEISATD
-3328 KPTRKHVVYIRKGGE
+3328 KPTRNHVVYVRNGAE
-3343 LKIADGLYGE
+3343 LKIAKDVYTGE
-3353 STVFNPGFLLLE
+3353 STAFNPGFLLLE

-3378 GLTNVAM
+3378 GLTNFAM
-3385 ERTVPAGGTALTYVP
+3385 ERTIPADGTALTYVP
-3400 FTISAIDKPLEGITY
+3400 FLIDKMDNASGATFQRY
-3415 QKYNGKIRASYNYQF
+3415 DGATRAAYNYQF
-3430 GDGNAWETVNDP
+3430 GDGDAWEKVDP

-3454 NNESTA
+3454 NGSA
-3460 GAKVRFYGKSADD
+3460 DAKVRFYGTSYK
-3473 EKPQKP
+3473 ET
-3479 VYDEKPNA
+3479 PNED
-3487 PKQVLLEKNNFND
+3487 KMVQLMKFNFND
-3500 PWSTENPGTG
+3500 PWTTNADGTINPDTSN
-3510 KRFTHKENM
+3510 RFTHKENM

-3528 LHAMNYDDMEYG
+3528 LHAMNYGDMEYG
-3540 RVIYTGASYNAINTA
+3540 RVIYTGASYDTKNTA
-3555 ENNSGS
+3555 DSNTSGS

-3575 QEYESFTV
+3575 QDYETFTV
-3583 KAPQDGT
+3583 AAPKAGT
-3590 QSQSLRGLLVT
+3590 VSGGLRGLLVT

-3635 KWMSDDASVA
+3635 KWMSDNASVA

-3675 EAAAYTIAIDEEAWM
+3675 QAAAYTIAIDEEAWM

-3768 LNGRCISVGET
+3768 LNGRCIRVGET

>member
-34 WEGSKKVVSLSTA
+34 WEGSKTVVSLSTA
-47 LDKANAGDQIW
+47 LTNAKAGDQIW
-58 VLGFEKIT
+58 VLGFQ

-75 KGGFTVKSG
+75 EGGFTVKSG

-96 TIDERL
+96 TIDERP
-102 TLGKAPYFTYRSV
+102 TSGKAPYFTYRSV

-120 NRDDVVDEINYVYP
+120 KGDDVVDGTNMLYP
-134 ENGTRSD
+134 ANSTRSD
-141 NATHVLSLNMVP
+141 NATHVLSLDLTP
-153 TQQSGNN
+153 KQSSGNN

-174 GNAVAGNGGGVY
+174 GNADGTGEYGGGIYVFGANANGGG
-186 VYGDNNQGGA
+186 A
-196 YQIEKCFL
+196 YHIEKCFL
-204 LNNYAAQGG
+204 LNNYAKEGG
-213 GAIYVSGEVQA
+213 GAIYVSSQVEA
-224 TSTESRIVDCV
+224 TSTASTIVDCV

-254 RIDGA
+254 NIAGS

-273 GVLLSSNAKAVNLTI
+273 GVRLSSSAKAVNLTI
-288 ARNTVMGIDGGEVY
+288 ARNTVMGIEGGVVS

-321 NCASDNANVTGTGC
+321 NCASDNANVTGIDC

-342 NGTNS
+342 NGANG
-347 PLFDAPSVFTS
+347 PLFEAPSVFTS
-358 FDRDY
+358 FDRDFD
-363 NWRHNAYPTW
+363 WRRTAYPTW

-385 KGNDGV
+385 EGDDDA

-416 YQHLAAGRIRYVM
+416 YQHLDASRIRYV
-429 EKAQGTGDGSSWD
+429 KVGGTGDGSSWD
-442 NASGD
+442 KASGD

-462 EVWVAAGTYRPTT
+462 EVWVATGTYRPTT

-484 ASFRMRDGIN
+484 ASFRMRDGID
-494 VYGGFAGSETSKA
+494 VYGGFAGTEPSKA
-507 GRTKGT
+507 DREKGS
-513 MPWIYS
+513 MPWIYT
-519 NETFLLGADYVDGSA
+519 NETFLLGADYEDGSA

-751 AYVINSILWNNLI
+751 AYVINSILWNNRIGAEKEKAI
-764 NGLNIP
+764 NVP

-788 SGSSNA
+788 SGSSMA

-807 SDENSKEKALSP
+807 SETNSEEGALSP
-819 DFKPGYPAEKPNDK
+819 DFTTENMPSSSEVG
-833 PEKVL
+833 VL
-838 PGVQSSWVP
+838 SSVNLP
-847 TYYWEPQQG
+847 IYYWEPQQG

-894 HAVDAPQI
+894 HAVDANGI
-902 GYLYD
+902 KYNYD
-907 GSKYYD
+907 ESNKYYD

-940 LAYFANDPKLN
+940 LAYFANDPELN

-963 EGDYWPRYAFTNLD
+963 EGDYWPRYAYTNLD

-992 RFEIYGGYA
+992 KFEIYGGYA
-1001 AESGNKEGEDDDKNL
+1001 AESDGTDLKN
-1016 DLRFPTT
+1016 RFPTT
-1023 YRTIIDG
+1023 YRTIING

-1050 ANVLLD
+1050 ANVVLD

-1081 GATVEVR
+1081 GANVTVR
-1088 NSIFENNTAEEAAA
+1088 NSIFENNTAAESAA

-1114 CVVNNNTNTNTDA
+1114 CVVNNNTNTNTEA
-1127 AVVNASA
+1127 AVMRSNSL
-1134 EKFTL
+1134 TL
-1139 NHVSVVNNVGT
+1139 NHVSVVNNIGA
-1150 APSEMG
+1150 APAMG

-1162 GNSNGKNTF
+1162 GNFAGENTPSDNTF
-1171 TFASVGADGAKNFAN
+1171 DSINSLGAGGAKNFAN
-1186 PTNKQGATLGFDTY
+1186 PTNKRGATLGFDTY

-1207 TPLTSSAE
+1207 TPLTSSAD
-1215 AGKLINKATETP
+1215 AGQLINKATGTP
-1227 DGLTEDIAG
+1227 VDVAEDIAG

-1276 ENAIAGNLIYDIN
+1276 ENAIAGNLIYDVN
-1289 SGKVN
+1289 SGKVDGN
-1294 GDIPTTESSYIGFY
+1294 IPTTDSRYIGFY
-1308 DASARPYAE
+1308 DASTRPYAE
-1317 TSGASKLFFEHL
+1317 TSGASKLFFEHM
-1329 NEQNLNTSNV
+1329 NEQNLGTSNV
-1339 NYRTETHDGVT
+1339 NYKTETHDGVT

-1383 VNDGQQRSVW
+1383 AKDDKRRSVW

-1411 NVLGGFPNEG
+1411 DVLGGFPNEG

-1438 NETSVDLVK
+1438 NETSVDLEK
-1447 KYETIIQIQETAPV
+1447 DKYETIIQIQATAPV

-1472 DLPSRTRKPVLFQPD
+1472 GLPSRTRKPVLFQPD

-1507 GRSWEDWSNHWMNE
+1507 GRSWGDWSNHWMNE

-1531 ENTSNSYRWENQE
+1531 EDTSNTYRWENQE

-1592 DNYISGGYVVDVDAT
+1592 DNYISAGYVKDVDAT

-1620 VINCFVLRNANKS
+1620 VVNCFVLRNANKS

-1682 NGTGG
+1682 TGTGG

-1694 SGKTTTLKLYNTI
+1694 SGTTTTLKLYNTI
-1707 FYGNTNRALDVSK
+1707 FYGNTNQAIGVSAI
-1720 EKDGSF
+1720 GN
-1726 SFNGAWNCFIQ
+1726 FNGAWNCFVQSNTALSADIRNKLHSSNYG
-1737 TTNAL
+1737 TNLAS
-1742 DGEVQG
+1742 
-1748 KIDQNTTRIG
+1748 
-1758 ENLPCP
+1758 P
-1764 FESANAQSENNYRLN
+1764 FESTNAQSENNYRLN

-1789 ENLGNDY
+1789 ESLGNDY

-1834 EIKTTSGSV
+1834 EIKTTSGSA

-1861 NPDNAACEMKLQQIL
+1861 NPDDAACEMKLQQIL

-2001 GGGAIVPAWGHIRN
+2001 GGGAIVPAWGHVRN
-2015 CRVSENE
+2015 SRVYGNE

-2031 LPGALVS
+2031 LPGATVS
-2038 GTDINGNTADEG
+2038 GTDINNNTAEEG
-2050 AGIYADNTDAAEGL
+2050 AGIYADNENASKAL
-2064 RAHVVSTT
+2064 RAHVVSSTIT
-2072 VTENEATDNGGGIYF
+2072 DNTATENAGGILF
-2087 ADGGAL
+2087 EDGAAL
-2093 FLNMVVWGNTATS
+2093 FLNMVVWGNTASS

-2112 SVATMFSDTKMGDA
+2112 PVYATFDDSKMEAA
-2126 SAEIEHGF
+2126 SAANGNNF
-2134 TAFYPFNYSFV
+2134 TAFFPFNYSFV

-2154 VNTAMTSDHDTYF
+2154 VNTSMTSDENLYF
-2167 ASVDERLR
+2167 ASSDRRLR

-2181 NNGYSAALQDILVR
+2181 NNGYSTTLQGYLATN
-2195 DWGIAKN
+2195 WNIATS
-2202 DRQGIPRKQENIDKI
+2202 DMQGIVRIQDNINKI

-2223 FLGGSI
+2223 FLGGVI
-2229 PVPSRD
+2229 PEPKAGD
-2235 NYKVRLF
+2235 YMAKLF
-2242 VNQTPSTLV
+2242 VNQT
-2251 LPEFTNDDEQTDYLD
+2251 TNFQVANSVNLDD
-2266 SVTGCSFYTPLYHLD
+2266 VIGRSFYTPLYHLD
-2281 DALEYVRK
+2281 DALEYAKK
-2289 ARENGVDAEI
+2289 AVKLNPGANI

-2310 TIRRTDAATSP
+2310 TIRRTDAATATA
-2321 YDQRQN
+2321 DQRQN
-2327 SFTIPAGV
+2327 SFVVPAGV
-2335 KIYGGFI
+2335 KIYGGFS
-2342 GDEKYGDGKDV
+2342 GEEDYSYGLSRVSGENGTVQSFTD
-2353 KNITVK
+2353 ITN
-2359 KDDGSEE
+2359 S
-2366 VVDVVLD
+2366 D
-2373 INFATETVLSGRVT
+2373 ISQYLTARETS
-2387 ADFNSNGINEP
+2387 DFNLNSINEP
-2398 WELANQT
+2398 WELKNQT

-2421 HVLYSDTK
+2421 HVLYSDTE
-2429 YGTEAVTLDGLTVMD
+2429 YGTGVVTLDGLTVMD
-2444 GETASTLT
+2444 GQTSNSLPLMTE
-2452 PMGNDNEVG
+2452 NNEIG
-2461 RGGGLYSS
+2461 RGGALYSN
-2469 GVDYIINRC
+2469 GIDYIINRC
-2478 RFLNNKGIRG
+2478 RFLNNQGVRG
-2488 NAAYVRNATATVIGS
+2488 NAAYVRNASATVIGS
-2503 MFAGNSTVEITES
+2503 TFAGNSTVEDLRDVEVGRIY
-2516 AQAAGG
+2516 GG
-2522 ALCLAAADGET
+2522 AMCMAASTGENAT
-2533 TALKAVN
+2533 LKAVN
-2540 TLWTNN
+2540 TLWANN

-2551 GGAIGYA
+2551 GGAIGFA
-2558 VNGSGSTSVNL
+2558 VNGGTSEVNL

-2576 NKAANGNGA
+2576 NKALNNGA
-2585 IYAQGGTVTNTLV
+2585 IYAQGGTVTNTLM

-2603 NGNNMSGITATYSA
+2603 AEGSINESNDIAVTYSA
-2617 AEDLEAANGNIKLAA
+2617 AEDLDATKDNNIKLAA
-2632 VNTSID
+2632 ENTSIE
-2638 GPRFAQPSNAAG
+2638 GPRFAQPSSTAG
-2650 AAANDPSSKWNPASI
+2650 AAANDPSSKWNPSSI
-2665 NVLTDAGAGLLSKD
+2665 NVLTDAGDGVFTVKTQEEPEK
-2679 IEKLSD
+2679 IE
-2685 IGSATGAYKEWND
+2685 GAYSKWN
-2698 NHAGDYATQYMGS
+2698 NENASAYADQYMGDTS
-2711 SQYYRYAGP
+2711 YQRYAGP
-2720 LDENGQPLDRTIDI
+2720 RDEKGEQLDRTIDI

-2740 YVTSFSSMDE
+2740 YVTTFSKLDAV
-2750 IYVATTESGNG
+2750 YVATTEAGNG
-2761 SGDGWANAT
+2761 SGDSWLNAT
-2770 SDLRGAIIAM
+2770 SDLRGAIISM
-2780 ANPTGGNKTDKTIY
+2780 ANPTGGQTSDKAVY

-2800 MSKQLLTGTA
+2800 ASKQLLTGTA
-2810 FPLNMDAD
+2810 FPLNMDKDNAD
-2818 KTLGESLTIKGSF
+2818 GMNGTSLTIKGSY
-2831 NEAGQQDFSKP
+2831 NEAGVQDFSNP

-2847 YSGLA
+2847 YPGVA
-2852 TQRLM
+2852 TERLI
-2857 NITTNGEPVFIE
+2857 NIATNNEPVFIE
-2869 GITFSNATT
+2869 GIMFNNATAG
-2878 DGDGIVSTGD
+2878 GDGIVSTGD
-2888 NLTLGNVAFRG
+2888 NLTLARVAFRG
-2899 NAGTGVSTSGKSLI
+2899 NAGTGVSTSGNSLI

-2927 GSGDVKV
+2927 GSGEVKV
-2934 VNATFANNGTAIN
+2934 VNATFANNTTAIN
-2947 GTASVYNSVSWKSG
+2947 GTASVFNSVSWNSG
-2961 NDVAEGNNN
+2961 NGVAEGNNN
-2970 APLGN
+2970 AVLGN
-2975 ADNDNIQNGPNFV
+2975 AVNDDIQNGPNFV
-2988 DPSNENVLLRD
+2988 DPSNENILLRD

-3009 NKGNDAHYKNYV
+3009 NKGENSLYQSNVGKDPTT
-3021 EDVVVEGITY
+3021 DVDLTSGKRVVDG
-3031 VDVEDTPDPKRP
+3031 R
-3043 KHQYDLANVTRKVGT
+3043 
-3058 IDIGAYEYAAPLSPI
+3058 IDIGAYEYAAPLSQI
-3073 LYVKSGVVGSDESGA
+3073 LYVKSGVVGSDESGE

-3099 AIDLAS
+3099 AINLAS
-3105 IYANAN
+3105 IYANVN
-3111 SGQTGYVFV
+3111 KGQTGYVFV
-3120 HNNVS
+3120 HNNVA

-3131 AMPGVKAYGSMNDET
+3131 AMPNVKAYGSMNDET
-3146 GADVSEI
+3146 GTGVTDI
-3153 LGKRSL
+3153 LGKRSSIL
-3159 DMERR
+3159 DLQRR
-3164 SKINGLTVGGTGSVV
+3164 STINGLTVGGAGSVV

-3191 NGMLSTSIVKPTD
+3191 SGMLSTSIVKPTN
-3204 AVTVTGNGVLYNSF
+3204 AVSVTGDGVLYNSF
-3218 VEGSVIKPETDSGKA
+3218 VDEAVSGKA
-3233 VNVTATGT
+3233 VNVTATGA
-3241 ISETEGSGNNR
+3241 INGNDGINNNPNAIENGY
-3252 SKVSETNN
+3252 VS
-3260 YVTTDYWKYQ
+3260 VDYWKYQ
-3270 LNETSADINAGTVD
+3270 LKDDSGLFDMAKEETITA
-3284 VESYMIMAGH
+3284 YMDMAGH
-3294 RKDISGSSRIRNTV
+3294 SKDLSGSIRVRNDLV
-3308 DNGCFETWN
+3308 DFGCFETWN
-3317 ITADTEITATD
+3317 IIADTEISATD
-3328 KPTRKHVVYIRKGGE
+3328 KPTRNHVVYVRNGAE
-3343 LKIADGLYGE
+3343 LKIAKDVYTGE
-3353 STVFNPGFLLLE
+3353 ATAFNPGFLLLE
-3365 DGAIGL
+3365 NGSGL
-3371 LANDNYV
+3371 LANGNYV
-3378 GLTNVAM
+3378 GLTNFAM
-3385 ERTVPAGGTALTYVP
+3385 ERTIPADGTALTYVP
-3400 FTISAIDKPLEGITY
+3400 FLIDKMDNASGAKFQRYDGAT
-3415 QKYNGKIRASYNYQF
+3415 RAAYNYQYNAT
-3430 GDGNAWETVNDP
+3430 DGAWEPVTNP
-3442 ATEQGGV
+3442 ATEPGGI

-3454 NNESTA
+3454 NGSA
-3460 GAKVRFYGKSADD
+3460 DAKVRFYGTSYK
-3473 EKPQKP
+3473 ET
-3479 VYDEKPNA
+3479 PNED
-3487 PKQVLLEKNNFND
+3487 KMVQLMKFNFND
-3500 PWSTENPGTG
+3500 PWTTNADGTINPDTSN
-3510 KRFTHKENM
+3510 RFTHKENM

-3528 LHAMNYDDMEYG
+3528 LHAMNYGDMEYG
-3540 RVIYTGASYNAINTA
+3540 RVIYTGASYETKNTA
-3555 ENNSGS
+3555 DDTTTGS

-3575 QEYESFTV
+3575 QDYETFTV
-3583 KAPQDGT
+3583 AAPTAGSEPQG
-3590 QSQSLRGLLVT
+3590 LRGLLVT

-3645 QIYMARN
+3645 QIYMTRN

-3675 EAAAYTIAIDEEAWM
+3675 QAAAYTIAIDEEAWM

-3716 QATEA
+3716 QAAEA

-3733 RIVDGLGDNVKAYSP
+3733 RIVDGLVDNVKAYSP

-3768 LNGRCISVGET
+3768 LNGRCIRVGET

>member
-1 MLFTLLAVLLLGSA
+1 MKTGYFRMLFTLLAVLLLGSA

-20 IHYVTPDGKNPVNG
+20 IHYVTPTGANPTTGNK
-34 WEGSKKVVSLSTA
+34 WEVSGITDKQILTLPEA
-47 LDKANAGDQIW
+47 LAAANAGDQIW
-58 VLGFEKIT
+58 VLGFEQST
-66 DPSQLYVAP
+66 LSANQLYVAP
-75 KGGFTVKSG
+75 EGGFTVKSG

-96 TIDERL
+96 TIDERP
-102 TLGKAPYFTYRSV
+102 TSGKAPYFTYRSV

-120 NRDDVVDEINYVYP
+120 KGDDVVDGTNMLYP
-134 ENGTRSD
+134 ANSTRSD
-141 NATHVLSLNMVP
+141 NATHVLSLDLTP
-153 TQQSGNN
+153 KQSSGNN

-174 GNAVAGNGGGVY
+174 GNADGTGEYGGGIYVFGANANGGG
-186 VYGDNNQGGA
+186 A
-196 YQIEKCFL
+196 YHIEKCFL
-204 LNNYAAQGG
+204 LNNYAKEGG
-213 GAIYVSGEVQA
+213 GAIYVSSQVEA
-224 TSTESRIVDCV
+224 TSTASTIVDCV
-235 VYNNLAGVR
+235 VYNNIAGER
-244 SGSENLGGGI
+244 SGSVNLGGGI
-254 RIDGA
+254 NIVGA
-259 GTIVNSSIFNNEGG
+259 GTIFNSSIFNCEGG
-273 GVLLSSNAKAVNLTI
+273 GVLLSEKAKAVNVTV
-288 ARNTVMGIDGGEVY
+288 ARNTVMGIGAADGVTSQVVF

-321 NCASDNANVTGTGC
+321 NCASDNATIAKGDNC
-335 ISISSES
+335 FSISAES
-342 NGTNS
+342 NGENG
-347 PLFDAPSVFTS
+347 PFFEAPSVLIS
-358 FDRDY
+358 FDRDFD
-363 NWRHNAYPTW
+363 WKKNAYPTW

-385 KGNDGV
+385 KGNDVV

-416 YQHLAAGRIRYVM
+416 FQHLDAGRIRYV
-429 EKAQGTGDGSSWD
+429 KVGGTGDGSSWD
-442 NASGD
+442 KASGD
-447 LQKMIDELAAVDAPG
+447 LQKMIDELATVDAPG

-484 ASFRMRDGIN
+484 ASFRMRDGID
-494 VYGGFAGSETSKA
+494 VYGGFDDEYPEDSKSKRA
-507 GRTKGT
+507 KGT

-519 NETFLLGADYVDGSA
+519 NETFLLGADYDDKSA
-534 TWGNDQW
+534 EWIENSSQW

-632 NAKGGRVVGCLV
+632 NAKGGRVVGCLI

-819 DFKPGYPAEKPNDK
+819 DFTTENMPSSSEVG
-833 PEKVL
+833 VL
-838 PGVQSSWVP
+838 SSVNLP
-847 TYYWEPQQG
+847 IYYWEPQPG
-856 SNLRAGGLTIGT
+856 SNLRAGGMTIGT
-868 FPDNVLV
+868 FPAEVLLS
-875 APELDI
+875 PELDI

-894 HAVDAPQI
+894 HAVDANGI
-902 GYLYD
+902 EYNYD

-963 EGDYWPRYAFTNLD
+963 EGDYWPRYAYTNLD

-992 RFEIYGGYA
+992 KFEIYGGYA
-1001 AESGNKEGEDDDKNL
+1001 AESGNKEGVDDDK
-1016 DLRFPTT
+1016 DLTNRFPTT
-1023 YRTIIDG
+1023 YRTIING

-1037 DEGIYHCITVETG
+1037 EEGIYHCITVETG
-1050 ANVLLD
+1050 ANVVLD

-1088 NSIFENNTAEEAAA
+1088 NSIFENNTAAESAA

-1294 GDIPTTESSYIGFY
+1294 GDIPTTDSSYIGFY

-1329 NEQNLNTSNV
+1329 NEQNLGTSNV
-1339 NYRTETHDGVT
+1339 NYKTEAHDGVT

-1383 VNDGQQRSVW
+1383 AKDGQQRSVW

-1438 NETSVDLVK
+1438 NETSVDLEK
-1447 KYETIIQIQETAPV
+1447 DKYETIIQIQKTAPV

-1472 DLPSRTRKPVLFQPD
+1472 GLPSRTRKPVLFQPD

-1507 GRSWEDWSNHWMNE
+1507 GRSWGDWSNHWMNE

-1592 DNYISGGYVVDVDAT
+1592 DNYINAHNNAG
-1607 RGAGIYCDGNNSK
+1607 RGAGIYCDGDNSK
-1620 VINCFVLRNANKS
+1620 VVNCFVLNNANNS
-1633 GESYGGGMYMILG
+1633 DESYGGGMYMILG

-1656 YAESNGGGIF
+1656 YAKSNGGGIF

-1682 NGTGG
+1682 TGTGG

-1694 SGKTTTLKLYNTI
+1694 SGTTTTLKLYNTI

-1748 KIDQNTTRIG
+1748 RIDQNTTRIG

-1834 EIKTTSGSV
+1834 EIKTTSGSA

-2015 CRVSENE
+2015 CRVYGNE

-2031 LPGALVS
+2031 KPGALVS

-2072 VTENEATDNGGGIYF
+2072 VTENTATENAGGIYF
-2087 ADGGAL
+2087 SDGGAL

-2112 SVATMFSDTKMGDA
+2112 SVYSTFSDSKMAAA
-2126 SAEIEHGF
+2126 SAANGNNF
-2134 TAFYPFNYSFV
+2134 TEFYPFNYSFV

-2154 VNTAMTSDHDTYF
+2154 LNTAMTSDEDLYF
-2167 ASVDERLR
+2167 AGPDRTLR

-2181 NNGYSAALQDILVR
+2181 NNGYSATLQGYLETS
-2195 DWGIAKN
+2195 WNIAKN
-2202 DRQGIPRKQENIDKI
+2202 DMQGIPRIQDNINKI

-2223 FLGGSI
+2223 FLGGVI
-2229 PVPSRD
+2229 PDP
-2235 NYKVRLF
+2235 KIEKLTKLF
-2242 VNQTPSTLV
+2242 VNQTTDFRV
-2251 LPEFTNDDEQTDYLD
+2251 ADDVDLD
-2266 SVTGCSFYTPLYHLD
+2266 KVVGRSFYTPLYHLD

-2289 ARENGVDAEI
+2289 AREAGIDDEI

-2310 TIRRTDAATSP
+2310 TIRRTDASTP
-2321 YDQRQN
+2321 TENQRQN
-2327 SFTIPAGV
+2327 SFVVPAGV

-2342 GDEKYGDGKDV
+2342 GDELYSSIASVQGESGELTL
-2353 KNITVK
+2353 NPAFNTEAALA
-2359 KDDGSEE
+2359 GR
-2366 VVDVVLD
+2366 
-2373 INFATETVLSGRVT
+2373 ATT
-2387 ADFNSNGINEP
+2387 DYNQNGISEP

-2421 HVLYSDTK
+2421 HVLFSSIKKEGNGDITGQ
-2429 YGTEAVTLDGLTVMD
+2429 GTVTLDGLTVMD
-2444 GETASTLT
+2444 GETANYLPVSVEGDLET
-2452 PMGNDNEVG
+2452 NEIG
-2461 RGGGLYSS
+2461 RGGGLYSR
-2469 GVDYIINRC
+2469 GVDYFINRC

-2488 NAAYVRNATATVIGS
+2488 NAAYVRGATATVIGS
-2503 MFAGNSTVEITES
+2503 IFAGNSTVEGWEYPEQGSEVT
-2516 AQAAGG
+2516 AARIYGG
-2522 ALCLAAADGET
+2522 AICMAASTGENAT
-2533 TALKAVN
+2533 LKAVN
-2540 TLWTNN
+2540 TLWANN
-2546 ETTGN
+2546 ETDGT
-2551 GGAIGYA
+2551 GGAIGFA
-2558 VNGSGSTSVNL
+2558 VNGGTSEVNL

-2576 NKAANGNGA
+2576 NKALNNGA
-2585 IYAQGGTVTNTLV
+2585 IYAQGGTVTNTLM

-2603 NGNNMSGITATYSA
+2603 AEGSINESNDIAVTYSA
-2617 AEDLEAANGNIKLAA
+2617 AEDLDATKDNNIKLAA
-2632 VNTSID
+2632 ENTSIE
-2638 GPRFAQPSNAAG
+2638 GPRFAQPSSAAG
-2650 AAANDPSSKWNPASI
+2650 AAANDPSSKWNPSSI
-2665 NVLTDAGAGLLSKD
+2665 NVLTDAGDGVFTVKTQEEPEK
-2679 IEKLSD
+2679 IE
-2685 IGSATGAYKEWND
+2685 GAYSKWN
-2698 NHAGDYATQYMGS
+2698 NENASAYADQYMGDTS
-2711 SQYYRYAGP
+2711 YQRYAGP
-2720 LDENGQPLDRTIDI
+2720 RDEKGEQLDRTIDI

-2740 YVTSFSSMDE
+2740 YVTTFSNLDAV
-2750 IYVATTESGNG
+2750 YVATTEAGNG
-2761 SGDGWANAT
+2761 SGDSWLNAT
-2770 SDLRGAIIAM
+2770 SDLRGAIISM
-2780 ANPTGGNKTDKTIY
+2780 ANPTGGQTSDKAVY

-2800 MSKQLLTGTA
+2800 ASKQLLTGTA
-2810 FPLNMDAD
+2810 FPLNMDKDNAD
-2818 KTLGESLTIKGSF
+2818 GMNGTSLTIKGSY
-2831 NEAGQQDFSKP
+2831 NEAGVQDFSKP

-2857 NITTNGEPVFIE
+2857 NIATNNEPVFIE
-2869 GITFSNATT
+2869 GIMFNNAAG
-2878 DGDGIVSTGD
+2878 DDGIVSTGD
-2888 NLTLGNVAFRG
+2888 NLTLARVAFRG
-2899 NAGTGVSTSGKSLI
+2899 NAGTGVSTSGNSLI

-2927 GSGDVKV
+2927 GSGEVKV
-2934 VNATFANNGTAIN
+2934 VNATFANNTTAIN
-2947 GTASVYNSVSWKSG
+2947 GTASVFNSVSWNSG
-2961 NDVAEGNNN
+2961 NGVAEGNNN
-2970 APLGN
+2970 AVLGN
-2975 ADNDNIQNGPNFV
+2975 AVNDDIQNGPNFV
-2988 DPSNENVLLRD
+2988 DPSNENILLRD

-3009 NKGNDAHYKNYV
+3009 NKGENSLYQSNVGKDPTT
-3021 EDVVVEGITY
+3021 DVDLTSGKRVVDG
-3031 VDVEDTPDPKRP
+3031 R
-3043 KHQYDLANVTRKVGT
+3043 
-3058 IDIGAYEYAAPLSPI
+3058 IDIGAYEYAAPLSQI
-3073 LYVKSGVVGSDESGA
+3073 LYVKSGVVGSDESGE

-3099 AIDLAS
+3099 AINLAS
-3105 IYANAN
+3105 IYANVN
-3111 SGQTGYVFV
+3111 KGQTGYVFV
-3120 HNNVS
+3120 HNNVA

-3146 GADVSEI
+3146 GTGVTDI
-3153 LGKRSL
+3153 LGKRSSIL
-3159 DMERR
+3159 DLQRR
-3164 SKINGLTVGGTGSVV
+3164 STINGLTVAGTCSVV

-3191 NGMLSTSIVKPTD
+3191 SGMLSTSIVKPTD
-3204 AVTVTGNGVLYNSF
+3204 PVTVTGNGVLYNSF
-3218 VEGSVIKPETDSGKA
+3218 VEGAVNGKA
-3233 VNVTATGT
+3233 VNVTATGA
-3241 ISETEGSGNNR
+3241 INGNDGINNNPNAIENGY
-3252 SKVSETNN
+3252 VS
-3260 YVTTDYWKYQ
+3260 VDYWKYQ
-3270 LNETSADINAGTVD
+3270 LKDDSGLFDKAEEGTITA
-3284 VESYMIMAGH
+3284 YMEMAGH
-3294 RKDISGSSRIRNTV
+3294 SKDLSGSIRVRNGLV
-3308 DNGCFETWN
+3308 DFGCFETWN
-3317 ITADTEITATD
+3317 ITADTEISATD
-3328 KPTRKHVVYIRKGGE
+3328 KPSRNHVVYVREGKELSIDGDALVYTGE
-3343 LKIADGLYGE
+3343 AAA
-3353 STVFNPGFLLLE
+3353 FNPGFLLLE
-3365 DGAIGL
+3365 NGSGL
-3371 LANDNYV
+3371 LANGNYV
-3378 GLTNVAM
+3378 GLTNFAM
-3385 ERTVPAGGTALTYVP
+3385 ERTIPADGTALTYVP
-3400 FTISAIDKPLEGITY
+3400 FLIDKMDNASAAKFQRYDGAERA
-3415 QKYNGKIRASYNYQF
+3415 KYGYTF
-3430 GDGNAWETVNDP
+3430 GSSKAWVDVDP
-3442 ATEQGGV
+3442 ATAVGGV

-3454 NNESTA
+3454 NGSA
-3460 GAKVRFYGKSADD
+3460 GAKVRFYGTSYK
-3473 EKPQKP
+3473 ET
-3479 VYDEKPNA
+3479 PNDV
-3487 PKQVLLEKNNFND
+3487 KTVQLMKFNFND
-3500 PWSTENPGTG
+3500 PWASKDETSN
-3510 KRFTHKENM
+3510 RFTHKENM

-3528 LHAMNYDDMEYG
+3528 LHAMNYKDMEYG
-3540 RVIYTGASYNAINTA
+3540 RVIYTGSSYETKNTA
-3555 ENNSGS
+3555 DTNTSGS

-3575 QEYESFTV
+3575 QDYETFTV
-3583 KAPQDGT
+3583 AAPTAGSDPQG
-3590 QSQSLRGLLVT
+3590 LRGLLVT

-3768 LNGRCISVGET
+3768 LNGRCIRVGET